1 MADQLKVIRYFTAE
15 GANLEGWYFTVTNDI
30 NTRDSTP
37 LAGGPNL
44 GDAHRI
50 ILDANT
56 PAGSVSGG
64 GGNDEFLIH
73 PTIAADIEIVDAAG
87 VNTVI
92 FGDPVRTTEGNV
104 TTTVTLNVQ
113 SVEIKGFAV
122 FEEAAII
129 TFERV
134 TSKTG
139 SADVTETVT
148 LRVTSIS
155 PVRNPDD
162 YSTEFAYQSGD
173 MSGRTFTAEE
183 LKAYLEGAPT
193 FTLDPLTGTIAE
205 NSAGGVI
212 TLDAALA
219 ADDVDTDNST
229 LTYALVNAPAE
240 FVIDPTTGVISTNAP
255 LNFEAAQT
263 HEFEVR
269 VTDSTNKSSTTT
281 VIITVTNQD
290 EGAASFELTSTN
302 GGDIAAPEVNDE
314 LSIAPVAGA
323 GDPDGDADGVVT
335 YTWFRVDSDGQE
347 IGIQDQD
354 KNPVTGTT
362 YTIQDADIDH
372 TIRVRATYRD
382 DSDNPENVATSTGA
396 PVIADTTIAALPALK
411 YLTTTT
417 TPPASTTD
425 GWYLVDGGADTGYTI
440 ANTNAVTPTS
450 ATAHRFIL
458 DSTTPTGALDGGAGD
473 DEYYIAPTVNGD
485 TTTTIRVTDTQGNNK
500 VIIGDTITTVN
511 GDITT
516 EVSFELTG
524 VAVITEDVSGGTTI
538 TSHQLQFAVTTTT
551 TDVSAT
557 PPANVTTTPSTVHVV
572 VREGAEFAF
581 ESGDFADRTFTF
593 ADLDGYLGTSDND
606 NDGAPTFTQ
615 DAYTAEVVEGVVPSA
630 AIATVKAIDKD
641 GDAITYS
648 LDQASLG
655 LGFAIDGSSGAITLT
670 SALDHS
676 AVQSATLTV
685 TATAKGK
692 TDTAT
697 VTVTVAQNLI
707 PRITTTGNDL
717 THTLTEGTDYTNE
730 AITTIA
736 ATDNDVGDTIA
747 GYDLDADAK
756 ALGFAIDA
764 NGALTFTGNLN
775 YEAIPA
781 SDGGVIT
788 IAVTAIDSK
797 GGTSTPVNVAVTV
810 TNIEEGPTTFTLG
823 ISTGG
828 DIANPRVGDTLTV
841 TPDVDDPDGVTNLPG
856 GDYEYTWWRSDDA
869 AGTNRVQITEP
880 GTSNP
885 ITTAS
890 YTLGADDQGKFVDA
904 VVGEYRDDG
913 NFLNT
918 PDSSGL
924 TTAKAVQEEANAAPT
939 ITTTDLTATIPEG
952 SYDSGNDLA
961 FFTLEVDD
969 TDGDTLT
976 YDLDQASKNA
986 GFSIAKNAEGN
997 GVISYGRFVDFE
1009 SLTDDQKT
1017 VKLTASVT
1025 DGKIATPLT
1034 AEITVTFE
1042 DVNEQ
1047 TIFNLSGDTI
1057 TPAVGDTLEI
1067 TTSQADPEGISDLTA
1082 AGGYG
1087 YTWWRVDE
1095 GGAETQIKDGSD
1107 NPITTAS
1114 YTITGDDLGFVIRAK
1129 VADYTDDAGNPNM
1142 ITDPLE
1148 TSRAVITPLADGLT
1162 VPSAPVEVAHDSSG
1176 LIVLANYVEVN
1187 DLAVKIILTYT
1198 LSDGTSASYTIG
1210 ETNATPPAHW
1220 AKFEPNYNAA
1230 TDEILLDFRS
1240 NAAFVTDAGDALT
1253 PAGIEQTFT
1262 ITVSQGDSRS
1272 FTDTVTLK
1280 LTGPDDV
1287 PDTTTPFVDSTGA
1300 EIASVVSITEADL
1313 EAGTKGIETGTM
1325 FINDV
1330 DVGDTY
1336 ELKVGYTFTNG
1347 ADTTTV
1353 DGTDRIT
1360 IAEGETQT
1368 LDTTMGALEVTLNGK
1383 EITWTYTYDQNAG
1396 ALASTGTPNEVFAF
1410 EVIDATDPDDAS
1422 VVATASGMPLRFELV
1437 AAPETPAFFDSAGMA
1452 LTTLTGDANIARA
1465 SGDVV
1470 ATVLVEFSAD
1480 DTATMLSETITLGG
1494 DDAALFNAA
1503 IAQEAGTTT
1512 NKVVT
1517 IGEKTYYEIEITW
1530 AGDDRTETAPSGGNT
1545 DEHFDFTI
1553 TVTNSETTP
1562 ASTTLTARL
1571 ARVDV
1576 ALTNEAPV
1584 ITSTGPFSFDEGDH
1598 SSGVVV
1604 TTLTYTDA
1612 ESDVPVFRFVDT
1624 DNANALETSI
1634 TIGGATFTITD
1645 GGEIT
1650 VTGNFDADDETQPE
1664 SYTLTVRATD
1674 STNNNASADVEI
1686 TVNVNNIDEGN
1697 AHYSITQN
1705 GAILTATLDV
1715 ADPDGVK
1722 DGTIGYQWYTTTDG
1736 TSKDAIATSGT
1747 NSISDTRSETL
1758 DTSGH
1763 TLPAGARYGVTVTY
1777 TDNAN
1782 ENESVEAVQSSV
1794 SFEAVPDITPF
1805 VDNADAVQSTVPV
1818 VTVTANG
1825 TGTITYRFDSAN
1837 SVGSGVFE
1845 IHPSDGT
1852 IFISE
1857 NHPAKWDY
1865 ETTPEYKLVI
1875 IATDGATGDIAT
1887 TTVTIPVTDMPTFTL
1902 SSVNDV
1908 DAPEVGDVL
1917 SVAQTDDDPDGNG
1930 DVTYTWY
1937 RVNSSDVES
1946 AILDGADAVTGTTY
1960 TIQSADVD
1968 HTIRVRATYTDGANN
1983 PEDVPLTTG
1992 AAVSEALITF
2002 SFTDGANNPATS
2014 SVDVPEDQSE
2024 AATFLTISGAVTNA
2038 ASGHTLTYAFAP
2050 DGNPDDTFA
2059 IDGTTGAISLA
2070 TGKGL
2075 DYEVAPNTYT
2085 LTIRATYDADG
2096 DTITTDDQETRDVQ
2110 VTVNVDDVA
2119 DTATFEFTST
2129 NGGDINA
2136 PAVGDKFVISQVGD
2150 DPDGHPAA
2158 PAGDITYKWFYVD
2171 ADGVETP
2178 IVDGLGDQI
2187 DGNPYTIQT
2196 ADVGKTIRARAEYMD
2211 GAGNMDSVPMDLGAP
2226 VAAAPILRLADD
2238 VIEIPHDK
2246 TSGEVVLATINGD
2259 ARFTAD
2265 IIISYTLSDGTKVEY
2280 EADSNDSPDSE
2291 PAYWFT
2297 FEPRYSSSTGEVSF
2311 DFDGGFAEL
2320 LTNDLA
2326 GPAAPTPGGVE
2337 QEFTI
2342 DVRVGGVSEAK
2353 KTFII
2358 RLTGPEDSPDATNPF
2373 VDSDGA
2379 AIAVSVTI
2387 SETDL
2392 EGGTE
2397 TGVRTGTMF
2406 INDVDEG
2413 ETYGLTVSYAYRL
2426 DSDGTKDATG
2436 SVTLTEIM
2444 VDPTNANHEIKEDPD
2459 NAGSYIVVDRTTGET
2474 VMDQAGQPVVPDLT
2488 TARNV
2493 QGATL
2498 ETTMGK
2504 LVLTLDG
2511 KQIDWIY
2518 TYNQDAGVLA
2528 DTGTSTEALTF
2539 TLTDA
2544 GATDPNP
2551 VTPLTFALVAAPEA
2565 AEFLELTGT
2574 PATITEN
2581 VDYSTT
2587 ANNLAII
2594 AAADYTVTGATGAVS
2609 YTFVQSD
2616 GTEIGASDQGF
2627 TIAADGAITYT
2638 GTANYEALTGGVF
2651 TLYVQATDSAS
2662 PAKTGQV
2669 TVSVSVVNVDE
2680 GAATVTLAVEND
2692 ADANVLEVGERL
2704 TASVDYSTDPDV
2716 VDATQASPTYEWYR
2730 VDSGGA
2736 ETQIFDTQSVA
2747 VTTAFYDV
2755 TADDV
2760 NHKIFAR
2767 VTYNESLT
2775 QTDTADSAQTIAVAT
2790 ANAAP
2795 TITVS
2800 GTVAIDQGNYI
2811 GSQELEIMGLTI
2823 DAQDSDSDELTYT
2836 LIGTGS
2842 DLFRIDNSGKV
2853 YAIGDIAHADA
2864 ASYAFQVQVD
2874 DGVNAAVTSTDSITI
2889 NINDNDREPELVGD
2903 LTGAVT
2909 DEDIVKADGI
2919 DTTGTITGIED
2930 PDPDDT
2936 FPPAS
2941 KLAYLIENGQ
2951 GDFALLLALGLV
2963 DPAVDKDPEITE
2975 QHLTDE
2981 GIDPMDLGYADA
2993 ATLVATG
3000 ATEAQLE
3007 QIVKLSTQDIDSAI
3021 VIKDAD
3027 GSIAIGSVKTGTYG
3041 HLLFTP
3047 GGGTGGGGGGFPFF
3061 PGAPAPTPS
3070 TDLGTWTYELN
3081 QDLPATRALKAGETV
3096 QDIFTLVYT
3105 IPAVVDTNGVEVIA
3119 AKSYETDVVISVT
3132 GADISFTFVQ
3142 RADGYSFAVNENFKG
3157 DIPVRDSDGNIIL
3170 ARDEDG
3176 NIIQDQ
3182 NGNDVP
3188 VIAQVE
3194 ANDPDADTPVRVRYE
3209 FSQATLNNMPEFE
3222 DDSGNMVDLFSI
3234 NATTGVIT
3242 LNNELDYETNT
3253 WPENEYELTVLAR
3266 DLDAPSSDPRSTS
3279 TTVTVRL
3286 LDVNDA
3292 PVFAEDSYTAAA
3304 VAENVDTGTV
3314 LYDFKARSTADNG
3327 DVTTLLTDED
3337 SHQREFTYSI
3347 TSGNPVVGT
3356 RNVNGVDEDIYLF
3369 GLRDYSDP
3377 IPDVNDP
3384 NFDINDYPG
3393 FDINNPGAYIPPNYG
3408 FEVVLLNDG
3417 LDYETAQSHTL
3428 TVQVRDSRDPDTSIG
3443 ATDTVE
3449 IVIPVTDITQD
3460 LEFTGDLTGEVTDD
3474 VDATVAPISGTIMG
3488 ISDLEGSAVA
3498 PTGGTIKVSGAI
3510 NTDPNQ
3516 PNDHTYKGQ
3525 YGTLTFTPSTAQDAL
3540 AGAGSWSYT
3549 LDSTDTQTQALG
3561 SGDTETDTFI
3571 LTYTQGTGQSAVTHT
3586 GRIVISVTGD
3596 NNPVY
3601 FVDTDNRQALQDG
3614 EGYTANVLENTLAS
3628 TVIETVEAI
3637 DPEGGDAAYSITGGN
3652 VQVDDGNGG
3661 LIDLFTINTVDIDP
3675 DPITSKYV
3683 GQIVLNKQV
3692 DFDTLTQ
3699 TSYTLEI
3706 TGSVA
3711 NNANPDEEKTVEVE
3725 INFRDVNDVVPVIAA
3740 VGDKDDVNLGE
3751 DQAGVKTG
3759 ISVEIADA
3767 DTVNRFVFDIAAG
3780 DGSATTAAT
3789 AAKFTLVED
3798 TAVTGGRTYILK
3810 LDENEQLDFDV
3821 DGSTIELDIQLN
3833 DGEADS
3839 NVLPV
3844 TINVIEAP
3852 QIDTPPTI
3860 TVSGSGSVVEGDY
3873 TTSESSAVITGF
3885 NIVGYDEEGHD
3896 LSYSLTG
3903 TGAELFA
3910 INSNNKQITAIGALD
3925 YDNGAKS
3932 YALNVIVTAN
3942 GLSTTSTDTITI
3954 TVTDKDD
3961 EAPSF
3966 GAFDTARIAE
3976 NADVDGTEIIKLTAA
3991 DDDTVSGDLRFAILD
4006 GNTVTKDSIEREVFA
4021 IDEVSGVIT
4030 LKEAGLLDHETKGE
4044 FKLTVGVTDGRVD
4057 DADNPIYTT
4066 GELTITV
4073 TNFDEEPEFTG
4084 DLTGAVADN
4093 VALPAGDAIT
4103 ITGDIDGLVDPEGDA
4118 IPAGGKVT
4126 VKTEQGTYGTLTFA
4140 DSEVAGAADGAG
4152 TWTYTLDRT
4161 SDATKALADGVVE
4174 TDRFTLVYTE
4184 GSNVYETDIVIS
4196 VTGGNNAVEFDA
4208 DSYGPFQ
4215 VPENL
4220 GLAVDAARTVT
4231 ATDPEGETVSYSISA
4246 TYNDGTDDIDAS
4258 SLFQIDAD
4266 GAITLTRLLDRETDP
4281 ARYELTVTAGILDNN
4296 GVLQETDTAT
4306 IIYDVFDHDETPGLN
4321 AVGDDL
4327 TGDVRTGTDGAEVTD
4342 IRFTISDKDE
4352 IDPHAFVIS
4361 ARGATTAETA
4371 AKFDV
4376 VEDSANPG
4384 QYILKV
4390 EDGERLALN
4399 TGDEILLD
4407 VQVHDDADVPS
4418 AGKYSNTI
4426 ELTLTVLADEDTNDT
4441 APTFAEV
4448 SYDRSID
4455 EVADVTADGAMHGT
4469 IIISA
4474 DGREWSY
4481 VLDNALTE
4489 GDSITETIT
4498 FTVDGTPSADTL
4510 DLVIEHLAGGDY
4522 SYSINGG
4529 DAVNLGTD
4537 YTAAITGDTGTSDV
4551 GAPVTADDPDIGAL
4565 TYSLSGAGNELF
4577 NVDDSGQISV
4587 VGALDFETTPTY
4599 TLTLTASDGDNTP
4612 DATTTVTINVLDV
4625 DETPDTDASFAI
4637 VSVGGHTD
4645 PRANEELRVDIDAED
4660 PNGGVDTSTISY
4672 AWYADGD
4679 EVNVL
4684 SSVATFTP
4692 TAAGSYY
4699 ARVKYQDGNANPEAT
4714 VDTPTLTVAAAN
4726 QAPTITDPL
4735 AASIDAGD
4743 YTSATGTVSVDY
4755 GVSDAEGDTLS
4766 YTFLVNN
4773 NPEPTNQGFTIN
4785 SDSGAI
4791 TFTGSELIH
4800 GTTNDVILVVQVSDD
4815 RGGTAQSTVT
4825 VSVASVSAPPVFG
4838 ANAVAWETGYENGAV
4853 DEDVAIGT
4861 ALATITATDPE
4872 SDALT
4877 YRVKVG
4883 SGDALFEMVGDKL
4896 QIKAALDF
4904 ETAQTH
4910 AVIVE
4915 VSDDGGAS
4923 YDAET
4928 TVTIDVGNV
4937 DEAPTFAQD
4946 TFTFDVVKGD
4956 DLRGFMQTIMA
4967 TDPEGATDLTYAL
4980 AGSGA
4985 TGFSIDD
4992 ETGEITVNRDIL
5004 ARDEDRV
5011 YRFSVEAT
5019 DATDNTGSTDITVNV
5034 KSGPSVITLTGVDDN
5049 DSTKND
5055 LVDILADW
5063 TLTAHV
5069 GRDADGVDDSQPKTF
5084 FWYHVGDDPSVIPT
5098 TAITGSGNQ
5107 ATYITTADDVGET
5120 IAVRYTY
5127 TDGDGNVQNVY
5138 ADLGMPVRKAYDF
5151 GGENPDDDND
5161 IDLTN
5166 EPDPIRVDAGDGS
5179 DTITDSQHDDLIIG
5193 GLGDDDIDLGTN
5205 DDKDTVVYGIGGQ
5218 TAQDGGDDIT
5228 NFNRG
5233 KDKFIFSF
5241 KSDITGVSAINDL
5254 DSLLH
5259 FITKGDDDLAND
5271 EFLVHFDFDFSGGGV
5286 SLDGVNFH
5294 FTDSVYFSGG
5304 RISMPIVEID
5314 FAESI
5319 DGADTIANE
5328 IFGGMENLKASV
5340 DPRAGILTDFEY
5352 LNILL
5357 GGDDEFEAIGYQ
5369 IIDIT

>member
-1 MADQLKVIRYFTAE
+1 MT
-15 GANLEGWYFTVTNDI
+15 
-30 NTRDSTP
+30 
-37 LAGGPNL
+37 
-44 GDAHRI
+44 
-50 ILDANT
+50 
-56 PAGSVSGG
+56 
-64 GGNDEFLIH
+64 
-73 PTIAADIEIVDAAG
+73 
-87 VNTVI
+87 
-92 FGDPVRTTEGNV
+92 
-104 TTTVTLNVQ
+104 
-113 SVEIKGFAV
+113 
-122 FEEAAII
+122 
-129 TFERV
+129 
-134 TSKTG
+134 
-139 SADVTETVT
+139 
-148 LRVTSIS
+148 
-155 PVRNPDD
+155 
-162 YSTEFAYQSGD
+162 
-173 MSGRTFTAEE
+173 
-183 LKAYLEGAPT
+183 
-193 FTLDPLTGTIAE
+193 
-205 NSAGGVI
+205 
-212 TLDAALA
+212 
-219 ADDVDTDNST
+219 
-229 LTYALVNAPAE
+229 
-240 FVIDPTTGVISTNAP
+240 
-255 LNFEAAQT
+255 
-263 HEFEVR
+263 
-269 VTDSTNKSSTTT
+269 
-281 VIITVTNQD
+281 
-290 EGAASFELTSTN
+290 
-302 GGDIAAPEVNDE
+302 
-314 LSIAPVAGA
+314 
-323 GDPDGDADGVVT
+323 
-335 YTWFRVDSDGQE
+335 
-347 IGIQDQD
+347 
-354 KNPVTGTT
+354 
-362 YTIQDADIDH
+362 
-372 TIRVRATYRD
+372 
-382 DSDNPENVATSTGA
+382 
-396 PVIADTTIAALPALK
+396 
-411 YLTTTT
+411 
-417 TPPASTTD
+417 
-425 GWYLVDGGADTGYTI
+425 
-440 ANTNAVTPTS
+440 
-450 ATAHRFIL
+450 
-458 DSTTPTGALDGGAGD
+458 
-473 DEYYIAPTVNGD
+473 
-485 TTTTIRVTDTQGNNK
+485 
-500 VIIGDTITTVN
+500 
-511 GDITT
+511 
-516 EVSFELTG
+516 
-524 VAVITEDVSGGTTI
+524 
-538 TSHQLQFAVTTTT
+538 
-551 TDVSAT
+551 
-557 PPANVTTTPSTVHVV
+557 
-572 VREGAEFAF
+572 
-581 ESGDFADRTFTF
+581 
-593 ADLDGYLGTSDND
+593 
-606 NDGAPTFTQ
+606 
-615 DAYTAEVVEGVVPSA
+615 
-630 AIATVKAIDKD
+630 
-641 GDAITYS
+641 
-648 LDQASLG
+648 
-655 LGFAIDGSSGAITLT
+655 
-670 SALDHS
+670 
-676 AVQSATLTV
+676 
-685 TATAKGK
+685 
-692 TDTAT
+692 
-697 VTVTVAQNLI
+697 
-707 PRITTTGNDL
+707 
-717 THTLTEGTDYTNE
+717 
-730 AITTIA
+730 
-736 ATDNDVGDTIA
+736 
-747 GYDLDADAK
+747 
-756 ALGFAIDA
+756 
-764 NGALTFTGNLN
+764 
-775 YEAIPA
+775 
-781 SDGGVIT
+781 
-788 IAVTAIDSK
+788 
-797 GGTSTPVNVAVTV
+797 
-810 TNIEEGPTTFTLG
+810 
-823 ISTGG
+823 
-828 DIANPRVGDTLTV
+828 
-841 TPDVDDPDGVTNLPG
+841 
-856 GDYEYTWWRSDDA
+856 
-869 AGTNRVQITEP
+869 
-880 GTSNP
+880 
-885 ITTAS
+885 
-890 YTLGADDQGKFVDA
+890 
-904 VVGEYRDDG
+904 
-913 NFLNT
+913 
-918 PDSSGL
+918 
-924 TTAKAVQEEANAAPT
+924 
-939 ITTTDLTATIPEG
+939 
-952 SYDSGNDLA
+952 
-961 FFTLEVDD
+961 
-969 TDGDTLT
+969 
-976 YDLDQASKNA
+976 
-986 GFSIAKNAEGN
+986 
-997 GVISYGRFVDFE
+997 
-1009 SLTDDQKT
+1009 
-1017 VKLTASVT
+1017 
-1025 DGKIATPLT
+1025 
-1034 AEITVTFE
+1034 
-1042 DVNEQ
+1042 
-1047 TIFNLSGDTI
+1047 
-1057 TPAVGDTLEI
+1057 
-1067 TTSQADPEGISDLTA
+1067 
-1082 AGGYG
+1082 
-1087 YTWWRVDE
+1087 
-1095 GGAETQIKDGSD
+1095 
-1107 NPITTAS
+1107 
-1114 YTITGDDLGFVIRAK
+1114 
-1129 VADYTDDAGNPNM
+1129 
-1142 ITDPLE
+1142 
-1148 TSRAVITPLADGLT
+1148 
-1162 VPSAPVEVAHDSSG
+1162 
-1176 LIVLANYVEVN
+1176 
-1187 DLAVKIILTYT
+1187 
-1198 LSDGTSASYTIG
+1198 
-1210 ETNATPPAHW
+1210 
-1220 AKFEPNYNAA
+1220 
-1230 TDEILLDFRS
+1230 
-1240 NAAFVTDAGDALT
+1240 
-1253 PAGIEQTFT
+1253 
-1262 ITVSQGDSRS
+1262 
-1272 FTDTVTLK
+1272 
-1280 LTGPDDV
+1280 
-1287 PDTTTPFVDSTGA
+1287 
-1300 EIASVVSITEADL
+1300 
-1313 EAGTKGIETGTM
+1313 
-1325 FINDV
+1325 
-1330 DVGDTY
+1330 
-1336 ELKVGYTFTNG
+1336 
-1347 ADTTTV
+1347 
-1353 DGTDRIT
+1353 
-1360 IAEGETQT
+1360 
-1368 LDTTMGALEVTLNGK
+1368 
-1383 EITWTYTYDQNAG
+1383 
-1396 ALASTGTPNEVFAF
+1396 
-1410 EVIDATDPDDAS
+1410 
-1422 VVATASGMPLRFELV
+1422 FELV
-1437 AAPETPAFFDSAGMA
+1437 AATETPAFFDEAGAA

-1503 IAQEAGTTT
+1503 IAQEAGTTD

-1517 IGEKTYYEIEITW
+1517 IGEKTYREIEITW
-1530 AGDDRTETAPSGGNT
+1530 AGTDRTETAPSGGGQT
-1545 DEHFDFTI
+1545 DDHFDFTI
-1553 TVTNSETTP
+1553 TVTNSETSP

-1571 ARVDV
+1571 ARV
-1576 ALTNEAPV
+1576 NIP
-1584 ITSTGPFSFDEGDH
+1584 
-1598 SSGVVV
+1598 
-1604 TTLTYTDA
+1604 
-1612 ESDVPVFRFVDT
+1612 
-1624 DNANALETSI
+1624 
-1634 TIGGATFTITD
+1634 
-1645 GGEIT
+1645 
-1650 VTGNFDADDETQPE
+1650 
-1664 SYTLTVRATD
+1664 
-1674 STNNNASADVEI
+1674 SADS
-1686 TVNVNNIDEGN
+1686 G
-1697 AHYSITQN
+1697 
-1705 GAILTATLDV
+1705 
-1715 ADPDGVK
+1715 
-1722 DGTIGYQWYTTTDG
+1722 
-1736 TSKDAIATSGT
+1736 DA
-1747 NSISDTRSETL
+1747 
-1758 DTSGH
+1758 
-1763 TLPAGARYGVTVTY
+1763 
-1777 TDNAN
+1777 
-1782 ENESVEAVQSSV
+1782 
-1794 SFEAVPDITPF
+1794 
-1805 VDNADAVQSTVPV
+1805 
-1818 VTVTANG
+1818 
-1825 TGTITYRFDSAN
+1825 
-1837 SVGSGVFE
+1837 
-1845 IHPSDGT
+1845 
-1852 IFISE
+1852 
-1857 NHPAKWDY
+1857 
-1865 ETTPEYKLVI
+1865 
-1875 IATDGATGDIAT
+1875 
-1887 TTVTIPVTDMPTFTL
+1887 TFTL
-1902 SSVNDV
+1902 SSTDDIVT
-1908 DAPEVGDVL
+1908 PEVGDTL
-1917 SVAQTDDDPDGNG
+1917 TIARTGDDPDGNG
-1930 DVTYTWY
+1930 DGTVTYTWY
-1937 RVNSSDVES
+1937 RVDSTDMEIL
-1946 AILDGADAVTGTTY
+1946 ILDGTDAVTGTTY
-1960 TIQSADVD
+1960 TIQTADID
-1968 HTIRVRATYTDGANN
+1968 HTIRVRATYTDGVNEPEDVPTDTVATVVAAGTAVTSAQISLVGLGGKATEDLVVGDQIIAVVDVQDPHGAPADFSSRYTFYRIVNGAQETRAIQGGSNALYTLTADDISSDAKRVDILVRVSYTDNASNPENVEATIEYVGITPPAPEATFEITGYIGGVPTVGEELTVSRLTSDPQGDGAADPTYTWYRVSNDAQRTETQIVDADNNAVTGTTYTVADADVGFLIRVRAIYTDGASN
-1983 PEDVPLTTG
+1983 PEDVPTTLDVAAEASPVSFG
-1992 AAVSEALITF
+1992 ATPPTITSPIDADNAQTGDVVVSGISASGGTGKIEYSLENNHGRFQINPFNGEVSVSEDFGGGVGGIW
-2002 SFTDGANNPATS
+2002 
-2014 SVDVPEDQSE
+2014 
-2024 AATFLTISGAVTNA
+2024 
-2038 ASGHTLTYAFAP
+2038 
-2050 DGNPDDTFA
+2050 
-2059 IDGTTGAISLA
+2059 
-2070 TGKGL
+2070 
-2075 DYEVAPNTYT
+2075 DYETTPSYELV
-2085 LTIRATYDADG
+2085 IIATDVDDNSDPQNFMGGTGGTA
-2096 DTITTDDQETRDVQ
+2096 TIT
-2110 VTVNVDDVA
+2110 VTVPVTDVH
-2119 DTATFEFTST
+2119 DTATFAFTST
-2129 NGGDINA
+2129 NGGDVNA
-2136 PAVGDKFVISQVGD
+2136 PAVGDKFVISQVEGGD
-2150 DPDGHPAA
+2150 DPQGNPAA
-2158 PAGDITYKWFYVD
+2158 GTIIYKWFYVD
-2171 ADGVETP
+2171 DAGVETA
-2178 IVDGLGDQI
+2178 ILDGLNQQI
-2187 DGNPYTIQT
+2187 TRTLYQLRDV
-2196 ADVGKTIRARAEYMD
+2196 DVGKTIRVRAEYTD
-2211 GAGNMDSVPMDLGAP
+2211 GAGNVDSVPIDFAAP
-2226 VAAAPILRLADD
+2226 VASAPPLRLVSD
-2238 VIEIPHDK
+2238 VIEIAYDNADN
-2246 TSGEVVLATINGD
+2246 VLLATYTD
-2259 ARFTAD
+2259 TTFLPVTVQFL
-2265 IIISYTLSDGTKVEY
+2265 YTLDDGTDVVY
-2280 EADSNDSPDSE
+2280 TTGTAGDDYPS
-2291 PAYWFT
+2291 YWDT
-2297 FEPRYSSSTGEVSF
+2297 FEPSYSNGRIFLNFEDEYAAFLFDTTKITGP
-2311 DFDGGFAEL
+2311 FA
-2320 LTNDLA
+2320 
-2326 GPAAPTPGGVE
+2326 PSPGGVE

-2342 DVRVGGVSEAK
+2342 RVTQGTTTLEK
-2353 KTFII
+2353 DII
-2358 RLTGPEDSPDATNPF
+2358 LRLTGPENDPDSAEPF
-2373 VDSDGA
+2373 VDNAGT
-2379 AIAVSVTI
+2379 AIVASTVSI

-2392 EGGTE
+2392 EAGTE

-2413 ETYGLTVSYAYRL
+2413 ETYGLTVSYAYSL
-2426 DSDGTKDATG
+2426 DSDTTKTGTD

-2459 NAGSYIVVDRTTGET
+2459 NAGSYIVVDRTTGAT
-2474 VMDQAGQPVVPDLT
+2474 VMDQAGQPVVPDIT
-2488 TARNV
+2488 TARHV

-2498 ETTMGK
+2498 GTRMGK

-2511 KQIDWIY
+2511 KQIDWTY
-2518 TYNQDAGVLA
+2518 TYNQDAGDLA
-2528 DTGTSTEALTF
+2528 DSGTSTEALTF

-2544 GATDPNP
+2544 GATDPAP
-2551 VTPLTFALVAAPEA
+2551 ATPLTFALVAAPETE
-2565 AEFLELTGT
+2565 EFLELTGT

-2581 VDYSTT
+2581 EDHS
-2587 ANNLAII
+2587 AAADNLAII
-2594 AAADYTVTGATGAVS
+2594 AAGDYTVTGATGAVS
-2609 YTFVQSD
+2609 YTFVDSG

-2651 TLYVQATDSAS
+2651 TLYVKATDSAS

-2704 TASVDYSTDPDV
+2704 TASVDYSTDLDV
-2716 VDATQASPTYEWYR
+2716 VDATQASPSYEWYR
-2730 VDSGGA
+2730 VDNAGTP
-2736 ETQIFDTQSVA
+2736 TQITGA
-2747 VTTAFYDV
+2747 VGSSYTV
-2755 TADDV
+2755 TADDISY
-2760 NHKIFAR
+2760 KIFAR
-2767 VTYNESLT
+2767 VEYTESDGT
-2775 QTDTADSAQTIAVAT
+2775 TMDSADSAQTIAVAT

-2811 GSQELEIMGLTI
+2811 GSQEQEITGFTI
-2823 DAQDSDSDELTYT
+2823 DVVDDNPADLTYT

-2842 DLFRIDNSGKV
+2842 DLFRIDNSGKI

-2864 ASYAFQVQVD
+2864 ASYSFQVQVD
-2874 DGVNAAVTSTDSITI
+2874 DGVNPAVPSTGSITI

-2951 GDFALLLALGLV
+2951 GDFASLLALGLV

-3369 GLRDYSDP
+3369 GLRAYSDP

-3596 NNPVY
+3596 SNPVY

-3725 INFRDVNDVVPVIAA
+3725 INFRDVNDVVPMIAA

-3751 DQAGVKTG
+3751 NQAGVKTG

-3767 DTVNRFVFDIAAG
+3767 DTNNNFDFDIAAG
-3780 DGSATTAAT
+3780 DGSTTSAAT

-3810 LDENEQLDFDV
+3810 LDEGKQLDFDV

-3925 YDNGAKS
+3925 FEGTKS

-3961 EAPSF
+3961 EAPIIN
-3966 GAFDTARIAE
+3966 AFTQPSIAE
-3976 NADVDGTEIIKLTAA
+3976 DAIMGAEIIDLNASDVDTTTPLQ
-3991 DDDTVSGDLRFAILD
+3991 FAILS
-4006 GNTVTKDSIEREVFA
+4006 GNVVNSNGDDLFA
-4021 IDEVSGVIT
+4021 IDAATGAIT
-4030 LKEAGLLDHETKGE
+4030 LSEAGVLDFETTQSYT
-4044 FKLTVGVTDGRVD
+4044 LTVGVTDGRVD

-4073 TNFDEEPEFTG
+4073 RNFDEEPEFTG
-4084 DLTGAVADN
+4084 DLTKQVADN
-4093 VALPAGDAIT
+4093 VALPAEEAIT
-4103 ITGDIDGLVDPEGDA
+4103 ITGAITGLVDPEGDA

-4126 VKTEQGTYGTLTFA
+4126 VKTEQGTYGSLTFA
-4140 DSEVAGAADGAG
+4140 ADDSSGAADGAG

-4174 TDRFTLVYTE
+4174 TDSFTLVYTE
-4184 GSNVYETDIVIS
+4184 GSNSYETDIVIS

-4246 TYNDGTDDIDAS
+4246 TYDDGGSPVDAS
-4258 SLFQIDAD
+4258 AFFQIDAD

-4327 TGDVRTGTDGAEVTD
+4327 TGDVRNGTDGAEVTD

-4352 IDPHAFVIS
+4352 IDPHAFVIT

-4469 IIISA
+4469 ITISA

-4498 FTVDGTPSADTL
+4498 FTVDGTPSAEMLT
-4510 DLVIEHLAGGDY
+4510 LVITNVSGAVGY
-4522 SYSINGG
+4522 TYSINGG
-4529 DAVNLGTD
+4529 DATNYGTAP
-4537 YTAAITGDTGTSDV
+4537 TAAITGDTGTSDV

-4565 TYSLSGAGNELF
+4565 TYSLSGTGHELF
-4577 NVDDSGQISV
+4577 EVDANGQITLKS
-4587 VGALDFETTPTY
+4587 GSALDFETTQTY
-4599 TLTLTASDGDNTP
+4599 TLTLTASDGENTP
-4612 DATTTVTINVLDV
+4612 DATTTVVINVG
-4625 DETPDTDASFAI
+4625 DTND
-4637 VSVGGHTD
+4637 
-4645 PRANEELRVDIDAED
+4645 
-4660 PNGGVDTSTISY
+4660 
-4672 AWYADGD
+4672 
-4679 EVNVL
+4679 
-4684 SSVATFTP
+4684 
-4692 TAAGSYY
+4692 
-4699 ARVKYQDGNANPEAT
+4699 NA
-4714 VDTPTLTVAAAN
+4714 PTLT
-4726 QAPTITDPL
+4726 I
-4735 AASIDAGD
+4735 
-4743 YTSATGTVSVDY
+4743 TGTGALVAQTSTEAVDTGY
-4755 GVSDAEGDTLS
+4755 TFTVSDADATANINPDVTEG
-4766 YTFLVNN
+4766 TFSVDDARFDVVAGDNAGEWKLVLL
-4773 NPEPTNQGFTIN
+4773 
-4785 SDSGAI
+4785 
-4791 TFTGSELIH
+4791 TG
-4800 GTTNDVILVVQVSDD
+4800 Q
-4815 RGGTAQSTVT
+4815 TVT
-4825 VSVASVSAPPVFG
+4825 HDPQADTIVVTLTVDDGEGNTRKYDFNITTSVAVNQVPTFE
-4838 ANAVAWETGYENGAV
+4838 ANAVVWETGYENGAV
-4853 DEDVAIGT
+4853 AENT
-4861 ALATITATDPE
+4861 ATGSHLATITATDL
-4872 SDALT
+4872 DGDTLT
-4877 YRVKVG
+4877 YRVKAG
-4883 SGDALFEMVGDKL
+4883 SGDALFEIANDDQL
-4896 QIKAALDF
+4896 TLKAALDF

-4915 VSDDGGAS
+4915 VSDDGGTTYSAETTITINVGDLNDTAPTFAKTTYTLDVNEDAASGDKVGIPEVAPSGATQGTVTISDDGLTWSYVLTTAPTAGNNVTDSFVLTTTLDDGTTTTETVNVEFIETANTPNPTYAYKINGGDAIQLGTDLTVAITGDTGLAGASAIVADDPDTVGTLTYSLSGTGNELFEVDANGQITVVGALDFETTPTYTLTLTASDGENTPDATTTVTINVLDVNETIDTGQATFIIQSVDGHADPRVGEALEAVVDTADPEGGANNIDYIWKRVGRDGELSTDAMFTPDSSLDGQQVYAIITYTDDAGYRKTVDSAHSTILGRANTAPTISSTLAGTINEGDYSAANPGTVTINYGASDTDGDTLTYRFFVNSAPETENQGFTIADNGIITYTGGQLTHGATSDFILNVQVSDGRGGTAQSTVTVSVASTSQPATFGANPVAWETGYEGGAVDEDVAIGTALATITATDPENDALTYAIKGGSEIFEMVGDKLQVKGALDFETTSPQGEYELTIQVSDDGGAS
-4923 YDAET
+4923 YDDET
-4928 TVTIDVGNV
+4928 TVTIDVGDV

-4946 TFTFDVVKGD
+4946 SFTFDVVKGD

-4967 TDPEGATDLTYAL
+4967 TDPEGVTDLTYAL
-4980 AGSGA
+4980 VGNGA

-5034 KSGPSVITLTGVDDN
+5034 KSGPSVITITGEDN
-5049 DSTKND
+5049 NSDKND

-5069 GRDADGVDDSQPKTF
+5069 GTDADGVDDAQPKTF

-5107 ATYITTADDVGET
+5107 ATYVTTADDVGET

-5138 ADLGMPVRKAYDF
+5138 ADVGMPVRV
-5151 GGENPDDDND
+5151 EHVVTNPDDDND
-5161 IDLTN
+5161 IDLSG
-5166 EPDPIRVDAGDGS
+5166 ESDPIRVDAGDGS
-5179 DTITDSQHDDLIIG
+5179 DTIDDSPHDDLIIG
-5193 GLGDDDIDLGTN
+5193 GLGDDDIDLGTD
-5205 DDKDTVVYGIGGQ
+5205 DDKDTIVYGIGGQ

-5228 NFNRG
+5228 NFRRG
-5233 KDKFIFSF
+5233 QDKFIFSL
-5241 KSDITGVSAINDL
+5241 KSDIDGVGDINDL
-5254 DSLLH
+5254 NSLLT
-5259 FITKGDDDLAND
+5259 FITNNTPDDTSDD
-5271 EFLVHFDFDFSGGGV
+5271 EFLVQLDFDFSSGV
-5286 SLDGVNFH
+5286 KLTGVNLH
-5294 FTDSVYFSGG
+5294 FTNSVFFSGG

-5314 FAESI
+5314 FATSTAI
-5319 DGADTIANE
+5319 DGVDAIANE
-5328 IFGGMENLKASV
+5328 IFGGIENLKAGLNPSNST
-5340 DPRAGILTDFEY
+5340 LTDLDY
-5352 LNILL
+5352 LNRLF
-5357 GGDDEFEAIGYQ
+5357 GGDDEFDAIGYQ

>member
-92 FGDPVRTTEGNV
+92 FGDPVNTVDG
-104 TTTVTLNVQ
+104 TVTLNVQ

-162 YSTEFAYQSGD
+162 YSTEFTYQSGV

-229 LTYALVNAPAE
+229 LTYALVNAPAA
-240 FVIDPTTGVISTNAP
+240 FTIDPTTGVISTNAS

-281 VIITVTNQD
+281 VIITVTNED
-290 EGAASFELTSTN
+290 EGAASFELRST
-302 GGDIAAPEVNDE
+302 GDVDAPAVGDT
-314 LSIAPVAGA
+314 LSVARTA
-323 GDPDGDADGVVT
+323 DDPDGNGPLDPV
-335 YTWFRVDSDGQE
+335 YTWFRFDGTNE
-347 IGIQDQD
+347 TSITDD
-354 KNPVTGTT
+354 NDDPVMGSS
-362 YTIQDADIDH
+362 YTLTDADE
-372 TIRVRATYRD
+372 TFKIRVRATYQD
-382 DSDNPENVATSTGA
+382 GGGKNESVPVDTAATVAEAPELV
-396 PVIADTTIAALPALK
+396 LPTLK
-411 YLTTTT
+411 YLTDATA
-417 TPPASTTD
+417 PVASAAD
-425 GWYLVDGGADTGYTI
+425 GWYLVTGDASTGYTI
-440 ANTNAVTPTS
+440 DPNNTTAIAPNS
-450 ATAHRFIL
+450 ADAHRFIL
-458 DSTTPTGALDGGAGD
+458 DGTTPTGALDGGAGD

-511 GDITT
+511 GTVTT
-516 EVSFELTG
+516 EVSFALTG
-524 VAVITEDVSGGTTI
+524 VVETTAEVSGATVTN
-538 TSHQLQFAVTTTT
+538 HQLEFEVTTTT
-551 TDVSAT
+551 TDASVT
-557 PPANVTTTPSTVHVV
+557 PPTTTTSTPSTVHVV
-572 VREGAEFAF
+572 FREGVEFVF

-593 ADLDGYLGTSDND
+593 ADLDGYLGSSDSGD
-606 NDGAPTFTQ
+606 DGAPTFTQ

-685 TATAKGK
+685 TATANGK

-707 PRITTTGNDL
+707 PRITTTGI
-717 THTLTEGTDYTNE
+717 THTLTEGTEYSDE
-730 AITTIA
+730 AIATIA
-736 ATDNDVGDTIA
+736 ATDNDIGDTIA

-756 ALGFAIDA
+756 TLGFAIDE

-841 TPDVDDPDGVTNLPG
+841 TPDVIDPDGVTNLPG
-856 GDYEYTWWRSDDA
+856 GDYAYTWWRSDDA
-869 AGTNRVQITEP
+869 SGTNRVQINEP
-880 GTSNP
+880 GTNNP

-890 YTLGADDQGKFVDA
+890 YTLGADDQGKFVEA
-904 VVGEYRDDG
+904 VVADYRDDG

-939 ITTTDLTATIPEG
+939 ITTTDLIATIPEG
-952 SYDSGNDLA
+952 EYNLGVPLA

-1009 SLTDDQKT
+1009 ELADGDKVVTI
-1017 VKLTASVT
+1017 TASVT

-1067 TTSQADPEGISDLTA
+1067 TTSQDDPEGDDNVT
-1082 AGGYG
+1082 YG

-1095 GGAETQIKDGSD
+1095 NGAETQITDTSD

-1114 YTITGDDLGFVIRAK
+1114 YTITGDDLGFIIRAK
-1129 VADYTDDAGNPNM
+1129 VADYTDDAGNPNT

-1162 VPSAPVEVAHDSSG
+1162 VPSAPVEVAHDSTG

-1220 AKFEPNYNAA
+1220 MKFEPNYNKV
-1230 TDEILLDFRS
+1230 TEEILLDFSS
-1240 NAAFVTDAGDALT
+1240 NAEFVADVGAFT
-1253 PAGIEQTFT
+1253 PTGIEQTFT
-1262 ITVSQGDSRS
+1262 ITVSQGGTETGSGS
-1272 FTDTVTLK
+1272 VTLK

-1300 EIASVVSITEADL
+1300 EIASVVSVTEADL
-1313 EAGTKGIETGTM
+1313 ESGTETGIETGTM

-1353 DGTDRIT
+1353 AGTDRIT

-1368 LDTTMGALEVTLNGK
+1368 LDTTMGALAVTLNGK

-1410 EVIDATDPDDAS
+1410 EVIDSIGTTPT
-1422 VVATASGMPLRFELV
+1422 TASGTPLRFELV
-1437 AAPETPAFFDSAGMA
+1437 AATETPAFFDEAGAA
-1452 LTTLTGDANIARA
+1452 LATLTGDANIARA

-1470 ATVLVEFSAD
+1470 ATVLVEFSAND
-1480 DTATMLSETITLGG
+1480 PATVLSETITLGG

-1503 IAQEAGTTT
+1503 IAQEAGTTD

-1517 IGEKTYYEIEITW
+1517 IGEKTYREIEITW
-1530 AGDDRTETAPSGGNT
+1530 AGTDRTETAPSGGNT
-1545 DEHFDFTI
+1545 DDYFDFTI

-1562 ASTTLTARL
+1562 ASATLTARL

-1686 TVNVNNIDEGN
+1686 TVNVNNIDDGN
-1697 AHYSITQN
+1697 ARYSITQN

-1736 TSKDAIATSGT
+1736 TSKDAITGISVT
-1747 NSISDTRSETL
+1747 NAEQL

-1763 TLPAGARYGVTVTY
+1763 TLPDGARYGVTVTY

-1818 VTVTANG
+1818 VTVKANG

-1887 TTVTIPVTDMPTFTL
+1887 TTVIIPVTDMPTFTL

-1937 RVNSSDVES
+1937 RVNSSDVET

-1992 AAVSEALITF
+1992 GAVKEALITF
-2002 SFTDGANNPATS
+2002 SFTDANSNAVTD
-2014 SVDVPEDQSE
+2014 SVDVLEDQNTD
-2024 AATFLTISGAVTNA
+2024 TFLTISGAVTNA
-2038 ASGHTLTYAFAP
+2038 AAGHTLTYSFAP

-2059 IDGTTGAISLA
+2059 IDGTTGAISIA
-2070 TGKGL
+2070 SGKGL
-2075 DYEVAPNTYT
+2075 DYEVAPNSYT

-2096 DTITTDDQETRDVQ
+2096 DTTTTDDQETRDVE

-2226 VAAAPILRLADD
+2226 VASAPTIHLASD
-2238 VIEIPHDK
+2238 VIEIAHD
-2246 TSGEVVLATINGD
+2246 TDSGEVVLATINGD

-2280 EADSNDSPDSE
+2280 EAGSNDSPDSE

-2413 ETYGLTVSYAYRL
+2413 ETYGLTVSYAYSL
-2426 DSDGTKDATG
+2426 DSDTTKTGTG
-2436 SVTLTEIM
+2436 SVTLTAIM

-2459 NAGSYIVVDRTTGET
+2459 NAGSYIVVDRTTGAT
-2474 VMDQAGQPVVPDLT
+2474 VMDQAGQPVVPDIT
-2488 TARNV
+2488 TARHV

-2498 ETTMGK
+2498 GTRMGK

-2551 VTPLTFALVAAPEA
+2551 VTPLTFSLVAAPEA

-2581 VDYSTT
+2581 MDHSAT

-2616 GTEIGASDQGF
+2616 GTAIGASDQGF

-2651 TLYVQATDSAS
+2651 TLYVKATDSAS

-2680 GAATVTLAVEND
+2680 GAATVTLSVEND

-2704 TASVDYSTDPDV
+2704 LASIDYSTDPDV

-2736 ETQIFDTQSVA
+2736 ETQILDTQSVA

-2842 DLFRIDNSGKV
+2842 DLFRIDNSGKI
-2853 YAIGDIAHADA
+2853 YAIGDIAHADR
-2864 ASYAFQVQVD
+2864 ASYTFQVQVD
-2874 DGVNAAVTSTDSITI
+2874 DGVNPAVPSTGSITI

-2903 LTGAVT
+2903 LTGAVA

-2951 GDFALLLALGLV
+2951 GDFASLLALGLV

-3369 GLRDYSDP
+3369 GLRAYSDP

-3751 DQAGVKTG
+3751 NQAGVKTG

-3767 DTVNRFVFDIAAG
+3767 DTNNNFDFDIAAG

-3810 LDENEQLDFDV
+3810 LDEGKQLDFDV

-3896 LSYSLTG
+3896 LSYSLSG

-3925 YDNGAKS
+3925 FEGTKS

-3961 EAPSF
+3961 EAPIIN
-3966 GAFDTARIAE
+3966 AFTQPSIAE
-3976 NADVDGTEIIKLTAA
+3976 DAIMGAEIIDLNASDVDTTTPLQ
-3991 DDDTVSGDLRFAILD
+3991 FAILS
-4006 GNTVTKDSIEREVFA
+4006 GNVVNSNGDDLFA
-4021 IDEVSGVIT
+4021 IDAATGAIT
-4030 LKEAGLLDHETKGE
+4030 LSEAGVLDFETTQSYT
-4044 FKLTVGVTDGRVD
+4044 LNVGVTDGRMD
-4057 DADNPIYTT
+4057 GDNNLIYTT
-4066 GELTITV
+4066 DELTITV
-4073 TNFDEEPEFTG
+4073 TNADEEPEFAG

-4103 ITGDIDGLVDPEGDA
+4103 ITGAITGLVDPEGDA

-4140 DSEVAGAADGAG
+4140 PDDSVGAADGAG

-4174 TDRFTLVYTE
+4174 TDTFTLVYTE

-4498 FTVDGTPSADTL
+4498 FTVDGTPSAEMLT
-4510 DLVIEHLAGGDY
+4510 LVITNVSGAVGY
-4522 SYSINGG
+4522 TYSINGG
-4529 DAVNLGTD
+4529 DATNYGTAP
-4537 YTAAITGDTGTSDV
+4537 TAAITGDTGTSDV

-4565 TYSLSGAGNELF
+4565 TYSLSGTGHELF
-4577 NVDDSGQISV
+4577 EVDANGQISV

-4599 TLTLTASDGDNTP
+4599 TLTLTASDGENTP

-4625 DETPDTDASFAI
+4625 NETIDTGQATFIIQSVDGHADPRVGEALEAVVDTADPEGGANNIDYIWKRVGRDGELSTDAMFTPDSSLDGQQVYAIITYTDDAGYRKTVDSAHSTI
-4637 VSVGGHTD
+4637 LG
-4645 PRANEELRVDIDAED
+4645 RAN
-4660 PNGGVDTSTISY
+4660 T
-4672 AWYADGD
+4672 
-4679 EVNVL
+4679 
-4684 SSVATFTP
+4684 
-4692 TAAGSYY
+4692 
-4699 ARVKYQDGNANPEAT
+4699 
-4714 VDTPTLTVAAAN
+4714 
-4726 QAPTITDPL
+4726 APTISSTL
-4735 AASIDAGD
+4735 AGTINEGD
-4743 YTSATGTVSVDY
+4743 YSAANPGTVTINY
-4755 GVSDAEGDTLS
+4755 GASDTDGDTLT
-4766 YTFLVNN
+4766 YTFLVNSA
-4773 NPEPTNQGFTIN
+4773 PETENQGFTIADN
-4785 SDSGAI
+4785 GIITYTGGQLTHGATSD
-4791 TFTGSELIH
+4791 F
-4800 GTTNDVILVVQVSDD
+4800 ILNVQVSDG

-4825 VSVASVSAPPVFG
+4825 VSVASTSKPATFGMNPVT
-4838 ANAVAWETGYENGAV
+4838 WETGYENGAV

-4872 SDALT
+4872 NDALT
-4877 YRVKVG
+4877 YAIKGG
-4883 SGDALFEMVGDKL
+4883 SEIFEMVGDKL
-4896 QIKAALDF
+4896 QVKGALDF
-4904 ETAQTH
+4904 ETTSPQGEYELT
-4910 AVIVE
+4910 IQ

-4923 YDAET
+4923 YDDET
-4928 TVTIDVGNV
+4928 TVTIDVGDV

-4967 TDPEGATDLTYAL
+4967 TDPEGVTDLTYAL
-4980 AGSGA
+4980 VGNGA

-5034 KSGPSVITLTGVDDN
+5034 KSGPSVITITGEDN
-5049 DSTKND
+5049 NSDKND

-5069 GRDADGVDDSQPKTF
+5069 GTDADGVDDAQPKTF

-5107 ATYITTADDVGET
+5107 ATYVTTDADVGET

-5138 ADLGMPVRKAYDF
+5138 ADVGMPVRV
-5151 GGENPDDDND
+5151 EHVVTNPDDDND
-5161 IDLTN
+5161 IDLSG
-5166 EPDPIRVDAGDGS
+5166 ESDPIRVDAGDGS
-5179 DTITDSQHDDLIIG
+5179 DTIDDSPHDDLIIG
-5193 GLGDDDIDLGTN
+5193 GLGDDDIDLGTD
-5205 DDKDTVVYGIGGQ
+5205 DDKDTIVYGIGGQ

-5228 NFNRG
+5228 NFRRG
-5233 KDKFIFSF
+5233 QDKFIFSL

>member
-37 LAGGPNL
+37 LDGGPNL

-92 FGDPVRTTEGNV
+92 FGDPVRTEDG
-104 TTTVTLNVQ
+104 TVTLNVQ

-162 YSTEFAYQSGD
+162 YSTEFAYQSGV

-212 TLDAALA
+212 SLDEALA
-219 ADDVDTDNST
+219 ANDIDSDNST
-229 LTYALVNAPAE
+229 LTYALVNAPAA
-240 FVIDPTTGVISTNAP
+240 FTIDPTTGVISTNAP
-255 LNFEAAQT
+255 LNFETAQT
-263 HEFEVR
+263 HEFEVK

-314 LSIAPVAGA
+314 LEIAPVAGA
-323 GDPDGDADGVVT
+323 GDPDGYDESTVT

-354 KNPVTGTT
+354 NNPVTGTT

-440 ANTNAVTPTS
+440 ANTNAVTPNS

-458 DSTTPTGALDGGAGD
+458 DGTTPTGALDGGAGD

-516 EVSFELTG
+516 EVSFVLTG
-524 VAVITEDVSGGTTI
+524 VTTTTEDVGGTTV
-538 TSHQLQFAVTTTT
+538 TNNQLEFAVTTTT
-551 TDVSAT
+551 TDASAT
-557 PPANVTTTPSTVHVV
+557 PPTPVTTPPSTVHVV
-572 VREGAEFAF
+572 VREGAEFVF

-593 ADLDGYLGTSDND
+593 ADLDGYLGSSDSGD
-606 NDGAPTFTQ
+606 DGAPTFTQ

-685 TATAKGK
+685 TATANGK

-707 PRITTTGNDL
+707 PRITTTGI
-717 THTLTEGTDYTNE
+717 THTLTEGTEYSDE
-730 AITTIA
+730 AIATIA
-736 ATDNDVGDTIA
+736 ATDNDIGDTIA

-756 ALGFAIDA
+756 TLGFAIDE

-797 GGTSTPVNVAVTV
+797 GGTSLPVDVAVTV

-856 GDYEYTWWRSDDA
+856 GDYEYTWWRSDDN
-869 AGTNRVQITEP
+869 AGTNRVQINEP

-885 ITTAS
+885 VTTAS
-890 YTLGADDQGKFVDA
+890 YTLGADDEGKFVEA
-904 VVGEYRDDG
+904 VVGNYRDDG
-913 NFLNT
+913 NFNTT

-961 FFTLEVDD
+961 FFTLEVAD

-976 YDLDQASKNA
+976 YDLDQASKDA

-997 GVISYGRFVDFE
+997 GVISYGRHVNFE
-1009 SLTDDQKT
+1009 ELADGDKVVTI
-1017 VKLTASVT
+1017 TASVT

-1067 TTSQADPEGISDLTA
+1067 TTSQADPEGDDNVT
-1082 AGGYG
+1082 YG

-1095 GGAETQIKDGSD
+1095 NGAETQIEDGSN

-1129 VADYTDDAGNPNM
+1129 VADYIDDANNNNM

-1162 VPSAPVEVAHDSSG
+1162 VPTAPVEVAHDSSG

-1187 DLAVKIILTYT
+1187 NLPVKIILTYT
-1198 LSDGTSASYTIG
+1198 ASDGTSASHTIG
-1210 ETNATPPAHW
+1210 ETNATPPEYW

-1230 TDEILLDFRS
+1230 TDEILLDFSS
-1240 NAAFVTDAGDALT
+1240 NAEFVADAGDALT
-1253 PAGIEQTFT
+1253 PTGIEQTFT

-1313 EAGTKGIETGTM
+1313 EAGTKGTETGAM

-1353 DGTDRIT
+1353 AGTDRIT
-1360 IAEGETQT
+1360 IAEGATQT
-1368 LDTTMGALEVTLNGK
+1368 LDTTMGALAVTLNGK

-1410 EVIDATDPDDAS
+1410 EVIDTIGATP
-1422 VVATASGMPLRFELV
+1422 ATASGTPLRFELV
-1437 AAPETPAFFDSAGMA
+1437 AATETPAFFDEAGMA

-1470 ATVLVEFSAD
+1470 ATVLVEFSAND
-1480 DTATMLSETITLGG
+1480 PATMLSETITLGG

-1517 IGEKTYYEIEITW
+1517 IGEKTYREIEITW
-1530 AGDDRTETAPSGGNT
+1530 AGDDRTETAPSGGGQT
-1545 DEHFDFTI
+1545 DDHFDFTI
-1553 TVTNSETTP
+1553 TVTNSETSP
-1562 ASTTLTARL
+1562 ASATLTARL

-1584 ITSTGPFSFDEGDH
+1584 ITTTGPLEFSEGDY
-1598 SSGVVV
+1598 S
-1604 TTLTYTDA
+1604 TNAFTFDALTYTDA

-1722 DGTIGYQWYTTTDG
+1722 DGTTIGYQWYTTTDG

-1747 NSISDTRSETL
+1747 NSIAVTNAEQL

-1763 TLPAGARYGVTVTY
+1763 TLPDGARYGVTVTY
-1777 TDNAN
+1777 TDNAD

-1818 VTVTANG
+1818 VTVKANG
-1825 TGTITYRFDSAN
+1825 TGTITYRIDHAN

-1845 IHPSDGT
+1845 IRPSDGA

-1857 NHPAKWDY
+1857 NRPAKWDY

-1875 IATDGATGDIAT
+1875 IATDAGVGGTGDTAT

-1908 DAPEVGDVL
+1908 NAPEVGDVL
-1917 SVAQTDDDPDGNG
+1917 SIAQTDADPDGDG

-1992 AAVSEALITF
+1992 GAVSEALITF

-2014 SVDVPEDQSE
+2014 SVDVPENQNAD
-2024 AATFLTISGAVTNA
+2024 AFLTISGSA
-2038 ASGHTLTYAFAP
+2038 ADSAPAGHLITYAFAP

-2059 IDGTTGAISLA
+2059 IDGTTGALSLA
-2070 TGKGL
+2070 TGKDL
-2075 DYEVAPNTYT
+2075 DYEVAPNSYT
-2085 LTIRATYDADG
+2085 LTIRATYDEDG
-2096 DTITTDDQETRDVQ
+2096 DTTTTHDQETRDVEITIN
-2110 VTVNVDDVA
+2110 VTDVA
-2119 DTATFEFTST
+2119 DTATFAFTST
-2129 NGGDINA
+2129 NGGDVDA
-2136 PAVGDKFVISQVGD
+2136 PAAGDKFVIAQTGD

-2158 PAGDITYKWFYVD
+2158 PAGDIIYKWFYVD
-2171 ADGVETP
+2171 DAGVETA
-2178 IVDGLGDQI
+2178 ILDGLNQQI
-2187 DGNPYTIQT
+2187 TRTLYQLRDV
-2196 ADVGKTIRARAEYMD
+2196 DVGKTIRVRAEYTD
-2211 GAGNMDSVPMDLGAP
+2211 GAGNVDSVPIDFAAP
-2226 VAAAPILRLADD
+2226 VASAPPLRLVSD
-2238 VIEIPHDK
+2238 VIEIAYDNADN
-2246 TSGEVVLATINGD
+2246 VLLATYTD
-2259 ARFTAD
+2259 TTFLPVTVQFL
-2265 IIISYTLSDGTKVEY
+2265 YTLDDGTDVVY
-2280 EADSNDSPDSE
+2280 TTGTAGDDYPS
-2291 PAYWFT
+2291 YWDT
-2297 FEPRYSSSTGEVSF
+2297 FEPSYSNGRIFLNFEDEYAAFLFETTKITGP
-2311 DFDGGFAEL
+2311 FA
-2320 LTNDLA
+2320 
-2326 GPAAPTPGGVE
+2326 PSPGGVE

-2342 DVRVGGVSEAK
+2342 RVTQGTTTLE
-2353 KTFII
+2353 KTITL
-2358 RLTGPEDSPDATNPF
+2358 RLTGPEDNPDATNPF
-2373 VDSDGA
+2373 VDNAGT
-2379 AIAVSVTI
+2379 AIVASTVSIT
-2387 SETDL
+2387 ETDL

-2413 ETYGLTVSYAYRL
+2413 ETYGLTVSYAYSL
-2426 DSDGTKDATG
+2426 DSDTTKTGTG
-2436 SVTLTEIM
+2436 SVTLTDIV
-2444 VDPTNANHEIKEDPD
+2444 VDPTNANHEIKEDPA
-2459 NAGSYIVVDRTTGET
+2459 NLNSYIVVDRTTGAT

-2488 TARNV
+2488 TARHV

-2498 ETTMGK
+2498 GTRMGK

-2511 KQIDWIY
+2511 KQIDWTY
-2518 TYNQDAGVLA
+2518 TYNQDAGALA
-2528 DTGTSTEALTF
+2528 DSGTSTEALTF

-2574 PATITEN
+2574 PAKITEN
-2581 VDYSTT
+2581 VDHSAT
-2587 ANNLAII
+2587 ADNLAIV
-2594 AAADYTVTGATGAVS
+2594 AAGDYTVTGATGAVS
-2609 YTFVQSD
+2609 YTFVDSG

-2704 TASVDYSTDPDV
+2704 LASVDYSTDGDV
-2716 VDATQASPTYEWYR
+2716 TDPATASPTYTWWR
-2730 VDSGGA
+2730 VDNAGTP
-2736 ETQIFDTQSVA
+2736 TQITGA
-2747 VTTAFYDV
+2747 VGSSYTV
-2755 TADDV
+2755 TADDISY
-2760 NHKIFAR
+2760 KIFAR
-2767 VTYNESLT
+2767 VEYTESDGT
-2775 QTDTADSAQTIAVAT
+2775 TMDSADSAQTIAVAT

-2811 GSQELEIMGLTI
+2811 GSQEQEITGFTI

-2853 YAIGDIAHADA
+2853 YAIGDIAHADG
-2864 ASYAFQVQVD
+2864 ASYAFHVIVD
-2874 DGVNAAVTSTDSITI
+2874 DGVNAAVTSTGSITI

-2903 LTGAVT
+2903 LTGAVA
-2909 DEDIVKADGI
+2909 DQNIPIVDGI
-2919 DTTGTITGIED
+2919 NTTGTITGIED
-2930 PDPDDT
+2930 PDAGDT
-2936 FPPAS
+2936 
-2941 KLAYLIENGQ
+2941 
-2951 GDFALLLALGLV
+2951 
-2963 DPAVDKDPEITE
+2963 DPTGGTIT
-2975 QHLTDE
+2975 
-2981 GIDPMDLGYADA
+2981 
-2993 ATLVATG
+2993 
-3000 ATEAQLE
+3000 
-3007 QIVKLSTQDIDSAI
+3007 
-3021 VIKDAD
+3021 IKDAD
-3027 GSIAIGSVKTGTYG
+3027 GSNVIGSFKTGTYG
-3041 HLLFTP
+3041 HLFFMP
-3047 GGGTGGGGGGFPFF
+3047 DSSGGGGFNPF
-3061 PGAPAPTPS
+3061 PGAPTPS
-3070 TDLGTWTYELN
+3070 SDLGTWTYELY
-3081 QDLPATRALKAGETV
+3081 QDLPATRALKDGEV
-3096 QDIFTLVYT
+3096 AQDIFTLVYT
-3105 IPAVVDTNGVEVIA
+3105 TSDGTTT
-3119 AKSYETDVVISVT
+3119 YETDVVISVT
-3132 GADISFTFVQ
+3132 GADISFSFVQ
-3142 RADGYSFAVNENFKG
+3142 RADGYTFEAPENFEG
-3157 DIPVRDSDGNIIL
+3157 DIGT
-3170 ARDEDG
+3170 
-3176 NIIQDQ
+3176 
-3182 NGNDVP
+3182 
-3188 VIAQVE
+3188 VE
-3194 ANDPDADTPVRVRYE
+3194 ANDPDADTPLNVRYE
-3209 FSQATLNNMPEFE
+3209 FTLATQNNMPQY
-3222 DDSGNMVDLFSI
+3222 DDGNGNQLDLFSI
-3234 NATTGVIT
+3234 DPTSGVIT
-3242 LNNELDYETNT
+3242 LNDELDYEAAGQVKK
-3253 WPENEYELTVLAR
+3253 YELNVLAR
-3266 DLDAPSSDPRSTS
+3266 NIDDNTSASTL
-3279 TTVTVRL
+3279 VTVRL
-3286 LDVNDA
+3286 ADVKEGPTFTEASYAAVN
-3292 PVFAEDSYTAAA
+3292 VAEDAAANKEIITLYATDEDTNYANLRFAILSGNDKIRTEPFGSGEIDIYPFHIFPDVDSANNRASVTIRVSVAELDHETKASYTLTLG
-3304 VAENVDTGTV
+3304 VTDGSMDENGDPIYTTTDITINVMDADEDPEFVGTLTGTV
-3314 LYDFKARSTADNG
+3314 VDNATDITATG
-3327 DVTTLLTDED
+3327 DVT
-3337 SHQREFTYSI
+3337 
-3347 TSGNPVVGT
+3347 VV
-3356 RNVNGVDEDIYLF
+3356 D
-3369 GLRDYSDP
+3369 
-3377 IPDVNDP
+3377 PDV
-3384 NFDINDYPG
+3384 G
-3393 FDINNPGAYIPPNYG
+3393 
-3408 FEVVLLNDG
+3408 
-3417 LDYETAQSHTL
+3417 
-3428 TVQVRDSRDPDTSIG
+3428 
-3443 ATDTVE
+3443 
-3449 IVIPVTDITQD
+3449 QD
-3460 LEFTGDLTGEVTDD
+3460 
-3474 VDATVAPISGTIMG
+3474 
-3488 ISDLEGSAVA
+3488 A
-3498 PTGGTIKVSGAI
+3498 PTGGTVSIKDADSGSP
-3510 NTDPNQ
+3510 T
-3516 PNDHTYKGQ
+3516 
-3525 YGTLTFTPSTAQDAL
+3525 
-3540 AGAGSWSYT
+3540 
-3549 LDSTDTQTQALG
+3549 
-3561 SGDTETDTFI
+3561 
-3571 LTYTQGTGQSAVTHT
+3571 
-3586 GRIVISVTGD
+3586 
-3596 NNPVY
+3596 
-3601 FVDTDNRQALQDG
+3601 
-3614 EGYTANVLENTLAS
+3614 
-3628 TVIETVEAI
+3628 
-3637 DPEGGDAAYSITGGN
+3637 
-3652 VQVDDGNGG
+3652 
-3661 LIDLFTINTVDIDP
+3661 
-3675 DPITSKYV
+3675 
-3683 GQIVLNKQV
+3683 
-3692 DFDTLTQ
+3692 
-3699 TSYTLEI
+3699 TLE
-3706 TGSVA
+3706 GM
-3711 NNANPDEEKTVEVE
+3711 
-3725 INFRDVNDVVPVIAA
+3725 
-3740 VGDKDDVNLGE
+3740 
-3751 DQAGVKTG
+3751 
-3759 ISVEIADA
+3759 
-3767 DTVNRFVFDIAAG
+3767 
-3780 DGSATTAAT
+3780 
-3789 AAKFTLVED
+3789 
-3798 TAVTGGRTYILK
+3798 
-3810 LDENEQLDFDV
+3810 
-3821 DGSTIELDIQLN
+3821 
-3833 DGEADS
+3833 
-3839 NVLPV
+3839 
-3844 TINVIEAP
+3844 
-3852 QIDTPPTI
+3852 
-3860 TVSGSGSVVEGDY
+3860 
-3873 TTSESSAVITGF
+3873 
-3885 NIVGYDEEGHD
+3885 
-3896 LSYSLTG
+3896 
-3903 TGAELFA
+3903 
-3910 INSNNKQITAIGALD
+3910 
-3925 YDNGAKS
+3925 
-3932 YALNVIVTAN
+3932 
-3942 GLSTTSTDTITI
+3942 
-3954 TVTDKDD
+3954 
-3961 EAPSF
+3961 
-3966 GAFDTARIAE
+3966 
-3976 NADVDGTEIIKLTAA
+3976 
-3991 DDDTVSGDLRFAILD
+3991 
-4006 GNTVTKDSIEREVFA
+4006 
-4021 IDEVSGVIT
+4021 
-4030 LKEAGLLDHETKGE
+4030 
-4044 FKLTVGVTDGRVD
+4044 
-4057 DADNPIYTT
+4057 
-4066 GELTITV
+4066 
-4073 TNFDEEPEFTG
+4073 
-4084 DLTGAVADN
+4084 
-4093 VALPAGDAIT
+4093 
-4103 ITGDIDGLVDPEGDA
+4103 
-4118 IPAGGKVT
+4118 
-4126 VKTEQGTYGTLTFA
+4126 YGTLTFA
-4140 DSEVAGAADGAG
+4140 PDTTQGAAAGAG
-4152 TWTYTLDRT
+4152 TWTYTLNRD
-4161 SDATKALADGVVE
+4161 DPDTKAIAAGDVE
-4174 TDRFTLVYTE
+4174 TDKFTLVYTE

-4196 VTGGNNAVEFDA
+4196 VEGANNPVEFTESRYTRDVLE
-4208 DSYGPFQ
+4208 G
-4215 VPENL
+4215 VTL
-4220 GLAVDAARTVT
+4220 GVIDGGVMVS
-4231 ATDPEGETVSYSISA
+4231 ATDPEGGVVEYSITGGNVQVDDGSGGLIDLFSIDPSNGDVSINRHVDIDVANPVKEYNLEITGSVVGSTDGAGTAQVVVRIFDQNDEDPSISLVGGATADLGEDQAGVDTGISVVISDRDVGTTNIFRGIVAARGSTTADTAAKFELVEDTNVTGGRTWELKLKDRVSLDFAGDASDTIELNIFVNDGQSNTGPVGDSNILPVTINVIEAPQTDTPPTLTASGTGSVVEGDYTTQAPSEAITGFTIQGTDTDVGDVLTYSLGGTGADLFDINVVNDAVVVTAVGALDFEGATKSYTLDVTVRSNNLSDTITDAITITVTGKDDEDPRFSTFERAPEIAENADKDALIVTLSANDVDTNTGDLRFAIISGNPTASGTNHLFAIDEVSGAITLNEAGVLDFEGGPKSYTLTVGVTDGRMDGGNPIYTTTDIVITVTDADEAPEFVGTLTGTVVDNATDITATGDVTVVDPDVGQDAPTGGTVSIKDADSGSPTTLEGMYGTLTFAPDTTQGAAAGAGTWTYTLNRDDPDTKAIADGVVETDKFTLVYTEGTNVYETPITISVEGANNPVAFTETAYTFSVNEGETAIDSVSASDPDTSGDVTYSITSA
-4246 TYNDGTDDIDAS
+4246 TYNDGTSDVDAS
-4258 SLFQIDAD
+4258 ALFMIDPAN
-4266 GAITLTRLLDRETDP
+4266 GAITLTSALDYETAD
-4281 ARYELTVTAGILDNN
+4281 ATTYTLIVTAGISGSTDNDN
-4296 GVLQETDTAT
+4296 TV
-4306 IIYDVFDHDETPGLN
+4306 
-4321 AVGDDL
+4321 
-4327 TGDVRTGTDGAEVTD
+4327 EVTVNLVD
-4342 IRFTISDKDE
+4342 
-4352 IDPHAFVIS
+4352 
-4361 ARGATTAETA
+4361 
-4371 AKFDV
+4371 
-4376 VEDSANPG
+4376 
-4384 QYILKV
+4384 L
-4390 EDGERLALN
+4390 
-4399 TGDEILLD
+4399 
-4407 VQVHDDADVPS
+4407 
-4418 AGKYSNTI
+4418 
-4426 ELTLTVLADEDTNDT
+4426 NDT
-4441 APTFAEV
+4441 APTFAKTTYTLDVNEDAASGDKV
-4448 SYDRSID
+4448 GTP
-4455 EVADVTADGAMHGT
+4455 EVAPSGATQGTVTISDDGLT
-4469 IIISA
+4469 
-4474 DGREWSY
+4474 WSY
-4481 VLDNALTE
+4481 VLTTAPTAGNNVTDSFVLTTTL
-4489 GDSITETIT
+4489 D
-4498 FTVDGTPSADTL
+4498 DGTTTEET
-4510 DLVIEHLAGGDY
+4510 VNVEFIEVSNNPNPVY
-4522 SYSINGG
+4522 EYKINGG
-4529 DAVNLGTD
+4529 DATQLGTD
-4537 YTAAITGDTGTSDV
+4537 HTVAITGDTGLSSASAIV
-4551 GAPVTADDPDIGAL
+4551 ADDPDTVGAL
-4565 TYSLSGAGNELF
+4565 TYSLSGTGHELF
-4577 NVDDSGQISV
+4577 EVDANGQISV

-4599 TLTLTASDGDNTP
+4599 TLTLTASDGENTP

-4625 DETPDTDASFAI
+4625 DETPDTDATFAI

-4672 AWYADGD
+4672 AWYAEGD
-4679 EVNVL
+4679 TANVL

-4692 TAAGSYY
+4692 TAAGNYF
-4699 ARVKYQDGNANPEAT
+4699 ARVTYTDGNANPEAT
-4714 VDTPTLTVAAAN
+4714 VNTPAITVAAAN

-4743 YTSATGTVSVDY
+4743 YTSATGTVAVDY
-4755 GVSDAEGDTLS
+4755 GVSDAEGDTLT
-4766 YTFLVNN
+4766 YAFFVNSAL
-4773 NPEPTNQGFTIN
+4773 TQDNQGFTIDPN
-4785 SDSGAI
+4785 SGAI
-4791 TFTGSELIH
+4791 TFTGSALTH
-4800 GTTNDVILVVQVSDD
+4800 GDNDVILVVQVSDD

-4825 VSVASVSAPPVFG
+4825 VNVASVSAQPIFG

-4872 SDALT
+4872 DDALT

-4928 TVTIDVGNV
+4928 TVTITVGNV

-4946 TFTFDVVKGD
+4946 SFTFDVVKGD

-4967 TDPEGATDLTYAL
+4967 TDPEGVTDLTYAL
-4980 AGSGA
+4980 VGNGA

-5034 KSGPSVITLTGVDDN
+5034 KSGPSVITITGEDN
-5049 DSTKND
+5049 NSDKND

-5069 GRDADGVDDSQPKTF
+5069 GTDADGVDDSQPKTF

-5107 ATYITTADDVGET
+5107 ATYITTDADVGET

-5138 ADLGMPVRKAYDF
+5138 ADLGMPVRKAYDVT
-5151 GGENPDDDND
+5151 NPDDDND
-5161 IDLTN
+5161 IDLTS
-5166 EPDPIRVDAGDGS
+5166 ETDPIRVDAGDGS

-5228 NFNRG
+5228 NFKRG
-5233 KDKFIFSF
+5233 QDKFIFSF

-5357 GGDDEFEAIGYQ
+5357 GGDDEFEAIGFQ

>member
-50 ILDANT
+50 ILDVNT

-92 FGDPVRTTEGNV
+92 FGDPVTTTEGNV

-162 YSTEFAYQSGD
+162 YSTEFTYQSGV

-219 ADDVDTDNST
+219 ADDIDSDNT
-229 LTYALVNAPAE
+229 ALTYALVNAPAE

-255 LNFEAAQT
+255 LNFETAQT

-314 LSIAPVAGA
+314 LSIAPIVGE
-323 GDPDGDADGVVT
+323 GDPDGYDESTVT

-347 IGIQDQD
+347 IGIQDQGGV
-354 KNPVTGTT
+354 PVTGTT

-417 TPPASTTD
+417 TPASTAD

-440 ANTNAVTPTS
+440 TDANAVAPNS

-458 DSTTPTGALDGGAGD
+458 DGTTPTGALDGGAGD

-516 EVSFELTG
+516 EVSFVLTG
-524 VAVITEDVSGGTTI
+524 VVEIEEVVSGATVTN
-538 TSHQLQFAVTTTT
+538 HQLQFEVTTTT
-551 TDVSAT
+551 TDASVT
-557 PPANVTTTPSTVHVV
+557 PPTTTTSTPSTVHVV
-572 VREGAEFAF
+572 FREGVEFVF

-593 ADLDGYLGTSDND
+593 ADLDGYLGSSDSGD
-606 NDGAPTFTQ
+606 DGAPTFTQ
-615 DAYTAEVVEGVVPSA
+615 NDYTAEVEDGIAPSG

-641 GDAITYS
+641 GDTITYS
-648 LDQASLG
+648 LDQASTDA
-655 LGFAIDGSSGAITLT
+655 GFVIDAGSGAITLGT
-670 SALDHS
+670 ALDRND
-676 AVQSATLTV
+676 AETVTLTA

-697 VTVTVAQNLI
+697 VTVTVA
-707 PRITTTGNDL
+707 RSATSND
-717 THTLTEGTDYTNE
+717 
-730 AITTIA
+730 APSI
-736 ATDNDVGDTIA
+736 
-747 GYDLDADAK
+747 
-756 ALGFAIDA
+756 
-764 NGALTFTGNLN
+764 
-775 YEAIPA
+775 EAIPPVTITENEYTDGLVA
-781 SDGGVIT
+781 SVIVTDTENDDTTLYFINGDGDQVSTITHGGATFSFDGTDIKVDSALDHEADDQIILTVRAVDSVNNNQSTDATVVIN
-788 IAVTAIDSK
+788 IDDE
-797 GGTSTPVNVAVTV
+797 N
-810 TNIEEGPTTFTLG
+810 EGPTTFTLE

-828 DIANPRVGDTLTV
+828 DIDNPRVGDTLTV
-841 TPDVDDPDGVTNLPG
+841 TPDVDDPDGFTG
-856 GDYEYTWWRSDDA
+856 EYTYTWWRKDSD
-869 AGTNRVQITEP
+869 GTNRVQITEP
-880 GTSNP
+880 GTTNN

-890 YTLGADDQGKFVDA
+890 YTLGTDDEGKFVEA
-904 VVGEYRDDG
+904 VVGDYRDDG
-913 NFLNT
+913 NFNNT

-924 TTAKAVQEEANAAPT
+924 VTAKAVQEEANAAPT

-952 SYDSGNDLA
+952 EYNLGVPLE
-961 FFTLEVDD
+961 FFTLEVAD

-976 YDLDQASKNA
+976 YDLDQASKDA

-997 GVISYGRFVDFE
+997 GVISYNRHVNFE
-1009 SLTDDQKT
+1009 ELADGDKVVTI
-1017 VKLTASVT
+1017 TASVT

-1067 TTSQADPEGISDLTA
+1067 TTSQDDPEGDDNVT
-1082 AGGYG
+1082 YG

-1095 GGAETQIKDGSD
+1095 SGAETQIEDD
-1107 NPITTAS
+1107 ATPPNPITTAS
-1114 YTITGDDLGFVIRAK
+1114 YTITQADLGFVIRAK
-1129 VADYTDDAGNPNM
+1129 VADYTDDLNNNNT

-1162 VPSAPVEVAHDSSG
+1162 VPTAPVEVAHDSSG
-1176 LIVLANYVEVN
+1176 LIVLANYVAADN
-1187 DLAVKIILTYT
+1187 AIPVKIILTYT
-1198 LSDGTSASYTIG
+1198 ASDGTSASYTIG
-1210 ETNATPPAHW
+1210 ETNATPPEHW

-1230 TDEILLDFRS
+1230 TDEILLDFSS
-1240 NAAFVTDAGDALT
+1240 NAEFVADAGDALT
-1253 PAGIEQTFT
+1253 PTGIEQTFS

-1287 PDTTTPFVDSTGA
+1287 PDTTTPFVDSTGV
-1300 EIASVVSITEADL
+1300 EIASVVSVTEADL
-1313 EAGTKGIETGTM
+1313 ESGTETGIKTGTM

-1353 DGTDRIT
+1353 AGTDRIT

-1368 LDTTMGALEVTLNGK
+1368 LDTTMGALAVTLNGK

-1396 ALASTGTPNEVFAF
+1396 ALASSGTPNEVFAF

-1422 VVATASGMPLRFELV
+1422 AVATASGTPLRFELV
-1437 AAPETPAFFDSAGMA
+1437 AATETPAFFDSTGAA
-1452 LTTLTGDANIARA
+1452 LATLTGDANIARA

-1470 ATVLVEFSAD
+1470 ATVLVEFSAND
-1480 DTATMLSETITLGG
+1480 PATVLSETITLGG

-1503 IAQEAGTTT
+1503 IAQEAGTTD

-1517 IGEKTYYEIEITW
+1517 IGEKTYREIEITW
-1530 AGDDRTETAPSGGNT
+1530 AGTDRTETAPSGGNT
-1545 DEHFDFTI
+1545 DDYFDFTI

-1562 ASTTLTARL
+1562 ASATLTARL

-1686 TVNVNNIDEGN
+1686 TVNVNNIDDGN
-1697 AHYSITQN
+1697 ARYSITQN

-1736 TSKDAIATSGT
+1736 TSKDAITGISVT
-1747 NSISDTRSETL
+1747 NAEQL

-1763 TLPAGARYGVTVTY
+1763 TLPDGARYGVTVTY

-1818 VTVTANG
+1818 VTVKANG

-1887 TTVTIPVTDMPTFTL
+1887 TTVIIPVTDMPTFTL

-1937 RVNSSDVES
+1937 RVNSSDVET

-1992 AAVSEALITF
+1992 GAVKEALITF
-2002 SFTDGANNPATS
+2002 SFTDANSNAVTD
-2014 SVDVPEDQSE
+2014 SVDVLEDQNTD
-2024 AATFLTISGAVTNA
+2024 TFLTISGAVTNA
-2038 ASGHTLTYAFAP
+2038 AAGHTLTYSFAP

-2059 IDGTTGAISLA
+2059 IDGTTGAISIA
-2070 TGKGL
+2070 SGKGL
-2075 DYEVAPNTYT
+2075 DYEVAPNSYT

-2096 DTITTDDQETRDVQ
+2096 DTTTTDDQETRDVE

-2226 VAAAPILRLADD
+2226 VASAPTIHLASD
-2238 VIEIPHDK
+2238 VIEIAHD
-2246 TSGEVVLATINGD
+2246 TDSGEVVLATINGD

-2280 EADSNDSPDSE
+2280 EAGSNDSPDSE

-2413 ETYGLTVSYAYRL
+2413 ETYGLTVSYAYSL
-2426 DSDGTKDATG
+2426 DSDTTKTGTG
-2436 SVTLTEIM
+2436 SVTLTAIM

-2459 NAGSYIVVDRTTGET
+2459 NAGSYIVVDRTTGAT
-2474 VMDQAGQPVVPDLT
+2474 VMDQAGQPVVPDIT
-2488 TARNV
+2488 TARHV

-2498 ETTMGK
+2498 GTRMGK

-2551 VTPLTFALVAAPEA
+2551 VTPLTFSLVAAPEA

-2581 VDYSTT
+2581 MDHSAT

-2616 GTEIGASDQGF
+2616 GTAIGASDQGF

-2651 TLYVQATDSAS
+2651 TLYVKATDSAS

-2680 GAATVTLAVEND
+2680 GAATVTLSVEND

-2704 TASVDYSTDPDV
+2704 LASIDYSTDPDV

-2736 ETQIFDTQSVA
+2736 ETQILDTQSVA

-2842 DLFRIDNSGKV
+2842 DLFRIDNSGKI
-2853 YAIGDIAHADA
+2853 YAIGDIAHADR
-2864 ASYAFQVQVD
+2864 ASYTFQVQVD
-2874 DGVNAAVTSTDSITI
+2874 DGVNPAVPSTGSITI

-2903 LTGAVT
+2903 LTGAVA

-2951 GDFALLLALGLV
+2951 GDFASLLALGLV

-3369 GLRDYSDP
+3369 GLRAYSDP

-3692 DFDTLTQ
+3692 DFDTLALDKR
-3699 TSYTLEI
+3699 SYTLEI
-3706 TGSVA
+3706 TGGVA
-3711 NNANPDEEKTVEVE
+3711 NNASPDEENIVEVT
-3725 INFRDVNDVVPVIAA
+3725 INFLDVNDIVPVISANTNA
-3740 VGDKDDVNLGE
+3740 VSLRE

-3759 ISVEIADA
+3759 ISIEIADA
-3767 DTVNRFVFDIAAG
+3767 DTVNNFSFNISPDPDGTTSTDTAG
-3780 DGSATTAAT
+3780 
-3789 AAKFTLVED
+3789 KFRLVED
-3798 TAVTGGRTYILK
+3798 TTVAGGRTFKLRLK
-3810 LDENEQLDFDV
+3810 ENVQLDYAGDAS
-3821 DGSTIELDIQLN
+3821 DTIQLSIKVN

-3839 NVLPV
+3839 LPLPV
-3844 TINVIEAP
+3844 TITVTETQAV
-3852 QIDTPPTI
+3852 DTPPTI
-3860 TVSGSGSVVEGDY
+3860 NITGARTASIAEGDY
-3873 TTSESSAVITGF
+3873 TTTAGAVVADFGIDAQDDDNDALT
-3885 NIVGYDEEGHD
+3885 
-3896 LSYSLTG
+3896 LSLSG
-3903 TGAELFA
+3903 TGADLFA
-3910 INSNNKQITAIGALD
+3910 INSNGEITATGVLNHED
-3925 YDNGAKS
+3925 TEFYDIYVVVTTPANGA
-3932 YALNVIVTAN
+3932 
-3942 GLSTTSTDTITI
+3942 STTSANPIRI
-3954 TVTDKDD
+3954 TVTDIDD
-3961 EAPSF
+3961 TNPTF
-3966 GAFDTARIAE
+3966 GAFGTPEIAE
-3976 NADVDGTEIIKLTAA
+3976 NAAVGDAIVTLTASDVDT
-3991 DDDTVSGDLRFAILD
+3991 DTSTTPLQFAILG
-4006 GNTVTKDSIEREVFA
+4006 GNTVTKDSLEVEVFA
-4021 IDEVSGVIT
+4021 IDPASGVIT

-4044 FKLTVGVTDGRVD
+4044 FTLTVGVTDGRTD

-4073 TNFDEEPEFTG
+4073 TDFDEEPEFTG
-4084 DLTGAVADN
+4084 DLTKQVADN
-4093 VALPAGDAIT
+4093 VALPAEEAIT
-4103 ITGDIDGLVDPEGDA
+4103 ITGAITGLVDPEGDA
-4118 IPAGGKVT
+4118 IPAGGTVT
-4126 VKTEQGTYGTLTFA
+4126 VKTEQGTYGSLTFA
-4140 DSEVAGAADGAG
+4140 ADDSSGAADGAG

-4174 TDRFTLVYTE
+4174 TDKFTLVYTE
-4184 GSNVYETDIVIS
+4184 GSNSYETDIVIS

-4565 TYSLSGAGNELF
+4565 TYSLSGTGHELF
-4577 NVDDSGQISV
+4577 EVDANGQITV

-4599 TLTLTASDGDNTP
+4599 TLTLTASDGENTP

-4625 DETPDTDASFAI
+4625 NETIDTGQATFKIQSVDGHADPRVGEALEAVVDMADPEGGANNIDYIWKRVGRDGELSTDAMFTPDSSLDGQQVYAIITYTDDAGYRKTVNSAHSTI
-4637 VSVGGHTD
+4637 LG
-4645 PRANEELRVDIDAED
+4645 RAN
-4660 PNGGVDTSTISY
+4660 T
-4672 AWYADGD
+4672 
-4679 EVNVL
+4679 
-4684 SSVATFTP
+4684 
-4692 TAAGSYY
+4692 
-4699 ARVKYQDGNANPEAT
+4699 
-4714 VDTPTLTVAAAN
+4714 
-4726 QAPTITDPL
+4726 APTISSTL
-4735 AASIDAGD
+4735 AGTINEGD
-4743 YTSATGTVSVDY
+4743 YSAANPGTVTINY
-4755 GVSDAEGDTLS
+4755 GASDTDGDTLT
-4766 YTFLVNN
+4766 YRFFVNSA
-4773 NPEPTNQGFTIN
+4773 PETENQGFTIADN
-4785 SDSGAI
+4785 GIITYTGGQLTHGATSD
-4791 TFTGSELIH
+4791 F
-4800 GTTNDVILVVQVSDD
+4800 ILNVQVSDG

-4825 VSVASVSAPPVFG
+4825 VSVASTSQPATFD
-4838 ANAVAWETGYENGAV
+4838 ANSVTWETGYEGGAV

-4896 QIKAALDF
+4896 QVKAALDF

-4928 TVTIDVGNV
+4928 TVTITVGDV

-4946 TFTFDVVKGD
+4946 SFTFDVVKGD

-4967 TDPEGATDLTYAL
+4967 TDPEGVTDLTYAL
-4980 AGSGA
+4980 AGNGA

-5034 KSGPSVITLTGVDDN
+5034 KSGPSVITITGEDN
-5049 DSTKND
+5049 ADSKNND

-5069 GRDADGVDDSQPKTF
+5069 GTDADGVDDSQPKTF

-5107 ATYITTADDVGET
+5107 ATYVTTADDVGET

-5151 GGENPDDDND
+5151 GGKNPDDDND
-5161 IDLTN
+5161 IDLTS
-5166 EPDPIRVDAGDGS
+5166 ESDPIRVDAGDGS

-5228 NFNRG
+5228 NFKRG
-5233 KDKFIFSF
+5233 QDKFIFSF
-5241 KSDITGVSAINDL
+5241 KSDIDGVSAINDL

-5259 FITKGDDDLAND
+5259 FITKGDDDLGND

-5319 DGADTIANE
+5319 DGADTITNE

>member
-92 FGDPVRTTEGNV
+92 FGDPVNTVDG
-104 TTTVTLNVQ
+104 TVTLNVQ

-162 YSTEFAYQSGD
+162 YSTEFAYQSGV

-219 ADDVDTDNST
+219 ANDVDTDNST
-229 LTYALVNAPAE
+229 LTYALVNAPAA
-240 FVIDPTTGVISTNAP
+240 FTIDPTTGVISTNAS

-281 VIITVTNQD
+281 VIITVTNED
-290 EGAASFELTSTN
+290 EGAASFELRST
-302 GGDIAAPEVNDE
+302 GDVDAPAVGDT
-314 LSIAPVAGA
+314 LSVARTA
-323 GDPDGDADGVVT
+323 DDPDGNGPLDPV
-335 YTWFRVDSDGQE
+335 YTWFRFDGTNE
-347 IGIQDQD
+347 TSITDD
-354 KNPVTGTT
+354 NDDPVMGSS
-362 YTIQDADIDH
+362 YTLTDADE
-372 TIRVRATYRD
+372 TFKIRVRATYQD
-382 DSDNPENVATSTGA
+382 GGGKNESVPVDTAATVAEAPELV
-396 PVIADTTIAALPALK
+396 LPTLK
-411 YLTTTT
+411 YLTNAT
-417 TPPASTTD
+417 TPVASAAD
-425 GWYLVDGGADTGYTI
+425 GWYLVTGDASTGYTI
-440 ANTNAVTPTS
+440 DPNNTTAIAPNS
-450 ATAHRFIL
+450 ADAHRFIL
-458 DSTTPTGALDGGAGD
+458 DGDTPTGALDGGAGD

-485 TTTTIRVTDTQGNNK
+485 TTTTISVTDTQGNNK

-511 GDITT
+511 GTVTT
-516 EVSFELTG
+516 EVSFALTG
-524 VAVITEDVSGGTTI
+524 VVETTAEVSGATVTN
-538 TSHQLQFAVTTTT
+538 HQLEFEVTTTT
-551 TDVSAT
+551 TDASVT
-557 PPANVTTTPSTVHVV
+557 PPTTTTSTPSTVHVV
-572 VREGAEFAF
+572 FREGVEFVF

-593 ADLDGYLGTSDND
+593 ADLDGYLGTSDSGD
-606 NDGAPTFTQ
+606 DGAPTFTQ

-641 GDAITYS
+641 NDTITYS

-655 LGFAIDGSSGAITLT
+655 LGFVIDAGSGAITLT

-707 PRITTTGNDL
+707 PRITTTGI
-717 THTLTEGTDYTNE
+717 THTLTEGTEYSDE
-730 AITTIA
+730 AIATIA
-736 ATDNDVGDTIA
+736 ATDNDIGDTIA

-756 ALGFAIDA
+756 ALGFAIDE

-810 TNIEEGPTTFTLG
+810 TNIEEGPTTFTLE

-841 TPDVDDPDGVTNLPG
+841 TPDMEDPDGFTG
-856 GDYEYTWWRSDDA
+856 EYTYTWWRKDSD
-869 AGTNRVQITEP
+869 GTNRVQITEP

-890 YTLGADDQGKFVDA
+890 YTLGTDDEGKFVEA
-904 VVGEYRDDG
+904 VVGDYRDDG
-913 NFLNT
+913 NFNNT

-924 TTAKAVQEEANAAPT
+924 VTAKAVQEEANAAPT
-939 ITTTDLTATIPEG
+939 ITTTGLTATIPEG

-961 FFTLEVDD
+961 FFTLEVAD

-997 GVISYGRFVDFE
+997 GVISYGRHVNFE
-1009 SLTDDQKT
+1009 ELADGDKVVTI
-1017 VKLTASVT
+1017 TASVT

-1067 TTSQADPEGISDLTA
+1067 TTSQDDPEGDDNVT
-1082 AGGYG
+1082 YG
-1087 YTWWRVDE
+1087 YTWWRVNDA
-1095 GGAETQIKDGSD
+1095 GAETQIT
-1107 NPITTAS
+1107 NPVSGENITTAS

-1142 ITDPLE
+1142 ITDLLE
-1148 TSRAVITPLADGLT
+1148 TSRAVINPLADGLT
-1162 VPSAPVEVAHDSSG
+1162 VPTAPVEVAHDSSG

-1187 DLAVKIILTYT
+1187 DLPVKIILTYT
-1198 LSDGTSASYTIG
+1198 ASDGTSASHTIG
-1210 ETNATPPAHW
+1210 EDNATPPEHW

-1230 TDEILLDFRS
+1230 TDEILLDFSS
-1240 NAAFVTDAGDALT
+1240 NAEFVADVGALT
-1253 PAGIEQTFT
+1253 PTGIEQTFT

-1287 PDTTTPFVDSTGA
+1287 PDTTTPFVDSTGTA
-1300 EIASVVSITEADL
+1300 IDSMVSITEADL
-1313 EAGTKGIETGTM
+1313 EAGTETGIETGTM

-1336 ELKVGYTFTNG
+1336 EIKVGYTFTNG

-1353 DGTDRIT
+1353 AGTDRIT

-1396 ALASTGTPNEVFAF
+1396 ALASSGTPNEEFAF
-1410 EVIDATDPDDAS
+1410 EVIDTIGATPTTAS
-1422 VVATASGMPLRFELV
+1422 ATAPLRFELV
-1437 AAPETPAFFDSAGMA
+1437 AATETPAFFDSTGMA

-1480 DTATMLSETITLGG
+1480 DTATMLSETITLEG

-1503 IAQEAGTTT
+1503 IAQEAGTTD

-1517 IGEKTYYEIEITW
+1517 IGEKTYRKIEITW

-1545 DEHFDFTI
+1545 DDYFDFTI
-1553 TVTNSETTP
+1553 TVTNSETSP
-1562 ASTTLTARL
+1562 ASATLTARL

-1612 ESDVPVFRFVDT
+1612 ESDVPEFRFVDT

-1674 STNNNASADVEI
+1674 SANNNASADVEI
-1686 TVNVNNIDEGN
+1686 TVNVQNIDDGDATYRVDED
-1697 AHYSITQN
+1697 
-1705 GAILTATLDV
+1705 GAMLTATLV
-1715 ADPDGVK
+1715 TADPDGVK
-1722 DGTIGYQWYTTTDG
+1722 DGTTTTYQWFTTDG
-1736 TSKDAIATSGT
+1736 TTKTDIADADEQTFDSST
-1747 NSISDTRSETL
+1747 
-1758 DTSGH
+1758 H
-1763 TLPAGARYGVTVTY
+1763 TLPAGALFGVTVTY
-1777 TDNAN
+1777 TDNVDDTA
-1782 ENESVEAVQSSV
+1782 ENV
-1794 SFEAVPDITPF
+1794 
-1805 VDNADAVQSTVPV
+1805 DAVQSPIRFTQDGNSITSYAVDVAEDRDTTPFVTFSNIVSTVGLKTGGIFTYSYVTGTPSDISNLFQLSSTGVFVGGLLDYETLPNSYTATIIVKYDEEGDGSGAIYTRELEMV
-1818 VTVTANG
+1818 VTVTDVVDTALF
-1825 TGTITYRFDSAN
+1825 TLS
-1837 SVGSGVFE
+1837 S
-1845 IHPSDGT
+1845 
-1852 IFISE
+1852 
-1857 NHPAKWDY
+1857 
-1865 ETTPEYKLVI
+1865 
-1875 IATDGATGDIAT
+1875 TGDIA
-1887 TTVTIPVTDMPTFTL
+1887 
-1902 SSVNDV
+1902 
-1908 DAPEVGDVL
+1908 APESGDTL
-1917 SVAQTDDDPDGNG
+1917 TIANSALDPDGTG
-1930 DVTYTWY
+1930 GGATYAWY
-1937 RVNSSDVES
+1937 HVNDDGSET
-1946 AILDGADAVTGTTY
+1946 AITDDSGAVTGANYKLRDSDIGET
-1960 TIQSADVD
+1960 V
-1968 HTIRVRATYTDGANN
+1968 RVIATYTNSATETINVRTD
-1983 PEDVPLTTG
+1983 TG
-1992 AAVSEALITF
+1992 AAVSAALITF

-2024 AATFLTISGAVTNA
+2024 AATFLTISGAVTNPP
-2038 ASGHTLTYAFAP
+2038 SSHTLTYAFAP

-2059 IDGTTGAISLA
+2059 IDGTTGALSLA
-2070 TGKGL
+2070 TGKDL
-2075 DYEVAPNTYT
+2075 DYEVAPNSYT
-2085 LTIRATYDADG
+2085 LTIRATYDVDG
-2096 DTITTDDQETRDVQ
+2096 DTTTTDDQETRDVEITIN
-2110 VTVNVDDVA
+2110 VTDVD
-2119 DTATFEFTST
+2119 DTATFAFTST
-2129 NGGDINA
+2129 NGGDVDA
-2136 PAVGDKFVISQVGD
+2136 PAVGDKFVISQTGD

-2158 PAGDITYKWFYVD
+2158 PAGTIIYKWFYVD
-2171 ADGVETP
+2171 DAGVETP

-2187 DGNPYTIQT
+2187 EGNPYTIQT

-2226 VAAAPILRLADD
+2226 VASAPTIHLASD
-2238 VIEIPHDK
+2238 VIEIAHD
-2246 TSGEVVLATINGD
+2246 TDSGEVVLATINGD

-2280 EADSNDSPDSE
+2280 EAGSNDSPDSE

-2297 FEPRYSSSTGEVSF
+2297 FEPRYNSTNGEVSF
-2311 DFDGGFAEL
+2311 DFGGGFAEL

-2342 DVRVGGVSEAK
+2342 DVMVGGSSVAE
-2353 KTFII
+2353 KTVTVRI
-2358 RLTGPEDSPDATNPF
+2358 TGPEDSPDATNPF
-2373 VDSDGA
+2373 VDNTGT
-2379 AIAVSVTI
+2379 AIAVSDTI

-2392 EGGTE
+2392 EAGTE

-2413 ETYGLTVSYAYRL
+2413 ETYGLTVSYAYSL
-2426 DSDGTKDATG
+2426 DSDSTKDATG

-2459 NAGSYIVVDRTTGET
+2459 NAGIYIVVDRTTGAT

-2488 TARNV
+2488 TARHV

-2498 ETTMGK
+2498 DTTMGK

-2511 KQIDWIY
+2511 KQIDWTY
-2518 TYNQDAGVLA
+2518 TYNQDAGDLA
-2528 DTGTSTEALTF
+2528 DSGTSTEALTF

-2551 VTPLTFALVAAPEA
+2551 VTPLTFSLVAAAET
-2565 AEFLELTGT
+2565 AEFLQLTGT
-2574 PATITEN
+2574 PAAITEN
-2581 VDYSTT
+2581 VDYTT
-2587 ANNLAII
+2587 EAII
-2594 AAADYTVTGATGAVS
+2594 AAGDYTVTGATGAVS

-2651 TLYVQATDSAS
+2651 TLYVKATDSAS

-2704 TASVDYSTDPDV
+2704 LASVDYSTDGDV
-2716 VDATQASPTYEWYR
+2716 TDPATASPTYTWWR
-2730 VDSGGA
+2730 VDNAGTP
-2736 ETQIFDTQSVA
+2736 TQITDA
-2747 VTTAFYDV
+2747 VGSSYTV
-2755 TADDV
+2755 TADDISY
-2760 NHKIFAR
+2760 KIFAR
-2767 VTYNESLT
+2767 AEYTESDGT
-2775 QTDTADSAQTIAVAT
+2775 TMDSADSAQTIAVAT
-2790 ANAAP
+2790 TNAAP

-2811 GSQELEIMGLTI
+2811 GSQEQEITGFTI
-2823 DAQDSDSDELTYT
+2823 DVVDDNPADLTYT

-2842 DLFRIDNSGKV
+2842 DLFRIDNSGKI
-2853 YAIGDIAHADA
+2853 YAIGDIAHADR
-2864 ASYAFQVQVD
+2864 ASYTFQVQVD
-2874 DGVNAAVTSTDSITI
+2874 DGVNPAVPSTGSITI

-2951 GDFALLLALGLV
+2951 GDFASLLALGLV

-3369 GLRDYSDP
+3369 GLRAYSDP

-3706 TGSVA
+3706 TGSLA

-3725 INFRDVNDVVPVIAA
+3725 INFRDVNDIVPVLSA

-3751 DQAGVKTG
+3751 GQAGVKTG

-3767 DTVNRFVFDIAAG
+3767 DTNNNFDFDIAAG
-3780 DGSATTAAT
+3780 DGSTTSAAT

-3810 LDENEQLDFDV
+3810 LDEGKQLDFDV

-3839 NVLPV
+3839 NILPV
-3844 TINVIEAP
+3844 TITVIEAP
-3852 QIDTPPTI
+3852 QTDTPPTI

-3976 NADVDGTEIIKLTAA
+3976 NADADGTEIIKLTAA

-4006 GNTVTKDSIEREVFA
+4006 GNTVTKDSLEVEVFA

-4084 DLTGAVADN
+4084 DLTKQVADN
-4093 VALPAGDAIT
+4093 VALPAEEAIT
-4103 ITGDIDGLVDPEGDA
+4103 ITGAITGLVDPEGDA
-4118 IPAGGKVT
+4118 IPTGGTVT

-4140 DSEVAGAADGAG
+4140 ADDSSGAADGAG

-4161 SDATKALADGVVE
+4161 SDATKALAAGDVE
-4174 TDRFTLVYTE
+4174 TDSFTLVYTE
-4184 GSNVYETDIVIS
+4184 GSNSYETDIVIS

-4246 TYNDGTDDIDAS
+4246 TYDDGGSPVDAS

-4577 NVDDSGQISV
+4577 EVDANGQISV

-4599 TLTLTASDGDNTP
+4599 TLTLTASDGENTP

-4625 DETPDTDASFAI
+4625 DETPDTDATFAI
-4637 VSVGGHTD
+4637 VSVGGHAD
-4645 PRANEELRVDIDAED
+4645 PRADEELRVEIDAED

-4672 AWYADGD
+4672 AWYAEGD
-4679 EVNVL
+4679 TANVL

-4714 VDTPTLTVAAAN
+4714 VNTPAITVAAAN

-4755 GVSDAEGDTLS
+4755 GVSDAEGDTLT
-4766 YTFLVNN
+4766 YAFFVNSAL
-4773 NPEPTNQGFTIN
+4773 TQDNQGFTIN

-4791 TFTGSELIH
+4791 TFTGSALAH
-4800 GTTNDVILVVQVSDD
+4800 GDNDVILVVQVSDD

-4825 VSVASVSAPPVFG
+4825 VNVASVSAPPVFG

-4853 DEDVAIGT
+4853 DEDVALST
-4861 ALATITATDPE
+4861 VLATITATDPE
-4872 SDALT
+4872 SDTLT

-4928 TVTIDVGNV
+4928 TVTITVGDV

-4967 TDPEGATDLTYAL
+4967 TDPEGVTDLTYAL
-4980 AGSGA
+4980 VGNGA

-5004 ARDEDRV
+5004 ARDQDRT

-5034 KSGPSVITLTGVDDN
+5034 KSGPSVITITGEDN
-5049 DSTKND
+5049 NSDKND

-5063 TLTAHV
+5063 TLTAKV
-5069 GRDADGVDDSQPKTF
+5069 GTDADGVDDAQPKTF

-5107 ATYITTADDVGET
+5107 ATYVTTAADVGET

-5138 ADLGMPVRKAYDF
+5138 ADVGMPVRKAYDF

-5228 NFNRG
+5228 NFKRG
-5233 KDKFIFSF
+5233 QDKFIFSF

>member
-1 MADQLKVIRYFTAE
+1 MAELKVIRYFAAE
-15 GANLEGWYFTVTNDI
+15 GNSPAGWYFTQDGNI
-30 NTRDSTP
+30 SMRDSTV
-37 LAGGPNL
+37 LTDGPQL
-44 GDAHRI
+44 DGAHRI
-50 ILDANT
+50 IIDAST
-56 PAGSVSGG
+56 PTDFLRASLGG
-64 GGNDEFLIH
+64 GGGDDEFLIS
-73 PTIAADIEIVDAAG
+73 PDINPASTGDNKINIIDPDG
-87 VNTVI
+87 NNTVI
-92 FGDPVRTTEGNV
+92 IGKPIKTTDGSV
-104 TTTVTLNVQ
+104 TTTVSLAIK
-113 SVEIKGFAV
+113 SVEIYAGFGFDEKYGLITLTRTTTKSDSTADATEDV
-122 FEEAAII
+122 EIQVSGITPFEGIGH
-129 TFERV
+129 TR
-134 TSKTG
+134 
-139 SADVTETVT
+139 
-148 LRVTSIS
+148 
-155 PVRNPDD
+155 
-162 YSTEFAYQSGD
+162 FAYED
-173 MSGRTFTAEE
+173 ENEVLHGRKLLLEE
-183 LKAYLEGAPT
+183 LKAYLEGTPT
-193 FTLDPLTGTIAE
+193 FLEDSYTGTIAE

-212 TLDAALA
+212 TLNEALS
-219 ADDVDTDNST
+219 ADDVDTDNTT
-229 LTYALVNAPAE
+229 LTYALVNAPPA
-240 FVIDPTTGVISTNAP
+240 FSIDSGTGVISTTAA
-255 LNFEAAQT
+255 LNFEASAT

-269 VTDSTNKSSTTT
+269 VTDNTNKSSTTT

-290 EGAASFELTSTN
+290 EGTASFELRST
-302 GGDIAAPEVNDE
+302 GDVAAPAVGDT
-314 LSIAPVAGA
+314 LSVARTA
-323 GDPDGDADGVVT
+323 ADPDGNGPLDPL
-335 YTWFRVDSDGQE
+335 YTWYRFDGTTETSITDSVSG
-347 IGIQDQD
+347 
-354 KNPVTGTT
+354 NPVTGSS
-362 YTIQDADIDH
+362 YTLTDADETF

-382 DSDNPENVATSTGA
+382 GGGNDENVPVDTAATVAEA
-396 PVIADTTIAALPALK
+396 PELVLPTLK
-411 YLTTTT
+411 YLTNATA
-417 TPPASTTD
+417 PVASAAD
-425 GWYLVDGGADTGYTI
+425 GWYLVTGDASTGYTI
-440 ANTNAVTPTS
+440 DPNNTTAIAPNS
-450 ATAHRFIL
+450 ADAHRFIL
-458 DSTTPTGALDGGAGD
+458 DGTTPTGALDGGAGD
-473 DEYYIAPTVNGD
+473 DEYYIAPTVSGD

-516 EVSFELTG
+516 AVSFVLTG
-524 VAVITEDVSGGTTI
+524 VTTTTEDVGGTTV
-538 TSHQLQFAVTTTT
+538 TNNQLEFAVTTTV
-551 TDVSAT
+551 TDANSD
-557 PPANVTTTPSTVHVV
+557 PANVTTTPSTVHVV
-572 VREGAEFAF
+572 VREGAEFVF
-581 ESGDFADRTFTF
+581 ESGDFSGRTFTF
-593 ADLDGYLGTSDND
+593 ADLDAYLGTSDQGK
-606 NDGAPTFTQ
+606 DGAPTFTQ

-641 GDAITYS
+641 NDTITYS

-730 AITTIA
+730 AIATIA

-764 NGALTFTGNLN
+764 NGVLTFTGNLN

-797 GGTSTPVNVAVTV
+797 GGTSSPVNVAVTV
-810 TNIEEGPTTFTLG
+810 TNVEEGPTTFTLG
-823 ISTGG
+823 ISAGG

-856 GDYEYTWWRSDDA
+856 GDYEYTWWRSDDD

-880 GTSNP
+880 GTNNP
-885 ITTAS
+885 VTTAS
-890 YTLGADDQGKFVDA
+890 YTLGTDDEGKFVEA
-904 VVGEYRDDG
+904 VVADYRDDG
-913 NFLNT
+913 GFLNT

-952 SYDSGNDLA
+952 DYSVGQGLE

-969 TDGDTLT
+969 TDSGDTLT
-976 YDLDQASKNA
+976 YDLDQASKDA

-997 GVISYGRFVDFE
+997 GIISYGRFVDFE

-1017 VKLTASVT
+1017 VKLTATVT

-1067 TTSQADPEGISDLTA
+1067 TTSQDDPEGITTLTT

-1095 GGAETQIKDGSD
+1095 NGAETQIEDD
-1107 NPITTAS
+1107 ATPPNPIKTAS
-1114 YTITGDDLGFVIRAK
+1114 YTITQDDLGFVIRAK
-1129 VADYTDDAGNPNM
+1129 VDDYTDDLNNNNV

-1162 VPSAPVEVAHDSSG
+1162 VPSAAVEVAHDSSG
-1176 LIVLANYVEVN
+1176 LIVLANYVAADN
-1187 DLAVKIILTYT
+1187 AIPVKIILTYT
-1198 LSDGTSASYTIG
+1198 ASDGTSASYTIG
-1210 ETNATPPAHW
+1210 ETNATPPEHW

-1230 TDEILLDFRS
+1230 TDEILLDFSS
-1240 NAAFVTDAGDALT
+1240 NAEFVADVGALT
-1253 PAGIEQTFT
+1253 PTGIEQTFT

-1272 FTDTVTLK
+1272 FTDNVTLK

-1300 EIASVVSITEADL
+1300 EIASVVSVTEVDL
-1313 EAGTKGIETGTM
+1313 ESGTETGTETGTM

-1336 ELKVGYTFTNG
+1336 ELKVGYIFTNG

-1353 DGTDRIT
+1353 AGTDRIT

-1368 LDTTMGALEVTLNGK
+1368 LDTTMGALAVTLNGK

-1396 ALASTGTPNEVFAF
+1396 ALASTGTPYEEFAF
-1410 EVIDATDPDDAS
+1410 EVIDATNPDDAS
-1422 VVATASGMPLRFELV
+1422 VVATASGTPLRFELV
-1437 AAPETPAFFDSAGMA
+1437 AATETPAFFDSTGMA

-1480 DTATMLSETITLGG
+1480 DPATMLSETITLGG

-1503 IAQEAGTTT
+1503 IAQEAGTTDS
-1512 NKVVT
+1512 KVVT

-1530 AGDDRTETAPSGGNT
+1530 AGDNRTETAPSGGNT
-1545 DEHFDFTI
+1545 DDHFDFTI

-1562 ASTTLTARL
+1562 ASATLTARL

-1664 SYTLTVRATD
+1664 IYTLTVRATD
-1674 STNNNASADVEI
+1674 SANNNASDDVEI
-1686 TVNVNNIDEGN
+1686 TVNVQNIDEGN

-1736 TSKDAIATSGT
+1736 TSKDAITGISVT
-1747 NSISDTRSETL
+1747 NAEQL

-1763 TLPAGARYGVTVTY
+1763 TLPDGARYGVTVTY

-1818 VTVTANG
+1818 VTVKANG

-1887 TTVTIPVTDMPTFTL
+1887 TTVTIPVTDMPAFTL

-1908 DAPEVGDVL
+1908 NAPEVGDVL
-1917 SVAQTDDDPDGNG
+1917 SVAQTDADPDGNG

-1937 RVNSSDVES
+1937 RVSNDGNDTQT
-1946 AILDGADAVTGTTY
+1946 AILDENDVAVTGTTY
-1960 TIQSADVD
+1960 TLTADDVGSLV
-1968 HTIRVRATYTDGANN
+1968 RVRATYTDGANN

-1992 AAVSEALITF
+1992 GAVSAALITF
-2002 SFTDGANNPATS
+2002 SFVDGANNAVTD
-2014 SVDVPEDQSE
+2014 SVDVPEDQNTD
-2024 AATFLTISGAVTNA
+2024 TFLTISGAVTNA
-2038 ASGHTLTYAFAP
+2038 AAGHTLTYSFAP

-2059 IDGTTGAISLA
+2059 IDGTTGAISIA
-2070 TGKGL
+2070 SGKGL
-2075 DYEVAPNTYT
+2075 DYEVAPNSYT
-2085 LTIRATYDADG
+2085 LTIRATYDVDG
-2096 DTITTDDQETRDVQ
+2096 DAATTDDQETRDVE
-2110 VTVNVDDVA
+2110 VTINVTDVD

-2211 GAGNMDSVPMDLGAP
+2211 GAGNMDSVPMDIAAP

-2238 VIEIPHDK
+2238 VIEIAHD
-2246 TSGEVVLATINGD
+2246 TDDGEVLLATVNGNE
-2259 ARFTAD
+2259 RFGAQIQFTYTA
-2265 IIISYTLSDGTKVEY
+2265 SDGTEATFTFANGSTTSNSNLPEY
-2280 EADSNDSPDSE
+2280 WEDFTPSYTSND
-2291 PAYWFT
+2291 
-2297 FEPRYSSSTGEVSF
+2297 GQIVL
-2311 DFDGGFAEL
+2311 DFDNFGASLPFEGF
-2320 LTNDLA
+2320 D
-2326 GPAAPTPGGVE
+2326 GPPAPTPGGVE

-2342 DVRVGGVSEAK
+2342 DVIVSGSSVAQ
-2353 KTFII
+2353 KTVTI
-2358 RLTGPEDSPDATNPF
+2358 RLTGPEDNPDVTEPF
-2373 VDSDGA
+2373 VDNAGT
-2379 AIAVSVTI
+2379 AIVASTVSIT
-2387 SETDL
+2387 ETDL

-2397 TGVRTGTMF
+2397 SGVRTGTMF

-2413 ETYGLTVSYAYRL
+2413 ETYGLTVSYAYSL
-2426 DSDGTKDATG
+2426 DSDTTKTGTG

-2459 NAGSYIVVDRTTGET
+2459 NTGSYIVVDRTTGAT

-2488 TARNV
+2488 TARHV

-2498 ETTMGK
+2498 DTRMGK

-2511 KQIDWIY
+2511 KQIDWTY
-2518 TYNQDAGVLA
+2518 TYNQDAGALA
-2528 DTGTSTEALTF
+2528 DSGTSTEALTF

-2581 VDYSTT
+2581 MDHSAT
-2587 ANNLAII
+2587 ADNLAII
-2594 AAADYTVTGATGAVS
+2594 AAADYTVTGATGAVTYS
-2609 YTFVQSD
+2609 FVQSD

-2651 TLYVQATDSAS
+2651 TLYVQATDSAR
-2662 PAKTGQV
+2662 PPNTGQV

-2704 TASVDYSTDPDV
+2704 LASIDYSTDPDV
-2716 VDATQASPTYEWYR
+2716 VDATQASPNYTWWR

-2842 DLFRIDNSGKV
+2842 DLFRIDNSGKI
-2853 YAIGDIAHADA
+2853 YAIGDIAHTDA

-2874 DGVNAAVTSTDSITI
+2874 DGVNAAVTSTGSITI

-2903 LTGAVT
+2903 LTGAVA
-2909 DEDIVKADGI
+2909 DQNIPIVDGI
-2919 DTTGTITGIED
+2919 NTTGTITGIED
-2930 PDPDDT
+2930 PDAGDT
-2936 FPPAS
+2936 
-2941 KLAYLIENGQ
+2941 
-2951 GDFALLLALGLV
+2951 
-2963 DPAVDKDPEITE
+2963 DPTGGTIT
-2975 QHLTDE
+2975 
-2981 GIDPMDLGYADA
+2981 
-2993 ATLVATG
+2993 
-3000 ATEAQLE
+3000 
-3007 QIVKLSTQDIDSAI
+3007 
-3021 VIKDAD
+3021 IKDAD
-3027 GSIAIGSVKTGTYG
+3027 GSNVIGSFKTGTYG
-3041 HLLFTP
+3041 HLFFMP
-3047 GGGTGGGGGGFPFF
+3047 DSSGGGGGGFNPF
-3061 PGAPAPTPS
+3061 PGANPTPS
-3070 TDLGTWTYELN
+3070 SDLGTWTYELY
-3081 QDLPATRALKAGETV
+3081 QDLPATRALKDGEV
-3096 QDIFTLVYT
+3096 AQDIFTLVYT
-3105 IPAVVDTNGVEVIA
+3105 TSDGTTT
-3119 AKSYETDVVISVT
+3119 YETDVVISVT
-3132 GADISFTFVQ
+3132 GADISFSFVQ
-3142 RADGYSFAVNENFKG
+3142 RADGYTFNVDENSKG
-3157 DIPVRDSDGNIIL
+3157 DIGT
-3170 ARDEDG
+3170 
-3176 NIIQDQ
+3176 
-3182 NGNDVP
+3182 
-3188 VIAQVE
+3188 VE
-3194 ANDPDADTPVRVRYE
+3194 ANDPDADTPPSVTYE
-3209 FSQATLNNMPEFE
+3209 FTLATLASMPKYN
-3222 DDSGNMVDLFSI
+3222 DGNGNMLDLFTIDS
-3234 NATTGVIT
+3234 TSGVIT
-3242 LNNELDYETNT
+3242 LNDELDYEAAGQVK
-3253 WPENEYELTVLAR
+3253 EYELNVLAR
-3266 DLDAPSSDPRSTS
+3266 NLDDNTSASTL
-3279 TTVTVRL
+3279 VTVRL
-3286 LDVNDA
+3286 EDVKEGPTFTEASYAAVNVAEDAAANKEIITLYATDEDTNYANLRFAILSGNDKIRTEPLGSGEIDIYPFHIFPDVDSANDRASVTIRVSVAELDH
-3292 PVFAEDSYTAAA
+3292 ETKDSYTLTLG
-3304 VAENVDTGTV
+3304 VTDGSMDENGDLIYTTTDITINVTDADEDPEFVGTLTGTV
-3314 LYDFKARSTADNG
+3314 VDNATDITATG
-3327 DVTTLLTDED
+3327 DVT
-3337 SHQREFTYSI
+3337 
-3347 TSGNPVVGT
+3347 VV
-3356 RNVNGVDEDIYLF
+3356 D
-3369 GLRDYSDP
+3369 
-3377 IPDVNDP
+3377 PDV
-3384 NFDINDYPG
+3384 G
-3393 FDINNPGAYIPPNYG
+3393 
-3408 FEVVLLNDG
+3408 
-3417 LDYETAQSHTL
+3417 
-3428 TVQVRDSRDPDTSIG
+3428 
-3443 ATDTVE
+3443 
-3449 IVIPVTDITQD
+3449 QD
-3460 LEFTGDLTGEVTDD
+3460 
-3474 VDATVAPISGTIMG
+3474 
-3488 ISDLEGSAVA
+3488 A
-3498 PTGGTIKVSGAI
+3498 PTGGTVSIKDADSASPTTLEGM
-3510 NTDPNQ
+3510 
-3516 PNDHTYKGQ
+3516 
-3525 YGTLTFTPSTAQDAL
+3525 YGTLTFAPDTTQGAA
-3540 AGAGSWSYT
+3540 AGAGTWTYT
-3549 LDSTDTQTQALG
+3549 LDRTDPDTKAIAA
-3561 SGDTETDTFI
+3561 GDVETDTFT
-3571 LTYTQGTGQSAVTHT
+3571 LVYTEGSNSYETDIT
-3586 GRIVISVTGD
+3586 ISVEGD
-3596 NNPVY
+3596 NNPVE
-3601 FVDTDNRQALQDG
+3601 FTESR
-3614 EGYTANVLENTLAS
+3614 YTRDVLEGVTLG
-3628 TVIETVEAI
+3628 VIDGGVAVSAT
-3637 DPEGGDAAYSITGGN
+3637 DPEGGVVEYSITGGN
-3652 VQVDDGNGG
+3652 VQVDDGSGG
-3661 LIDLFTINTVDIDP
+3661 LIDLFSIDP
-3675 DPITSKYV
+3675 SNGDVSI
-3683 GQIVLNKQV
+3683 NRHV
-3692 DFDTLTQ
+3692 DVDVANPVKE
-3699 TSYTLEI
+3699 YNLEI
-3706 TGSVA
+3706 TGSVVGSTDGA
-3711 NNANPDEEKTVEVE
+3711 GTAQVVVRIFDQNDE
-3725 INFRDVNDVVPVIAA
+3725 DPSIAL
-3740 VGDKDDVNLGE
+3740 VGGASVNLRE
-3751 DQAGVKTG
+3751 DQAGVDTG
-3759 ISVEIADA
+3759 ISVEITDADA
-3767 DTVNRFVFDIAAG
+3767 DPTNIFKGFVNARG
-3780 DGSATTAAT
+3780 DTTADT
-3789 AAKFTLVED
+3789 AAKFELVED
-3798 TAVTGGRTYILK
+3798 TTVAGGRTFVLK
-3810 LDENEQLDFDV
+3810 LANNVQLDYAGDAT
-3821 DGSTIELDIQLN
+3821 DTIELNIHVN
-3833 DGEADS
+3833 DGQGAGAGDS
-3839 NVLPV
+3839 NILPV
-3844 TINVIEAP
+3844 TVTVTETP
-3852 QIDTPPTI
+3852 QTDMPPTI
-3860 TVSGSGSVVEGDY
+3860 TVSGTGSVVEGDY
-3873 TTSESSAVITGF
+3873 TTGEPSAVITGF
-3885 NIVGYDEEGHD
+3885 TINAQDAD
-3896 LSYSLTG
+3896 NDALTFSLTG
-3903 TGAELFA
+3903 TGHELFT
-3910 INSNNKQITAIGALD
+3910 INGNKEITAIGALD
-3925 YDNGAKS
+3925 FEGTQS
-3932 YALNVIVTAN
+3932 YALNVVVTAN
-3942 GLSTTSTDTITI
+3942 GKSVTSADAITI
-3954 TVTDKDD
+3954 TVTGKDD
-3961 EAPSF
+3961 EDPRFSTFERAPEIVEDAAKDALIVTLS
-3966 GAFDTARIAE
+3966 A
-3976 NADVDGTEIIKLTAA
+3976 NDVDTNT
-3991 DDDTVSGDLRFAILD
+3991 GDLRFAIIS
-4006 GNTVTKDSIEREVFA
+4006 GNPTASGTNHLFA
-4021 IDEVSGVIT
+4021 IDDVSGAIT
-4030 LKEAGLLDHETKGE
+4030 LNEAGVLDFEGGPKSYT
-4044 FKLTVGVTDGRVD
+4044 LNVGVTDGRMD
-4057 DADNPIYTT
+4057 GGNLIYTT
-4066 GELTITV
+4066 TDIVITV
-4073 TNFDEEPEFTG
+4073 TDADEDPEFVGT
-4084 DLTGAVADN
+4084 LTGAVADD
-4093 VALPAGDAIT
+4093 VTDIT
-4103 ITGDIDGLVDPEGDA
+4103 ATGDVTVVDPDDGQTAPTGGTVSIKDADSASPTTLEGM
-4118 IPAGGKVT
+4118 
-4126 VKTEQGTYGTLTFA
+4126 YGTLTFA
-4140 DSEVAGAADGAG
+4140 PDTTQGAAAGAG
-4152 TWTYTLDRT
+4152 TWTYTLNRD
-4161 SDATKALADGVVE
+4161 DPDTKAIAAGAVE
-4174 TDRFTLVYTE
+4174 TDTFTLVYTE
-4184 GSNVYETDIVIS
+4184 GSNVYETDITIS
-4196 VTGGNNAVEFDA
+4196 VEGANNPVAFTETAYTFSVNEGA
-4208 DSYGPFQ
+4208 TAIDSVSASDPDTSG
-4215 VPENL
+4215 
-4220 GLAVDAARTVT
+4220 DVT
-4231 ATDPEGETVSYSISA
+4231 YSITSA
-4246 TYNDGTDDIDAS
+4246 TYNDGTSDVDAS
-4258 SLFQIDAD
+4258 ALFMIDPTN
-4266 GAITLTRLLDRETDP
+4266 GAITLTSALDYETAD
-4281 ARYELTVTAGILDNN
+4281 ATTYTLIVTAGISGSTDNDN
-4296 GVLQETDTAT
+4296 TV
-4306 IIYDVFDHDETPGLN
+4306 
-4321 AVGDDL
+4321 
-4327 TGDVRTGTDGAEVTD
+4327 EVTVNLVD
-4342 IRFTISDKDE
+4342 
-4352 IDPHAFVIS
+4352 
-4361 ARGATTAETA
+4361 
-4371 AKFDV
+4371 
-4376 VEDSANPG
+4376 
-4384 QYILKV
+4384 L
-4390 EDGERLALN
+4390 
-4399 TGDEILLD
+4399 
-4407 VQVHDDADVPS
+4407 
-4418 AGKYSNTI
+4418 
-4426 ELTLTVLADEDTNDT
+4426 NDT
-4441 APTFAEV
+4441 APTFAKTTYTLDVNEDAASGDKV
-4448 SYDRSID
+4448 GTP
-4455 EVADVTADGAMHGT
+4455 EVAPSGATQGTVTISDDGLT
-4469 IIISA
+4469 
-4474 DGREWSY
+4474 WSY
-4481 VLDNALTE
+4481 VLTTAPTAGNNVTDSFVLTTTL
-4489 GDSITETIT
+4489 D
-4498 FTVDGTPSADTL
+4498 DGTTTEET
-4510 DLVIEHLAGGDY
+4510 VNVEFIEVSNNPNPVY
-4522 SYSINGG
+4522 EYKINGG
-4529 DAVNLGTD
+4529 DATQLGTD
-4537 YTAAITGDTGTSDV
+4537 HTVAIIGDTGLSSASAIV
-4551 GAPVTADDPDIGAL
+4551 ADDPDTVGAL
-4565 TYSLSGAGNELF
+4565 TYSLSGTGHELF
-4577 NVDDSGQISV
+4577 EVDANGQISV

-4599 TLTLTASDGDNTP
+4599 TLTLTASDGENTP

-4645 PRANEELRVDIDAED
+4645 PRADEELRVEIGVED
-4660 PNGGVDTSTISY
+4660 PNGGVDTNTISY

-4692 TAAGSYY
+4692 TAAGNYF
-4699 ARVKYQDGNANPEAT
+4699 ARVTYTDGNANPEAT
-4714 VDTPTLTVAAAN
+4714 VNTPAITVAAAN

-4766 YTFLVNN
+4766 YAFFVNSAL
-4773 NPEPTNQGFTIN
+4773 TQDNQGFTIN

-4791 TFTGSELIH
+4791 TFTGSALAH
-4800 GTTNDVILVVQVSDD
+4800 GDNDVILVVQVSDD

-4872 SDALT
+4872 DDALT

-4928 TVTIDVGNV
+4928 TVTITVGDV

-4967 TDPEGATDLTYAL
+4967 TDPEGVTDLTYAL
-4980 AGSGA
+4980 VGNGA
-4985 TGFSIDD
+4985 DGFSIDD

-5034 KSGPSVITLTGVDDN
+5034 KSGPSVITITGVDNNSD
-5049 DSTKND
+5049 KND

-5069 GRDADGVDDSQPKTF
+5069 GTDADGVDDSQPKTF

-5107 ATYITTADDVGET
+5107 ATYVTTDADVGET

-5138 ADLGMPVRKAYDF
+5138 ADVGMPVRTEF
-5151 GGENPDDDND
+5151 TVTNPDEDND
-5161 IDLTN
+5161 IDLTS
-5166 EPDPIRVDAGDGS
+5166 ETAPQRVDAGDGD
-5179 DTITDSQHDDLIIG
+5179 DTIKDGQGDDVIIG
-5193 GLGDDDIDLGTN
+5193 GAGDDTIELNPN
-5205 DDKDTVVYGIGGQ
+5205 DDQDTVVYGIGGQ
-5218 TAQDGGDDIT
+5218 TAQDGGDGVA
-5228 NFNRG
+5228 NFKRG
-5233 KDKFIFSF
+5233 QDKFIFSL
-5241 KSDITGVSAINDL
+5241 KSDLDGVSAIQDMDGFLN
-5254 DSLLH
+5254 
-5259 FITKGDDDLAND
+5259 FITKGTDDLSDD
-5271 EFLVHFDFDFSGGGV
+5271 EFWVLFSIETPANPATQKAEVDGIYLHF
-5286 SLDGVNFH
+5286 N
-5294 FTDSVYFSGG
+5294 DSVFYSGG
-5304 RISMPIVEID
+5304 RVSMPIVKIQFSENL
-5314 FAESI
+5314 
-5319 DGADTIANE
+5319 DTREKIEE
-5328 IFGGMENLKASV
+5328 IFDGDIAANVK
-5340 DPRAGILTDFEY
+5340 RGILTNLDY
-5352 LNILL
+5352 LNDVL
-5357 GGDDEFEAIGYQ
+5357 GGDDEFDAIGYQ
-5369 IIDIT
+5369 IIDIA

>member
-92 FGDPVRTTEGNV
+92 FGDPVNTVDG
-104 TTTVTLNVQ
+104 TVTLNVQ

-162 YSTEFAYQSGD
+162 YSTEFAYQSGV

-212 TLDAALA
+212 SLNEALR
-219 ADDVDTDNST
+219 ADDVDTDNTT
-229 LTYALVNAPAE
+229 LTYALVNAPSE
-240 FVIDPTTGVISTNAP
+240 FAIDPTSGVISTTAA
-255 LNFEAAQT
+255 LNFEASAT
-263 HEFEVR
+263 HEFEVK

-281 VIITVTNQD
+281 VIITVTNID

-302 GGDIAAPEVNDE
+302 GGDVAAPEVNDE
-314 LSIAPVAGA
+314 LEIAPVAGA
-323 GDPDGDADGVVT
+323 GDPDGYDESTVT
-335 YTWFRVDSDGQE
+335 YTWFRVNSRGQE
-347 IGIQDQD
+347 IGIQDQGGV
-354 KNPVTGTT
+354 PVTGTT

-417 TPPASTTD
+417 TPSATAD

-440 ANTNAVTPTS
+440 ANTNAVTPNS

-500 VIIGDTITTVN
+500 VIIGDTVTTVN

-516 EVSFELTG
+516 AVSFELTG
-524 VAVITEDVSGGTTI
+524 VTTTTDDSSGTTV
-538 TSHQLQFAVTTTT
+538 TNNQLQFAVTTTV
-551 TDVSAT
+551 TDANSD
-557 PPANVTTTPSTVHVV
+557 PANVTTTPSTVHVV
-572 VREGAEFAF
+572 VREGAEFVF

-593 ADLDGYLGTSDND
+593 ADLDGYLGTSDSGD
-606 NDGAPTFTQ
+606 DGAPTFTQ
-615 DAYTAEVVEGVVPSA
+615 NDYTAEVEDGVAPA
-630 AIATVKAIDKD
+630 GAIATVKAIDKD
-641 GDAITYS
+641 NDPITYS
-648 LDQASLG
+648 LDQASTDA
-655 LGFAIDGSSGAITLT
+655 GFVIDAGSGAITLGT
-670 SALDHS
+670 ALDRNV
-676 AVQSATLTV
+676 AETVTLTA

-697 VTVTVAQNLI
+697 VTVTVA
-707 PRITTTGNDL
+707 RSATSND
-717 THTLTEGTDYTNE
+717 
-730 AITTIA
+730 APSI
-736 ATDNDVGDTIA
+736 
-747 GYDLDADAK
+747 
-756 ALGFAIDA
+756 
-764 NGALTFTGNLN
+764 
-775 YEAIPA
+775 EAIPA
-781 SDGGVIT
+781 VALAENDYTDHTVASVVVTDTENDATDLKFVDENDVLQDTITHGGATFRFDGTDIKVDGALDHEAADQIILQVR
-788 IAVTAIDSK
+788 AVDSANNNE
-797 GGTSTPVNVAVTV
+797 SANAPVLI
-810 TNIEEGPTTFTLG
+810 NIGNENEAPTTFTLE

-841 TPDVDDPDGVTNLPG
+841 TPDVDDPDGFTG
-856 GDYEYTWWRSDDA
+856 EYTYTWWRKDSD
-869 AGTNRVQITEP
+869 GTNRVQITEP

-890 YTLGADDQGKFVDA
+890 YTLGTDDEGKFVEA
-904 VVGEYRDDG
+904 VVGDYRDDG
-913 NFLNT
+913 NFNNT

-924 TTAKAVQEEANAAPT
+924 VTAKAVQEEANAAPT

-961 FFTLEVDD
+961 FFTLEVAD

-976 YDLDQASKNA
+976 YDLDQASKDA

-1009 SLTDDQKT
+1009 ELADGDKVVTI
-1017 VKLTASVT
+1017 TASVT

-1067 TTSQADPEGISDLTA
+1067 TTSQDDPEGDDNVT
-1082 AGGYG
+1082 YG

-1095 GGAETQIKDGSD
+1095 SGAETQIEDD
-1107 NPITTAS
+1107 ATPANPITTAS
-1114 YTITGDDLGFVIRAK
+1114 YTITQADLGFRIRAK
-1129 VADYTDDAGNPNM
+1129 VADYVDDLNNNNV
-1142 ITDPLE
+1142 ITDLLE
-1148 TSRAVITPLADGLT
+1148 TERAVITPLADGLT
-1162 VPSAPVEVAHDSSG
+1162 VPTAPVEVAHDSTG
-1176 LIVLANYVEVN
+1176 TIVLANYVAADN
-1187 DLAVKIILTYT
+1187 TIPVKVILTYT
-1198 LSDGTSASYTIG
+1198 ASDGTSASYTIG
-1210 ETNATPPAHW
+1210 ETNATPPEHW
-1220 AKFEPNYNAA
+1220 MKFEPSYNNI
-1230 TDEILLDFRS
+1230 TEEILLDFSS
-1240 NAAFVTDAGDALT
+1240 NAEFVADVGALT

-1262 ITVSQGDSRS
+1262 ITVSQGGTETGSGS
-1272 FTDTVTLK
+1272 VTLK

-1287 PDTTTPFVDSTGA
+1287 PDTTTPFVDSTGV

-1313 EAGTKGIETGTM
+1313 ESGTETGIETGTM

-1353 DGTDRIT
+1353 AGTDRIT

-1368 LDTTMGALEVTLNGK
+1368 LDTTMGALAVTLNGK

-1396 ALASTGTPNEVFAF
+1396 ALASSGTPNEVFAF
-1410 EVIDATDPDDAS
+1410 EIIDATNPDDAS
-1422 VVATASGMPLRFELV
+1422 VVATASGTPLRFELV
-1437 AAPETPAFFDSAGMA
+1437 AETETPAFFDETGAA
-1452 LTTLTGDANIARA
+1452 LTTLTGDANIQLA

-1480 DTATMLSETITLGG
+1480 DTATVLSETVTLEG

-1503 IAQEAGTTT
+1503 IATDDATPTPALE
-1512 NKVVT
+1512 VVT

-1530 AGDDRTETAPSGGNT
+1530 AGDNRTETAPSGGGQT
-1545 DEHFDFTI
+1545 DDHFDFTI
-1553 TVTNSETTP
+1553 TVTNSETSP
-1562 ASTTLTARL
+1562 ASATLTARL

-1576 ALTNEAPV
+1576 ALTNEAPTIRSV
-1584 ITSTGPFSFDEGDH
+1584 APVSLDEGSYDAH
-1598 SSGVVV
+1598 QFASLFVTDPEGDDVNLWFVVDDNGTESLVKSVDRDGIVFAIEAGNAISV
-1604 TTLTYTDA
+1604 TGDINADA
-1612 ESDVPVFRFVDT
+1612 E
-1624 DNANALETSI
+1624 A
-1634 TIGGATFTITD
+1634 
-1645 GGEIT
+1645 
-1650 VTGNFDADDETQPE
+1650 QPA
-1664 SYTLTVRATD
+1664 SYTLTVRAVD
-1674 STNNNASADVEI
+1674 SNGNVNANDADVVLNI
-1686 TVNVNNIDEGN
+1686 NNIDDGN
-1697 AHYSITQN
+1697 ARYSITQN

-1747 NSISDTRSETL
+1747 NSISVTNAEQL

-1763 TLPAGARYGVTVTY
+1763 TLPDGARYGVTVTY

-1818 VTVTANG
+1818 VTVKANG

-1887 TTVTIPVTDMPTFTL
+1887 TTVTIPVTDMPAFTL

-1908 DAPEVGDVL
+1908 NAPEVGDVL
-1917 SVAQTDDDPDGNG
+1917 SVAQTDADPDGNG

-1937 RVNSSDVES
+1937 RVSNDGNDTQT
-1946 AILDGADAVTGTTY
+1946 AILDENDVAVTGTTY
-1960 TIQSADVD
+1960 TLTADDVGSLV
-1968 HTIRVRATYTDGANN
+1968 RVRATYTDGANN
-1983 PEDVPLTTG
+1983 PENVPLTTG
-1992 AAVSEALITF
+1992 GAVSEALITF
-2002 SFTDGANNPATS
+2002 TFTDADSNPATS

-2024 AATFLTISGAVTNA
+2024 AATFLTISGSVTNPA
-2038 ASGHTLTYAFAP
+2038 AGHTLTYAFAP

-2059 IDGTTGAISLA
+2059 IDGTTGALSLA
-2070 TGKGL
+2070 TGKDL
-2075 DYEVAPNTYT
+2075 DYEVAPNSYT
-2085 LTIRATYDADG
+2085 LTIRATYDEDG
-2096 DTITTDDQETRDVQ
+2096 DASTTDDQETRDVE
-2110 VTVNVDDVA
+2110 VTINVTDVH

-2129 NGGDINA
+2129 NGGNVNA
-2136 PAVGDKFVISQVGD
+2136 PAVGDKFVISQTGD

-2158 PAGDITYKWFYVD
+2158 PAGDIIYKWFYVD
-2171 ADGVETP
+2171 DAGVETA
-2178 IVDGLGDQI
+2178 ILDGLNQQI
-2187 DGNPYTIQT
+2187 TRTLYQLRDV
-2196 ADVGKTIRARAEYMD
+2196 DVGKTIRVRAEYTD
-2211 GAGNMDSVPMDLGAP
+2211 GAGNMDSVPIDLAAP
-2226 VAAAPILRLADD
+2226 VASAPPLRLVSD
-2238 VIEIPHDK
+2238 VIEIAHDNADNVLLA
-2246 TSGEVVLATINGD
+2246 TYTDTTFLPVTVQFLYTLDDGTEVVYTTGTAGD
-2259 ARFTAD
+2259 D
-2265 IIISYTLSDGTKVEY
+2265 YPSYWD
-2280 EADSNDSPDSE
+2280 
-2291 PAYWFT
+2291 T
-2297 FEPRYSSSTGEVSF
+2297 FEPSYSNGRIFLNFEDEYAAFLFDTTKITGP
-2311 DFDGGFAEL
+2311 FA
-2320 LTNDLA
+2320 
-2326 GPAAPTPGGVE
+2326 PSPGGVE

-2342 DVRVGGVSEAK
+2342 RVTQGTTTLEK
-2353 KTFII
+2353 DII
-2358 RLTGPEDSPDATNPF
+2358 LRLTGPEDNPDATNPF
-2373 VDSDGA
+2373 VDNAGT
-2379 AIAVSVTI
+2379 AIVASTVSIT
-2387 SETDL
+2387 ETDL
-2392 EGGTE
+2392 EAGTE
-2397 TGVRTGTMF
+2397 SGVRTGTMF

-2413 ETYGLTVSYAYRL
+2413 ETYGLTVSYAYSL
-2426 DSDGTKDATG
+2426 DSDTTKTGTG

-2444 VDPTNANHEIKEDPD
+2444 VDPTNANHEIKEDP
-2459 NAGSYIVVDRTTGET
+2459 ATTGSYIVVDRTTGET
-2474 VMDQAGQPVVPDLT
+2474 VLDPQTSQPVVPDLT
-2488 TARNV
+2488 TARHV

-2498 ETTMGK
+2498 DTTMGK

-2528 DTGTSTEALTF
+2528 DSGTSTEALTF

-2551 VTPLTFALVAAPEA
+2551 VTPLTFSLVAAPEA

-2581 VDYSTT
+2581 MDHSAT
-2587 ANNLAII
+2587 ANNLAIV

-2616 GTEIGASDQGF
+2616 GTAIGASDQGF

-2651 TLYVQATDSAS
+2651 TLYVKATDSAS
-2662 PAKTGQV
+2662 PAKTGMV

-2680 GAATVTLAVEND
+2680 GAATVTLSVEND
-2692 ADANVLEVGERL
+2692 ADDTMLEVGERL
-2704 TASVDYSTDPDV
+2704 LASIDYSTDLDV
-2716 VDATQASPTYEWYR
+2716 VDAGTASPTYTWWR
-2730 VDSGGA
+2730 VDNAGTP
-2736 ETQIFDTQSVA
+2736 TQITGA
-2747 VTTAFYDV
+2747 VGSSYTV
-2755 TADDV
+2755 TADDISY
-2760 NHKIFAR
+2760 KIFAR
-2767 VTYNESLT
+2767 VEYTESDGT
-2775 QTDTADSAQTIAVAT
+2775 TMDSADSAQTIAVAT

-2842 DLFRIDNSGKV
+2842 DLFRIDNSGKI
-2853 YAIGDIAHADA
+2853 YAIGDIAHADG
-2864 ASYAFQVQVD
+2864 ASYTFQVQVD
-2874 DGVNAAVTSTDSITI
+2874 DGVNSAVTSTDSITI

-2951 GDFALLLALGLV
+2951 GDFASLLALGLV

-3369 GLRDYSDP
+3369 GLRAYSDP

-3751 DQAGVKTG
+3751 NQAGVKTG

-3767 DTVNRFVFDIAAG
+3767 DTNNNFDFDIAAG

-3798 TAVTGGRTYILK
+3798 TDVDGGRTYILK

-3852 QIDTPPTI
+3852 ETDTPPTL
-3860 TVSGSGSVVEGDY
+3860 TASGTGSVVEGDY

-3925 YDNGAKS
+3925 FEGTKS

-3942 GLSTTSTDTITI
+3942 GLSTTSADTITI
-3954 TVTDKDD
+3954 SVTDKDD

-3976 NADVDGTEIIKLTAA
+3976 NADADGTEIIKLTAA

-4057 DADNPIYTT
+4057 NADNPIYTT

-4084 DLTGAVADN
+4084 DLTKQVADN
-4093 VALPAGDAIT
+4093 VALPAEEAIT
-4103 ITGDIDGLVDPEGDA
+4103 ITGAITGLVDPEGDA
-4118 IPAGGKVT
+4118 IPTGGTVT
-4126 VKTEQGTYGTLTFA
+4126 VKTEQGTYGSLTFA
-4140 DSEVAGAADGAG
+4140 ADDSSGAADGAG
-4152 TWTYTLDRT
+4152 TWTYTLNRD
-4161 SDATKALADGVVE
+4161 DPDTKAIAAGAVE
-4174 TDRFTLVYTE
+4174 TDTFTLVYTE
-4184 GSNVYETDIVIS
+4184 GSNVYETDITIS
-4196 VTGGNNAVEFDA
+4196 VEGANNPVAFTETAYTFSVNEGA
-4208 DSYGPFQ
+4208 TAIDSVSASDPDTSG
-4215 VPENL
+4215 
-4220 GLAVDAARTVT
+4220 DVT
-4231 ATDPEGETVSYSISA
+4231 YSITSA
-4246 TYNDGTDDIDAS
+4246 TYHDGTSDVDAS
-4258 SLFQIDAD
+4258 ALFMIDPTN
-4266 GAITLTRLLDRETDP
+4266 GAITLTSALDYETAD
-4281 ARYELTVTAGILDNN
+4281 ATTYTLIVTAGISGSTDNDN
-4296 GVLQETDTAT
+4296 TV
-4306 IIYDVFDHDETPGLN
+4306 
-4321 AVGDDL
+4321 
-4327 TGDVRTGTDGAEVTD
+4327 EVTINLVD
-4342 IRFTISDKDE
+4342 
-4352 IDPHAFVIS
+4352 
-4361 ARGATTAETA
+4361 
-4371 AKFDV
+4371 
-4376 VEDSANPG
+4376 
-4384 QYILKV
+4384 L
-4390 EDGERLALN
+4390 
-4399 TGDEILLD
+4399 
-4407 VQVHDDADVPS
+4407 
-4418 AGKYSNTI
+4418 
-4426 ELTLTVLADEDTNDT
+4426 NDT
-4441 APTFAEV
+4441 APTFAKTTYTLDVNEDAASGDKV
-4448 SYDRSID
+4448 GIP
-4455 EVADVTADGAMHGT
+4455 EVAPSGATQGTVTISDDGLT
-4469 IIISA
+4469 
-4474 DGREWSY
+4474 WSY
-4481 VLDNALTE
+4481 VLTTAPTAGNNVTDSFVLTTTLDD
-4489 GDSITETIT
+4489 GTTTTETVNVEFIET
-4498 FTVDGTPSADTL
+4498 ANTPNPTYA
-4510 DLVIEHLAGGDY
+4510 Y
-4522 SYSINGG
+4522 KINGG
-4529 DAVNLGTD
+4529 DAIQLGTD
-4537 YTAAITGDTGTSDV
+4537 LTVAITGDTGLSSASAIV
-4551 GAPVTADDPDIGAL
+4551 ADDPDTVGTL
-4565 TYSLSGAGNELF
+4565 TYSLSGTGNELF
-4577 NVDDSGQISV
+4577 EVDANGQITV

-4599 TLTLTASDGDNTP
+4599 TLTLTASDGENTP

-4625 DETPDTDASFAI
+4625 NETIDTGQATFIIQSVDGHADPRVGEALEAVVDTADPEGGANNIDYIWKRVGRDGELSTDAMFTPDSSLDGQQVYAIITYTDDAGYRKTVDSAHSTI
-4637 VSVGGHTD
+4637 LG
-4645 PRANEELRVDIDAED
+4645 RAN
-4660 PNGGVDTSTISY
+4660 T
-4672 AWYADGD
+4672 
-4679 EVNVL
+4679 
-4684 SSVATFTP
+4684 
-4692 TAAGSYY
+4692 
-4699 ARVKYQDGNANPEAT
+4699 
-4714 VDTPTLTVAAAN
+4714 
-4726 QAPTITDPL
+4726 APTISSTL
-4735 AASIDAGD
+4735 AGTINEGD
-4743 YTSATGTVSVDY
+4743 YSAANPGTVTINY
-4755 GVSDAEGDTLS
+4755 GASDTDGDTLT
-4766 YTFLVNN
+4766 YRFFVNSA
-4773 NPEPTNQGFTIN
+4773 PETENQGFTIADN
-4785 SDSGAI
+4785 GIITYTGGQLTHGATSD
-4791 TFTGSELIH
+4791 F
-4800 GTTNDVILVVQVSDD
+4800 ILNVQVSDG

-4825 VSVASVSAPPVFG
+4825 VSVASTSQPATFG
-4838 ANAVAWETGYENGAV
+4838 ANPVAWETGYEGGAV

-4872 SDALT
+4872 NDALT

-4928 TVTIDVGNV
+4928 TVTITVGDV

-4946 TFTFDVVKGD
+4946 SFTFDVVKGD

-4967 TDPEGATDLTYAL
+4967 TDPEGVTDLTYAL
-4980 AGSGA
+4980 VGNGA

-5034 KSGPSVITLTGVDDN
+5034 KSGPSVITITGEDN
-5049 DSTKND
+5049 NSDKND

-5063 TLTAHV
+5063 TLTAEV
-5069 GRDADGVDDSQPKTF
+5069 GTDADGVDDSQPKTF

-5107 ATYITTADDVGET
+5107 ATYVTTDADVGET

-5138 ADLGMPVRKAYDF
+5138 ADVGMPVRKAYDF

-5161 IDLTN
+5161 IDLTS
-5166 EPDPIRVDAGDGS
+5166 ESDPIRVDAGDGS

-5228 NFNRG
+5228 NFKRG
-5233 KDKFIFSF
+5233 QDKFIFSF

>member
-92 FGDPVRTTEGNV
+92 FGDPVSTVDG
-104 TTTVTLNVQ
+104 TVTLNVQ

-162 YSTEFAYQSGD
+162 YSTEFAYQSGV

-219 ADDVDTDNST
+219 ADDIDTDNST

-240 FVIDPTTGVISTNAP
+240 FVIDPTTGVISTTAA

-290 EGAASFELTSTN
+290 EGAASFELRST
-302 GGDIAAPEVNDE
+302 GDVAAPAVGDT
-314 LSIAPVAGA
+314 LSVARTA
-323 GDPDGDADGVVT
+323 DDPDGNGPLDPV
-335 YTWFRVDSDGQE
+335 YTWFRFDGTNE
-347 IGIQDQD
+347 TSITDD
-354 KNPVTGTT
+354 NDDPVTGSS
-362 YTIQDADIDH
+362 YTLTDADETF
-372 TIRVRATYRD
+372 TIRVRATYQD
-382 DSDNPENVATSTGA
+382 GGGKNESVPVDTAATVAEAPELV
-396 PVIADTTIAALPALK
+396 LPTLK
-411 YLTTTT
+411 YLTNATA
-417 TPPASTTD
+417 PAGATD
-425 GWYLVDGGADTGYTI
+425 GWYLVTGDAKTGYTI
-440 ANTNAVTPTS
+440 DPNNTTAIAPNS
-450 ATAHRFIL
+450 ADAHRFIL
-458 DSTTPTGALDGGAGD
+458 DGTTPLGALDGGAGD

-524 VAVITEDVSGGTTI
+524 VAVITEDVSGGTVTN
-538 TSHQLQFAVTTTT
+538 HQLQFEVTTTT
-551 TDVSAT
+551 TDNSKSPAT
-557 PPANVTTTPSTVHVV
+557 ETSTPSTVHVV
-572 VREGAEFAF
+572 VREGAEFVF

-593 ADLDGYLGTSDND
+593 ADLDGYLGSSDSGD
-606 NDGAPTFTQ
+606 DGAPTFTQ

-641 GDAITYS
+641 NDTITYS

-707 PRITTTGNDL
+707 PRITTTGI
-717 THTLTEGTDYTNE
+717 THTLTEGTEYSDE
-730 AITTIA
+730 AIATIA
-736 ATDNDVGDTIA
+736 ATDNDIGDTIA

-756 ALGFAIDA
+756 ALGFAIDE

-810 TNIEEGPTTFTLG
+810 TNIEEGPTTFTLE

-841 TPDVDDPDGVTNLPG
+841 TPDVIDPDGFTG
-856 GDYEYTWWRSDDA
+856 EYTYTWWRKDSD
-869 AGTNRVQITEP
+869 GTNRVQITDGASP
-880 GTSNP
+880 ANP

-890 YTLGADDQGKFVDA
+890 YTLGTDDEGKLVEA
-904 VVGEYRDDG
+904 VVGDYRDDG
-913 NFLNT
+913 NFNNT

-939 ITTTDLTATIPEG
+939 ITTTDLTATIHEG

-961 FFTLEVDD
+961 FFTLEVAD

-976 YDLDQASKNA
+976 YDLDQASKDA

-1009 SLTDDQKT
+1009 ELADGDKVVTI
-1017 VKLTASVT
+1017 TASVT

-1067 TTSQADPEGISDLTA
+1067 TTSQDDPEGVTTLL
-1082 AGGYG
+1082 AGDGYG

-1095 GGAETQIKDGSD
+1095 NGAETQIEDD
-1107 NPITTAS
+1107 ATPANPITTAS
-1114 YTITGDDLGFVIRAK
+1114 YTITQADLGFVIRAK
-1129 VADYTDDAGNPNM
+1129 VADYTDDLNNNNT
-1142 ITDPLE
+1142 ITDLLE

-1176 LIVLANYVEVN
+1176 LIVLANYVAADN
-1187 DLAVKIILTYT
+1187 TIPVKIILTYT
-1198 LSDGTSASYTIG
+1198 ASDGTSASHTIG
-1210 ETNATPPAHW
+1210 ETNATPPEHW

-1230 TDEILLDFRS
+1230 TDEIVLDFSS
-1240 NAAFVTDAGDALT
+1240 NAEFVADVGALT
-1253 PAGIEQTFT
+1253 PTGIEQTFT

-1300 EIASVVSITEADL
+1300 EIASVVSVTEADL
-1313 EAGTKGIETGTM
+1313 ESGTETGIKTGTM

-1336 ELKVGYTFTNG
+1336 EIKVGYTFTNG

-1353 DGTDRIT
+1353 AGTDRIT

-1368 LDTTMGALEVTLNGK
+1368 LDTTMGALAVTLNGK

-1422 VVATASGMPLRFELV
+1422 VVATASGTPLRFELV
-1437 AAPETPAFFDSAGMA
+1437 AATETPAFFDSAGAA

-1517 IGEKTYYEIEITW
+1517 IGDKTYYEIEITW
-1530 AGDDRTETAPSGGNT
+1530 AGDNRTETAPSGGGQT
-1545 DEHFDFTI
+1545 DDHFDFTI

-1571 ARVDV
+1571 ARVNIPSAD
-1576 ALTNEAPV
+1576 
-1584 ITSTGPFSFDEGDH
+1584 SGD
-1598 SSGVVV
+1598 
-1604 TTLTYTDA
+1604 
-1612 ESDVPVFRFVDT
+1612 
-1624 DNANALETSI
+1624 
-1634 TIGGATFTITD
+1634 ATFTLSSTD
-1645 GGEIT
+1645 DI
-1650 VTGNFDADDETQPE
+1650 VTPE
-1664 SYTLTVRATD
+1664 VGDTLTIARTGD
-1674 STNNNASADVEI
+1674 
-1686 TVNVNNIDEGN
+1686 
-1697 AHYSITQN
+1697 
-1705 GAILTATLDV
+1705 
-1715 ADPDGVK
+1715 DPDGNG
-1722 DGTIGYQWYTTTDG
+1722 DG
-1736 TSKDAIATSGT
+1736 
-1747 NSISDTRSETL
+1747 
-1758 DTSGH
+1758 
-1763 TLPAGARYGVTVTY
+1763 TVTY
-1777 TDNAN
+1777 TWYRVDSTDTEIPILDGTDAVTGTTYTLQTADIDHTIRVRARYTDGVNEPEDVPTDTVATVVAAGTAVTSAQISIGPSTAGTAVEDLVAGEQIQIRVDVEDPHGMPHFTAFNFEFYRVVDGVRGTQALQGGISALYTLTADDISTDAKRVDIVGVLKYTDTAGNPESLEATIEYIGITPPAPEATFEITGYIGGVPTVGEELTVSRLTSDPQGDGAADPTYTWYRVSNDAQRTETQIVDADNNAVTGTTYTVADADVGFLIRVRATYTDGDSN
-1782 ENESVEAVQSSV
+1782 PEDVPTTIEVAAEASPV
-1794 SFEAVPDITPF
+1794 SFGATPPTITSP
-1805 VDNADAVQSTVPV
+1805 VDGTNAQTGDV
-1818 VTVTANG
+1818 VVSGISASGG
-1825 TGTITYRFDSAN
+1825 TGTIRYSLENNHGRFQINPFRGDV
-1837 SVGSGVFE
+1837 SV
-1845 IHPSDGT
+1845 
-1852 IFISE
+1852 SE
-1857 NHPAKWDY
+1857 DFGGGAGGIWDY

-1875 IATDGATGDIAT
+1875 IATDVDDNSDPQNIVGGTGGTATI
-1887 TTVTIPVTDMPTFTL
+1887 TVTVPVTD
-1902 SSVNDV
+1902 V
-1908 DAPEVGDVL
+1908 
-1917 SVAQTDDDPDGNG
+1917 
-1930 DVTYTWY
+1930 
-1937 RVNSSDVES
+1937 
-1946 AILDGADAVTGTTY
+1946 
-1960 TIQSADVD
+1960 
-1968 HTIRVRATYTDGANN
+1968 H
-1983 PEDVPLTTG
+1983 
-1992 AAVSEALITF
+1992 
-2002 SFTDGANNPATS
+2002 
-2014 SVDVPEDQSE
+2014 
-2024 AATFLTISGAVTNA
+2024 
-2038 ASGHTLTYAFAP
+2038 
-2050 DGNPDDTFA
+2050 
-2059 IDGTTGAISLA
+2059 
-2070 TGKGL
+2070 
-2075 DYEVAPNTYT
+2075 
-2085 LTIRATYDADG
+2085 
-2096 DTITTDDQETRDVQ
+2096 
-2110 VTVNVDDVA
+2110 
-2119 DTATFEFTST
+2119 DTATFAFSST
-2129 NGGDINA
+2129 NGGDVDA
-2136 PAVGDKFVISQVGD
+2136 PAAGDKFVIALDQK
-2150 DPDGHPAA
+2150 DPDGGPADNA
-2158 PAGDITYKWFYVD
+2158 IITYKWFYVD
-2171 ADGVETP
+2171 DAGVETA
-2178 IVDGLGDQI
+2178 IVDGLSREITGTLYQLRD
-2187 DGNPYTIQT
+2187 
-2196 ADVGKTIRARAEYMD
+2196 ADVGKMVRVRAEYTD
-2211 GAGNMDSVPMDLGAP
+2211 DAGNMDSVPMDLAAP
-2226 VAAAPILRLADD
+2226 VAPAPTIRLAGD
-2238 VIEIPHDK
+2238 VVEIPHTTDD
-2246 TSGEVVLATINGD
+2246 GETLLATINGD
-2259 ARFTAD
+2259 IRFSAT
-2265 IIISYTLSDGTKVEY
+2265 IQISYTASDGSAATFTLGGTSNSNLPEY
-2280 EADSNDSPDSE
+2280 WAAFVPS
-2291 PAYWFT
+2291 
-2297 FEPRYSSSTGEVSF
+2297 YSRSDGEVSL
-2311 DFDGGFAEL
+2311 DFGNFLAEL
-2320 LTNDLA
+2320 QTANLV

-2358 RLTGPEDSPDATNPF
+2358 RLTGPEASPDATNPF
-2373 VDSDGA
+2373 VDDAGT

-2392 EGGTE
+2392 EAGTE
-2397 TGVRTGTMF
+2397 SGVRTGTMF

-2413 ETYGLTVSYAYRL
+2413 ETYGLTVSYAYSL
-2426 DSDGTKDATG
+2426 DTDSTKDETR

-2444 VDPTNANHEIKEDPD
+2444 VDPTNANHEIKADPD
-2459 NAGSYIVVDRTTGET
+2459 NAGSYIVVDRTTGAT

-2518 TYNQDAGVLA
+2518 TYNQNAGDLA

-2551 VTPLTFALVAAPEA
+2551 VTPLTFALTAAPEA

-2581 VDYSTT
+2581 MDHSAT
-2587 ANNLAII
+2587 ANNLAIV

-2704 TASVDYSTDPDV
+2704 TASIDYSTDLDV
-2716 VDATQASPTYEWYR
+2716 VDAETASPTYTWWR
-2730 VDSGGA
+2730 VDNAGTP
-2736 ETQIFDTQSVA
+2736 TQITGA
-2747 VTTAFYDV
+2747 VGSSYTV
-2755 TADDV
+2755 TADDISY
-2760 NHKIFAR
+2760 KIFAR
-2767 VTYNESLT
+2767 VEYTESDGT
-2775 QTDTADSAQTIAVAT
+2775 TMDSADSAQTIAVAT

-2800 GTVAIDQGNYI
+2800 GTAAIDQGNYI
-2811 GSQELEIMGLTI
+2811 GSQEQEITGLTI

-2842 DLFRIDNSGKV
+2842 DLFRIDNSGKI

-2874 DGVNAAVTSTDSITI
+2874 DGVNAAVTSTGSITI

-2903 LTGAVT
+2903 LTGAVA
-2909 DEDIVKADGI
+2909 DQNIPIVDGI
-2919 DTTGTITGIED
+2919 NTTGTITGIED
-2930 PDPDDT
+2930 PDAGDT
-2936 FPPAS
+2936 
-2941 KLAYLIENGQ
+2941 
-2951 GDFALLLALGLV
+2951 
-2963 DPAVDKDPEITE
+2963 DPTGGTIT
-2975 QHLTDE
+2975 
-2981 GIDPMDLGYADA
+2981 
-2993 ATLVATG
+2993 
-3000 ATEAQLE
+3000 
-3007 QIVKLSTQDIDSAI
+3007 
-3021 VIKDAD
+3021 IKDAD
-3027 GSIAIGSVKTGTYG
+3027 GSNVIGSFKTGTYG
-3041 HLLFTP
+3041 HLFFMP
-3047 GGGTGGGGGGFPFF
+3047 DSSGGGGGGFNPF
-3061 PGAPAPTPS
+3061 PGANPTPS
-3070 TDLGTWTYELN
+3070 SDLGTWTYELY
-3081 QDLPATRALKAGETV
+3081 QDLPATRKLKAGKV
-3096 QDIFTLVYT
+3096 AQDIFTLVYT
-3105 IPAVVDTNGVEVIA
+3105 TSDGTTT
-3119 AKSYETDVVISVT
+3119 YETDVVISVI
-3132 GADISFTFVQ
+3132 GADTSFSFVQ
-3142 RADGYSFAVNENFKG
+3142 RADGYTFEAPENFEG
-3157 DIPVRDSDGNIIL
+3157 DIGT
-3170 ARDEDG
+3170 
-3176 NIIQDQ
+3176 
-3182 NGNDVP
+3182 
-3188 VIAQVE
+3188 VE
-3194 ANDPDADTPVRVRYE
+3194 ANDPDADTPLNVRYE
-3209 FSQATLNNMPEFE
+3209 FTLATQNNMPQY
-3222 DDSGNMVDLFSI
+3222 DDGNGNQLDLFSI
-3234 NATTGVIT
+3234 DPTSGVIT
-3242 LNNELDYETNT
+3242 LNDELDYEAAGQVKK
-3253 WPENEYELTVLAR
+3253 YELNVLAR
-3266 DLDAPSSDPRSTS
+3266 NIDDNTSASTL
-3279 TTVTVRL
+3279 VTVRL
-3286 LDVNDA
+3286 ADVKEGPTFTEASYAAVN
-3292 PVFAEDSYTAAA
+3292 VAEDAAANKEIITLYATDEDTNYANLRFAILSGNDKIRTEPFGSGEIDIYPFHIFPDVDSANNRASVTIRVSVAELDHETKASYTLTLG
-3304 VAENVDTGTV
+3304 VTDGSMDENGDPIYTTTDITINVTDEDEDPEFVGTLTGTV
-3314 LYDFKARSTADNG
+3314 VDNATDITATG
-3327 DVTTLLTDED
+3327 DVT
-3337 SHQREFTYSI
+3337 
-3347 TSGNPVVGT
+3347 VV
-3356 RNVNGVDEDIYLF
+3356 D
-3369 GLRDYSDP
+3369 
-3377 IPDVNDP
+3377 PDV
-3384 NFDINDYPG
+3384 G
-3393 FDINNPGAYIPPNYG
+3393 
-3408 FEVVLLNDG
+3408 
-3417 LDYETAQSHTL
+3417 
-3428 TVQVRDSRDPDTSIG
+3428 
-3443 ATDTVE
+3443 
-3449 IVIPVTDITQD
+3449 QD
-3460 LEFTGDLTGEVTDD
+3460 
-3474 VDATVAPISGTIMG
+3474 
-3488 ISDLEGSAVA
+3488 A
-3498 PTGGTIKVSGAI
+3498 PTGGTVSIKDADSASPTTLEGM
-3510 NTDPNQ
+3510 
-3516 PNDHTYKGQ
+3516 
-3525 YGTLTFTPSTAQDAL
+3525 YGTLTFAPDTTQGAA
-3540 AGAGSWSYT
+3540 AGAGTWTYT
-3549 LDSTDTQTQALG
+3549 LNRDDPDTKAIAA
-3561 SGDTETDTFI
+3561 GDVETDTFT
-3571 LTYTQGTGQSAVTHT
+3571 LVYTEGSNSYETDIT
-3586 GRIVISVTGD
+3586 ISVEGD
-3596 NNPVY
+3596 NNPVE
-3601 FVDTDNRQALQDG
+3601 FTESR
-3614 EGYTANVLENTLAS
+3614 YTRDVLEGVTLGVIDGGVMVSAS
-3628 TVIETVEAI
+3628 
-3637 DPEGGDAAYSITGGN
+3637 DPEGGVVEYSITGGN
-3652 VQVDDGNGG
+3652 VQVDDGSGG
-3661 LIDLFTINTVDIDP
+3661 LIDLFSIDPSNGDVSINRHVDIDVANP
-3675 DPITSKYV
+3675 VKEY
-3683 GQIVLNKQV
+3683 N
-3692 DFDTLTQ
+3692 
-3699 TSYTLEI
+3699 LEI
-3706 TGSVA
+3706 TGSVVGSTDGA
-3711 NNANPDEEKTVEVE
+3711 GTAQVVVRIFDQNDE
-3725 INFRDVNDVVPVIAA
+3725 DPSIAL
-3740 VGDKDDVNLGE
+3740 VGAATANLGE
-3751 DQAGVKTG
+3751 DQAGVDTG
-3759 ISVEIADA
+3759 ISVVISDR
-3767 DTVNRFVFDIAAG
+3767 DVGTTNIFRGIVAAR
-3780 DGSATTAAT
+3780 GSTTADT
-3789 AAKFTLVED
+3789 AAKFELVED
-3798 TAVTGGRTYILK
+3798 TNVTGGRTWELK
-3810 LDENEQLDFDV
+3810 LKDRVSLDFAGDAS
-3821 DGSTIELDIQLN
+3821 DTIELNIFVN
-3833 DGEADS
+3833 DGQSNTGPVGDS
-3839 NVLPV
+3839 NILPV
-3844 TINVIEAP
+3844 TITVIEAP
-3852 QIDTPPTI
+3852 QTDTPPTL
-3860 TVSGSGSVVEGDY
+3860 TASGTGSVVEGDY
-3873 TTSESSAVITGF
+3873 TTQAPSEAIAGF
-3885 NIVGYDEEGHD
+3885 TIQGTDPDIGDV
-3896 LSYSLTG
+3896 LTYSLGG
-3903 TGAELFA
+3903 TGADLFD
-3910 INSNNKQITAIGALD
+3910 INVVNDAVVVTAVGALD
-3925 YDNGAKS
+3925 FEGATKS
-3932 YALNVIVTAN
+3932 YTLDVTVRSN
-3942 GLSTTSTDTITI
+3942 NLSDTITDAITI

-3961 EAPSF
+3961 TNPTF
-3966 GAFDTARIAE
+3966 RAFDTATIAE
-3976 NADVDGTEIIKLTAA
+3976 NADVDNVAIVTLGAF
-3991 DDDTVSGDLRFAILD
+3991 DVDTTTDLQFAILG
-4006 GNTVTKDSIEREVFA
+4006 GNTVTQHSLEVEVFA
-4021 IDEVSGVIT
+4021 IDPASGAIT

-4044 FKLTVGVTDGRVD
+4044 FKLTVGVTDGRTD

-4073 TNFDEEPEFTG
+4073 TDADEDPEFVGTLTGTVVDNATDITATG
-4084 DLTGAVADN
+4084 DVTV
-4093 VALPAGDAIT
+4093 
-4103 ITGDIDGLVDPEGDA
+4103 VDPDVGQDA
-4118 IPAGGKVT
+4118 PTGGT
-4126 VKTEQGTYGTLTFA
+4126 VSIKDADSASPTTLEGTYGTLTFA
-4140 DSEVAGAADGAG
+4140 PDTTQGAAAGAG
-4152 TWTYTLDRT
+4152 TWTYTLNRD
-4161 SDATKALADGVVE
+4161 DPDTKAIAAGDVE
-4174 TDRFTLVYTE
+4174 TDTFTLVYTE
-4184 GSNVYETDIVIS
+4184 GSNSYETDITIS
-4196 VTGGNNAVEFDA
+4196 VEGANNPVAFTETAYTFSVNEGA
-4208 DSYGPFQ
+4208 TAIDSVSASDPDTSG
-4215 VPENL
+4215 
-4220 GLAVDAARTVT
+4220 DVT
-4231 ATDPEGETVSYSISA
+4231 YSITTA
-4246 TYNDGTDDIDAS
+4246 TYNDGTSDVDAS
-4258 SLFQIDAD
+4258 ALFMIDPAN
-4266 GAITLTRLLDRETDP
+4266 GAITLTSALDYETAD
-4281 ARYELTVTAGILDNN
+4281 ATTYTLIVTAGISGSTDNDN
-4296 GVLQETDTAT
+4296 TV
-4306 IIYDVFDHDETPGLN
+4306 
-4321 AVGDDL
+4321 
-4327 TGDVRTGTDGAEVTD
+4327 EVT
-4342 IRFTISDKDE
+4342 
-4352 IDPHAFVIS
+4352 VNL
-4361 ARGATTAETA
+4361 
-4371 AKFDV
+4371 V
-4376 VEDSANPG
+4376 
-4384 QYILKV
+4384 
-4390 EDGERLALN
+4390 
-4399 TGDEILLD
+4399 
-4407 VQVHDDADVPS
+4407 
-4418 AGKYSNTI
+4418 
-4426 ELTLTVLADEDTNDT
+4426 DTNDT
-4441 APTFAEV
+4441 APTFAKTTYTLDVNEDAASGDKV
-4448 SYDRSID
+4448 GTP
-4455 EVADVTADGAMHGT
+4455 EVAPSGATQGTVTISDDGLT
-4469 IIISA
+4469 
-4474 DGREWSY
+4474 WSY
-4481 VLDNALTE
+4481 VLTTAPTAGNNVTDSFVLTTTL
-4489 GDSITETIT
+4489 D
-4498 FTVDGTPSADTL
+4498 DGTTTEET
-4510 DLVIEHLAGGDY
+4510 VNVEFIEVSNNPNPVY
-4522 SYSINGG
+4522 EYKINGG
-4529 DAVNLGTD
+4529 DATQLGTD
-4537 YTAAITGDTGTSDV
+4537 HTVAITGDTGLSSASAIV
-4551 GAPVTADDPDIGAL
+4551 ADDPDTVGAL

-4577 NVDDSGQISV
+4577 EVDANGQISV

-4625 DETPDTDASFAI
+4625 DETPDTDATFAI
-4637 VSVGGHTD
+4637 VSVGGHAD
-4645 PRANEELRVDIDAED
+4645 PRADEELRVEIDAED

-4672 AWYADGD
+4672 AWYAEGD
-4679 EVNVL
+4679 TANVL

-4714 VDTPTLTVAAAN
+4714 VNTPAITVAAAN

-4755 GVSDAEGDTLS
+4755 GVSDAEGDTLT
-4766 YTFLVNN
+4766 YAFFVNSAL
-4773 NPEPTNQGFTIN
+4773 TQDNQGFTIN

-4791 TFTGSELIH
+4791 TFTGSALAH
-4800 GTTNDVILVVQVSDD
+4800 GDNDVILVVQVSDG

-4825 VSVASVSAPPVFG
+4825 VSVASVSQPPAFG

-4853 DEDVAIGT
+4853 SEDVAIGT

-4872 SDALT
+4872 DDALT

-4928 TVTIDVGNV
+4928 TVTITVGDV

-4967 TDPEGATDLTYAL
+4967 TDPEGVTDLTYAL
-4980 AGSGA
+4980 VGSGA

-5034 KSGPSVITLTGVDDN
+5034 KSGPSVITITGEDN
-5049 DSTKND
+5049 ADSKNND

-5069 GRDADGVDDSQPKTF
+5069 GTDADGVDDSQPKTF

-5138 ADLGMPVRKAYDF
+5138 ADVGMPVRTEF
-5151 GGENPDDDND
+5151 TVTNPDDDND
-5161 IDLTN
+5161 IDLTS
-5166 EPDPIRVDAGDGS
+5166 ESDPIRVDAGDGS

-5228 NFNRG
+5228 NFKRG
-5233 KDKFIFSF
+5233 QDKFIFSF

>member
-37 LAGGPNL
+37 LDGGPNL

-162 YSTEFAYQSGD
+162 YSTEFAYQSGV

-219 ADDVDTDNST
+219 ADDVDTDNTT
-229 LTYALVNAPAE
+229 LTYALVNAPAA
-240 FVIDPTTGVISTNAP
+240 FTIDPTTGVISTNAP
-255 LNFEAAQT
+255 LDFETAQT

-323 GDPDGDADGVVT
+323 GDPDGDADSVVT
-335 YTWFRVDSDGQE
+335 YTWYRVDSDGQE

-354 KNPVTGTT
+354 NNPVTGTT

-396 PVIADTTIAALPALK
+396 AVIADTTIAALPALK

-417 TPPASTTD
+417 TPASTTD

-458 DSTTPTGALDGGAGD
+458 DGTTPTGALDGGAGD

-500 VIIGDTITTVN
+500 VIIGDTITTVD

-516 EVSFELTG
+516 EVSFVLTG
-524 VAVITEDVSGGTTI
+524 VVEIEEVVSGATI
-538 TSHQLQFAVTTTT
+538 TNHQLQFAVTTTT
-551 TDVSAT
+551 TDNGNSPAT
-557 PPANVTTTPSTVHVV
+557 ETSTPSTVHVV
-572 VREGAEFAF
+572 VRAGAEFVF

-593 ADLDGYLGTSDND
+593 ADLDAYLGTSDGKS
-606 NDGAPTFTQ
+606 DGAPTFTQ

-641 GDAITYS
+641 NDTITYS

-707 PRITTTGNDL
+707 PKITTTGNDL

-736 ATDNDVGDTIA
+736 ATDNDEGDTIT

-756 ALGFAIDA
+756 TLGFAIDE

-781 SDGGVIT
+781 SDNGVIT

-841 TPDVDDPDGVTNLPG
+841 TPDVIDPDGVTNLPG

-869 AGTNRVQITEP
+869 SGTNRVQINEP

-904 VVGEYRDDG
+904 VVGDYRDDG

-924 TTAKAVQEEANAAPT
+924 VTAKAVQEEANAAPT

-952 SYDSGNDLA
+952 SYDSGNDLE
-961 FFTLEVDD
+961 FFTLEVAD

-976 YDLDQASKNA
+976 YDLDQASKDA

-997 GVISYGRFVDFE
+997 GVISYGRFVNFE
-1009 SLTDDQKT
+1009 DLADGDKVVTI
-1017 VKLTASVT
+1017 TASVT

-1034 AEITVTFE
+1034 AEITVTFT

-1067 TTSQADPEGISDLTA
+1067 TTSQDDPEGDDNVT
-1082 AGGYG
+1082 YG

-1162 VPSAPVEVAHDSSG
+1162 VPSAPVEVAHDSTG

-1187 DLAVKIILTYT
+1187 NLPVKVILTYT
-1198 LSDGTSASYTIG
+1198 ASDGTSASYTIG
-1210 ETNATPPAHW
+1210 EDNATPPEYW

-1230 TDEILLDFRS
+1230 TEEILLDFSS
-1240 NAAFVTDAGDALT
+1240 NAEFVADVGALT
-1253 PAGIEQTFT
+1253 PTGIEQTFS

-1313 EAGTKGIETGTM
+1313 ESGTETGIKTGTM

-1336 ELKVGYTFTNG
+1336 EIKVGYTFTNG

-1368 LDTTMGALEVTLNGK
+1368 LDTTMGALAVTLNGK

-1396 ALASTGTPNEVFAF
+1396 ALASSGTPNEVFAF
-1410 EVIDATDPDDAS
+1410 EVIDTIGTTPT
-1422 VVATASGMPLRFELV
+1422 TASGTPLRFELV
-1437 AAPETPAFFDSAGMA
+1437 AATETPAFFDSTGMA

-1470 ATVLVEFSAD
+1470 ATVLVEFSAND
-1480 DTATMLSETITLGG
+1480 PATMLSETITLGG

-1503 IAQEAGTTT
+1503 IAQEAGTTD

-1530 AGDDRTETAPSGGNT
+1530 AGTDRTETAPSGGNT
-1545 DEHFDFTI
+1545 DDHFDFTI
-1553 TVTNSETTP
+1553 TVTNSETSP

-1571 ARVDV
+1571 ARV
-1576 ALTNEAPV
+1576 NIP
-1584 ITSTGPFSFDEGDH
+1584 
-1598 SSGVVV
+1598 
-1604 TTLTYTDA
+1604 
-1612 ESDVPVFRFVDT
+1612 
-1624 DNANALETSI
+1624 
-1634 TIGGATFTITD
+1634 
-1645 GGEIT
+1645 
-1650 VTGNFDADDETQPE
+1650 
-1664 SYTLTVRATD
+1664 
-1674 STNNNASADVEI
+1674 SADS
-1686 TVNVNNIDEGN
+1686 G
-1697 AHYSITQN
+1697 
-1705 GAILTATLDV
+1705 
-1715 ADPDGVK
+1715 
-1722 DGTIGYQWYTTTDG
+1722 
-1736 TSKDAIATSGT
+1736 DA
-1747 NSISDTRSETL
+1747 
-1758 DTSGH
+1758 
-1763 TLPAGARYGVTVTY
+1763 
-1777 TDNAN
+1777 
-1782 ENESVEAVQSSV
+1782 
-1794 SFEAVPDITPF
+1794 
-1805 VDNADAVQSTVPV
+1805 
-1818 VTVTANG
+1818 
-1825 TGTITYRFDSAN
+1825 
-1837 SVGSGVFE
+1837 
-1845 IHPSDGT
+1845 
-1852 IFISE
+1852 
-1857 NHPAKWDY
+1857 
-1865 ETTPEYKLVI
+1865 
-1875 IATDGATGDIAT
+1875 
-1887 TTVTIPVTDMPTFTL
+1887 TFTL
-1902 SSVNDV
+1902 SSTDDIVT
-1908 DAPEVGDVL
+1908 PEVGDTL
-1917 SVAQTDDDPDGNG
+1917 TIARTGDDPDGNG
-1930 DVTYTWY
+1930 DGTVTYTWY
-1937 RVNSSDVES
+1937 RVDSTDMEIL
-1946 AILDGADAVTGTTY
+1946 ILDGTDAVTGTTY
-1960 TIQSADVD
+1960 TIQTADID
-1968 HTIRVRATYTDGANN
+1968 HTIRVRATYTDGVNEPEDVPTDTVATVVAAGTAVTSAQISIGPRTAGTAVEDLVAGEQIQIRVDVEDPHGMPHFTAFNFEFYRVVDGVRGTQALQGGSNALYTLTADDISTDAKRVDIVGVLKYTDNASNPESLEATIEYIGITPPAPEATFEITGYIGGVPTVGEELTVSRLTSDPQGDGAADPTYTWYRVSNDAQRTETQIVDADNNAVTGTTYTVADADVGFLIRVRATYTDGASN
-1983 PEDVPLTTG
+1983 PEDVPTTLEVAAEASPVSFG
-1992 AAVSEALITF
+1992 ATPPTITSPIDADNAQTGDVVVS
-2002 SFTDGANNPATS
+2002 G
-2014 SVDVPEDQSE
+2014 
-2024 AATFLTISGAVTNA
+2024 IS
-2038 ASGHTLTYAFAP
+2038 ASGGTGKIEYSLENNHGRFQINPFNGEVSVNENFGGGPGGIWDYETTPSYELVIIATDDGGTGGTATLT
-2050 DGNPDDTFA
+2050 
-2059 IDGTTGAISLA
+2059 
-2070 TGKGL
+2070 
-2075 DYEVAPNTYT
+2075 
-2085 LTIRATYDADG
+2085 
-2096 DTITTDDQETRDVQ
+2096 
-2110 VTVNVDDVA
+2110 VTVPVTDVH
-2119 DTATFEFTST
+2119 DTATFAFTST
-2129 NGGDINA
+2129 NGGDVDA
-2136 PAVGDKFVISQVGD
+2136 PAVGDKFVISQTGD

-2158 PAGDITYKWFYVD
+2158 PAGDIIYKWFYVD
-2171 ADGVETP
+2171 DAGVETA
-2178 IVDGLGDQI
+2178 ILDGLNQQI
-2187 DGNPYTIQT
+2187 TRTLYQLRDV
-2196 ADVGKTIRARAEYMD
+2196 DVGKTIRVRAEYTD
-2211 GAGNMDSVPMDLGAP
+2211 GAGNVDSVPIDFAAP
-2226 VAAAPILRLADD
+2226 VASAPPLRLVSD
-2238 VIEIPHDK
+2238 VIEIAYDNADN
-2246 TSGEVVLATINGD
+2246 VLLATYTD
-2259 ARFTAD
+2259 TTFLPVTVQFL
-2265 IIISYTLSDGTKVEY
+2265 YTLDDGTDVVY
-2280 EADSNDSPDSE
+2280 TTGTAGDDYPS
-2291 PAYWFT
+2291 YWDT
-2297 FEPRYSSSTGEVSF
+2297 FEPSYSNGRIFLNFEDEYAAFLFDTTKITGP
-2311 DFDGGFAEL
+2311 FA
-2320 LTNDLA
+2320 
-2326 GPAAPTPGGVE
+2326 PSPGGVE

-2342 DVRVGGVSEAK
+2342 RVTQGTTTIEK
-2353 KTFII
+2353 DII
-2358 RLTGPEDSPDATNPF
+2358 LRLTGPEDSPDATEPF
-2373 VDSDGA
+2373 VDNAGT
-2379 AIAVSVTI
+2379 AIAVSDSIT
-2387 SETDL
+2387 ETDL
-2392 EGGTE
+2392 EAGTE
-2397 TGVRTGTMF
+2397 SGVRTGTMF

-2413 ETYGLTVSYAYRL
+2413 ETYGLTVSYAYAL

-2436 SVTLTEIM
+2436 SVTLTAIM
-2444 VDPTNANHEIKEDPD
+2444 VDPTNANHEIKEDP
-2459 NAGSYIVVDRTTGET
+2459 AAPGSYIVVDRTTGAT

-2498 ETTMGK
+2498 DTTMGK

-2511 KQIDWIY
+2511 KQIDWTY
-2518 TYNQDAGVLA
+2518 TYNQDAGALA

-2565 AEFLELTGT
+2565 AEFLQLTGT

-2587 ANNLAII
+2587 ANNLAIV

-2704 TASVDYSTDPDV
+2704 LASIDYSTDPDV

-2736 ETQIFDTQSVA
+2736 ETQILDTQSVA

-2775 QTDTADSAQTIAVAT
+2775 QTDSADSAQTIAVAT

-2811 GSQELEIMGLTI
+2811 GSQEQEIMGLTI
-2823 DAQDSDSDELTYT
+2823 DVTDDNPADLTYT

-2842 DLFRIDNSGKV
+2842 DLFRIDNSGKI
-2853 YAIGDIAHADA
+2853 YAIGDIAHAAA

-2874 DGVNAAVTSTDSITI
+2874 DGVNAAVTSTGSITI
-2889 NINDNDREPELVGD
+2889 NINDNDREPEFVGD
-2903 LTGAVT
+2903 LTGAVA
-2909 DEDIVKADGI
+2909 DQNIPIVDGI
-2919 DTTGTITGIED
+2919 NTTGTITGIED
-2930 PDPDDT
+2930 PDAGDT
-2936 FPPAS
+2936 
-2941 KLAYLIENGQ
+2941 
-2951 GDFALLLALGLV
+2951 
-2963 DPAVDKDPEITE
+2963 DPTGGTIT
-2975 QHLTDE
+2975 
-2981 GIDPMDLGYADA
+2981 
-2993 ATLVATG
+2993 
-3000 ATEAQLE
+3000 
-3007 QIVKLSTQDIDSAI
+3007 
-3021 VIKDAD
+3021 IKDAD
-3027 GSIAIGSVKTGTYG
+3027 GSNVIGSFKTGTYG
-3041 HLLFTP
+3041 HLFFMP
-3047 GGGTGGGGGGFPFF
+3047 DSSGGGGFNPF
-3061 PGAPAPTPS
+3061 PGANPTPS
-3070 TDLGTWTYELN
+3070 SDLGTWTYELY
-3081 QDLPATRALKAGETV
+3081 QDLPATRALKDGEV
-3096 QDIFTLVYT
+3096 AQDIFTLVYT
-3105 IPAVVDTNGVEVIA
+3105 TSDGTTT
-3119 AKSYETDVVISVT
+3119 YETDVVISVT
-3132 GADISFTFVQ
+3132 GADISFSFVQ
-3142 RADGYSFAVNENFKG
+3142 RADGYTFNVDENSKG
-3157 DIPVRDSDGNIIL
+3157 DIGT
-3170 ARDEDG
+3170 
-3176 NIIQDQ
+3176 
-3182 NGNDVP
+3182 
-3188 VIAQVE
+3188 VE
-3194 ANDPDADTPVRVRYE
+3194 ANDPDADTPPSVTYE
-3209 FSQATLNNMPEFE
+3209 FTLATLASMPKYN
-3222 DDSGNMVDLFSI
+3222 DGNGNMLDLFTIDS
-3234 NATTGVIT
+3234 TSGVIT
-3242 LNNELDYETNT
+3242 LNDELDYEAAGQVQ
-3253 WPENEYELTVLAR
+3253 EYELNVLAR
-3266 DLDAPSSDPRSTS
+3266 NIDDNTSASTL
-3279 TTVTVRL
+3279 VTVRL
-3286 LDVNDA
+3286 EDVKEG
-3292 PVFAEDSYTAAA
+3292 PVFTEASYAAVGVAEDAAANTEVITLYATDEDTNYANLRFAILSGNDKIRTEPFGSGEIDIYPFHIFPDVDSANDRASVTIRVSVAELDHETKDSYTLTLGVTDGSMDENRDPIYTTTDITINVTDADEDPEFVGTLTGA
-3304 VAENVDTGTV
+3304 VVDNAT
-3314 LYDFKARSTADNG
+3314 DITATG
-3327 DVTTLLTDED
+3327 DVT
-3337 SHQREFTYSI
+3337 
-3347 TSGNPVVGT
+3347 VV
-3356 RNVNGVDEDIYLF
+3356 D
-3369 GLRDYSDP
+3369 
-3377 IPDVNDP
+3377 PDV
-3384 NFDINDYPG
+3384 G
-3393 FDINNPGAYIPPNYG
+3393 
-3408 FEVVLLNDG
+3408 
-3417 LDYETAQSHTL
+3417 
-3428 TVQVRDSRDPDTSIG
+3428 
-3443 ATDTVE
+3443 
-3449 IVIPVTDITQD
+3449 QD
-3460 LEFTGDLTGEVTDD
+3460 
-3474 VDATVAPISGTIMG
+3474 
-3488 ISDLEGSAVA
+3488 A
-3498 PTGGTIKVSGAI
+3498 PTGGTVSIKDADSASPTTLEGM
-3510 NTDPNQ
+3510 
-3516 PNDHTYKGQ
+3516 
-3525 YGTLTFTPSTAQDAL
+3525 YGTLTFAPDTTQGAA
-3540 AGAGSWSYT
+3540 AGAGTWTYT
-3549 LDSTDTQTQALG
+3549 LNRDDPDTKAIAA
-3561 SGDTETDTFI
+3561 GDVETDTFT
-3571 LTYTQGTGQSAVTHT
+3571 LVYTEGSNSYETDIT
-3586 GRIVISVTGD
+3586 ISVEGA
-3596 NNPVY
+3596 NNPVE
-3601 FVDTDNRQALQDG
+3601 FTESR
-3614 EGYTANVLENTLAS
+3614 YTRDVLEGVTLGVIDGGVMVSAS
-3628 TVIETVEAI
+3628 
-3637 DPEGGDAAYSITGGN
+3637 DPEGGTVEYSITGGN
-3652 VQVDDGNGG
+3652 VQVDDGSGG
-3661 LIDLFTINTVDIDP
+3661 LIDLFSIDPSNGDVSINRHVDIDVANP
-3675 DPITSKYV
+3675 VKEY
-3683 GQIVLNKQV
+3683 N
-3692 DFDTLTQ
+3692 
-3699 TSYTLEI
+3699 LEI
-3706 TGSVA
+3706 TGSVVGSTDGA
-3711 NNANPDEEKTVEVE
+3711 GTAQVVVRIFDQNDENPS
-3725 INFRDVNDVVPVIAA
+3725 IAL
-3740 VGDKDDVNLGE
+3740 VGAATANLGE
-3751 DQAGVKTG
+3751 DQAGVDTS
-3759 ISVEIADA
+3759 ISVVITDADA
-3767 DTVNRFVFDIAAG
+3767 DPTNIFKGFVNARG
-3780 DGSATTAAT
+3780 DTTADT
-3789 AAKFTLVED
+3789 AAKFELVED
-3798 TAVTGGRTYILK
+3798 TNVTGGRTWELK
-3810 LDENEQLDFDV
+3810 LKDRVSLDFAGDAS
-3821 DGSTIELDIQLN
+3821 DTIELNIHVN
-3833 DGEADS
+3833 DGQSANGPVGNS
-3839 NVLPV
+3839 NILPV

-3852 QIDTPPTI
+3852 QTDTPPTL
-3860 TVSGSGSVVEGDY
+3860 TASGTGSVVEGDY
-3873 TTSESSAVITGF
+3873 TTQAPSGAIAGF
-3885 NIVGYDEEGHD
+3885 TIQGTDTDVGDV
-3896 LSYSLTG
+3896 LTYSLGG
-3903 TGAELFA
+3903 TGAELFD
-3910 INSNNKQITAIGALD
+3910 INVVNDAVVVTAVGALD
-3925 YDNGAKS
+3925 FEGATKS
-3932 YALNVIVTAN
+3932 YTLDVTVRSN
-3942 GLSTTSTDTITI
+3942 SLSDTITDAITI
-3954 TVTDKDD
+3954 TVTGKDD
-3961 EAPSF
+3961 EDPSF
-3966 GAFDTARIAE
+3966 STFERAPEIAE
-3976 NADVDGTEIIKLTAA
+3976 NAAKDALIVTLSANDVDTNT
-3991 DDDTVSGDLRFAILD
+3991 GDLRFAIIS
-4006 GNTVTKDSIEREVFA
+4006 GNPTASGTNHLFA
-4021 IDEVSGVIT
+4021 IDEVSGAIT
-4030 LKEAGLLDHETKGE
+4030 LNEAGVLDFEGGPKSYT
-4044 FKLTVGVTDGRVD
+4044 LTVGVTDGRMD
-4057 DADNPIYTT
+4057 GGNPIYTT
-4066 GELTITV
+4066 TDIVITV
-4073 TNFDEEPEFTG
+4073 TGADEAPEFVGT
-4084 DLTGAVADN
+4084 LTGAVVDN
-4093 VALPAGDAIT
+4093 ATDIT
-4103 ITGDIDGLVDPEGDA
+4103 ATGDVTVVDPDVGQDAPTGGTVSIKDADSASPTTLEGM
-4118 IPAGGKVT
+4118 
-4126 VKTEQGTYGTLTFA
+4126 YGTLTFA
-4140 DSEVAGAADGAG
+4140 PDTTQGAAAGAG
-4152 TWTYTLDRT
+4152 TWTYTLNRD
-4161 SDATKALADGVVE
+4161 DPDTKAIAAGDVE
-4174 TDRFTLVYTE
+4174 TDTFTLVYTE
-4184 GSNVYETDIVIS
+4184 GSNSYETDITIS
-4196 VTGGNNAVEFDA
+4196 VEGANNPVAFTETAYTFSVNEGA
-4208 DSYGPFQ
+4208 TAIDSVSASDPDTSG
-4215 VPENL
+4215 
-4220 GLAVDAARTVT
+4220 DVT
-4231 ATDPEGETVSYSISA
+4231 YSITSA
-4246 TYNDGTDDIDAS
+4246 TYNDGTSDVDAS
-4258 SLFQIDAD
+4258 ALFMIDPTN
-4266 GAITLTRLLDRETDP
+4266 GAITLTSALDYETAD
-4281 ARYELTVTAGILDNN
+4281 ATTYTLIVTAGISGSTDNDN
-4296 GVLQETDTAT
+4296 TV
-4306 IIYDVFDHDETPGLN
+4306 
-4321 AVGDDL
+4321 
-4327 TGDVRTGTDGAEVTD
+4327 EVTINLVD
-4342 IRFTISDKDE
+4342 
-4352 IDPHAFVIS
+4352 
-4361 ARGATTAETA
+4361 
-4371 AKFDV
+4371 
-4376 VEDSANPG
+4376 
-4384 QYILKV
+4384 L
-4390 EDGERLALN
+4390 
-4399 TGDEILLD
+4399 
-4407 VQVHDDADVPS
+4407 
-4418 AGKYSNTI
+4418 
-4426 ELTLTVLADEDTNDT
+4426 NDT
-4441 APTFAEV
+4441 APTFAKTTYTLDVNEDAASGDKV
-4448 SYDRSID
+4448 GTP
-4455 EVADVTADGAMHGT
+4455 EVAPSGATQGTVTISDDGLT
-4469 IIISA
+4469 
-4474 DGREWSY
+4474 WSY
-4481 VLDNALTE
+4481 VLTTAPTAGNNVTDSFVLTTTL
-4489 GDSITETIT
+4489 D
-4498 FTVDGTPSADTL
+4498 DGTTTEET
-4510 DLVIEHLAGGDY
+4510 VNVEFIEVSNNPNPVY
-4522 SYSINGG
+4522 EYKINGG
-4529 DAVNLGTD
+4529 DATQLGTD
-4537 YTAAITGDTGTSDV
+4537 HTVAITGDTGLSSASAIV
-4551 GAPVTADDPDIGAL
+4551 ADDPDTVGTL
-4565 TYSLSGAGNELF
+4565 TYSLSGTGNELF
-4577 NVDDSGQISV
+4577 EVDANGQITV

-4599 TLTLTASDGDNTP
+4599 TLTLTASDGENTP

-4625 DETPDTDASFAI
+4625 NETIDTGQATFIIQSVDGHADPRVGEALEAVVDTADPEGGANNIDYIWKRVGRDGELSTDAMFTPDSSLDGQQVYAIITYTDDAGYRRTVDSAHSTI
-4637 VSVGGHTD
+4637 LG
-4645 PRANEELRVDIDAED
+4645 RAN
-4660 PNGGVDTSTISY
+4660 T
-4672 AWYADGD
+4672 
-4679 EVNVL
+4679 
-4684 SSVATFTP
+4684 
-4692 TAAGSYY
+4692 
-4699 ARVKYQDGNANPEAT
+4699 
-4714 VDTPTLTVAAAN
+4714 
-4726 QAPTITDPL
+4726 APTISSTL
-4735 AASIDAGD
+4735 AGTINEGD
-4743 YTSATGTVSVDY
+4743 YSAANPGTVTINY
-4755 GVSDAEGDTLS
+4755 GASDTDGDTLT
-4766 YTFLVNN
+4766 YRFFVNSA
-4773 NPEPTNQGFTIN
+4773 PETENQGFTIADN
-4785 SDSGAI
+4785 GIITYTGGQLTHGATSD
-4791 TFTGSELIH
+4791 F
-4800 GTTNDVILVVQVSDD
+4800 ILNVQVSDG

-4825 VSVASVSAPPVFG
+4825 VSVASTSQPATFD
-4838 ANAVAWETGYENGAV
+4838 ANSVTWETGYENGAV

-4872 SDALT
+4872 NDALT
-4877 YRVKVG
+4877 YAIKGG
-4883 SGDALFEMVGDKL
+4883 SEIFEMVGDKL
-4896 QIKAALDF
+4896 QVKGALDF
-4904 ETAQTH
+4904 ETTSPQGEYELT
-4910 AVIVE
+4910 IQ

-4923 YDAET
+4923 YDDET
-4928 TVTIDVGNV
+4928 TVTIDVGDV

-4946 TFTFDVVKGD
+4946 TFTFDVAKTD
-4956 DLRGFMQTIMA
+4956 ALRGSNGFMQTIMA
-4967 TDPEGATDLTYAL
+4967 TDPEGAEVTYAL
-4980 AGSGA
+4980 VGNGA
-4985 TGFSIDD
+4985 DGFSIDK
-4992 ETGEITVNRDIL
+4992 TGKITVNRDIS
-5004 ARDEDRV
+5004 ARDQDRT
-5011 YRFSVEAT
+5011 YRFTVEAT

-5034 KSGPSVITLTGVDDN
+5034 KSGPSVITLTGVDNN
-5049 DSTKND
+5049 DAKNND
-5055 LVDILADW
+5055 LVDILAGW

-5107 ATYITTADDVGET
+5107 ATYVTTADDVGET

-5138 ADLGMPVRKAYDF
+5138 ADVGMPVRKAYDF

-5233 KDKFIFSF
+5233 QDKFIFSF

>member
-162 YSTEFAYQSGD
+162 YSTEFTYQSGV

-219 ADDVDTDNST
+219 ADDVDTDNTT

-255 LNFEAAQT
+255 LNFETAQT
-263 HEFEVR
+263 HEFEVK
-269 VTDSTNKSSTTT
+269 VTDPIGKSSTTT

-302 GGDIAAPEVNDE
+302 GGDVAAPEVNDE
-314 LSIAPVAGA
+314 LEIAPVAGA
-323 GDPDGDADGVVT
+323 GDPDGYDESTVT

-347 IGIQDQD
+347 IGIQDQGGV
-354 KNPVTGTT
+354 PVTGTT

-411 YLTTTT
+411 YLTTAT

-440 ANTNAVTPTS
+440 ANTNAVAPNS
-450 ATAHRFIL
+450 ADAHRFIL
-458 DSTTPTGALDGGAGD
+458 DGTTPTGALDGGAGD

-516 EVSFELTG
+516 EVSFVLTG
-524 VAVITEDVSGGTTI
+524 VVEIEEVVSGATI
-538 TSHQLQFAVTTTT
+538 TNHQLQFAVTTTT
-551 TDVSAT
+551 TDASAT
-557 PPANVTTTPSTVHVV
+557 PPTTTTSTPSTVHVV
-572 VREGAEFAF
+572 FREGVEFVF

-593 ADLDGYLGTSDND
+593 ADLDAYLGTSDQGK
-606 NDGAPTFTQ
+606 DGAPTFTQ

-641 GDAITYS
+641 NDTITYS

-685 TATAKGK
+685 TATANGK

-707 PRITTTGNDL
+707 PRITTTGI
-717 THTLTEGTDYTNE
+717 THTLTEGTEYSDE
-730 AITTIA
+730 AIATIA
-736 ATDNDVGDTIA
+736 ATDNDIGDTIA

-756 ALGFAIDA
+756 ALGFAIDE

-841 TPDVDDPDGVTNLPG
+841 TPDVIDPDGFTG
-856 GDYEYTWWRSDDA
+856 EYTYTWWRKDSD
-869 AGTNRVQITEP
+869 GTNRVQITEP

-890 YTLGADDQGKFVDA
+890 YTLGTDDQGKLVEA
-904 VVGEYRDDG
+904 VVGDYRDDG
-913 NFLNT
+913 NFNNT

-924 TTAKAVQEEANAAPT
+924 VTAKAVQEEANAAPT

-961 FFTLEVDD
+961 FFTLEVAD

-976 YDLDQASKNA
+976 YDLDQASKDA
-986 GFSIAKNAEGN
+986 GFSIVRDDATGN
-997 GVISYGRFVDFE
+997 GIISYGRYVNFE
-1009 SLTDDQKT
+1009 ELADGDKVVTI
-1017 VKLTASVT
+1017 TASVT
-1025 DGKIATPLT
+1025 DGKIATPIE

-1067 TTSQADPEGISDLTA
+1067 TTSQDDPEGISDLTA

-1095 GGAETQIKDGSD
+1095 NGAETQITDGATPPD
-1107 NPITTAS
+1107 PITTAS

-1142 ITDPLE
+1142 ITDLLE

-1220 AKFEPNYNAA
+1220 MKFEPNYNKV
-1230 TDEILLDFRS
+1230 TEEILLDFSS
-1240 NAAFVTDAGDALT
+1240 NAEFVADVGAFT
-1253 PAGIEQTFT
+1253 PTGIEQTFT
-1262 ITVSQGDSRS
+1262 ITVSQGGTETGSGS
-1272 FTDTVTLK
+1272 VTLK

-1287 PDTTTPFVDSTGA
+1287 PDTTTPFVDSNGV
-1300 EIASVVSITEADL
+1300 EIASVVSVTEADL
-1313 EAGTKGIETGTM
+1313 ESGTETGIETGAM

-1336 ELKVGYTFTNG
+1336 EIKVGYTFTNG

-1353 DGTDRIT
+1353 AGTDRIT

-1396 ALASTGTPNEVFAF
+1396 ALASSGTPNEVFAF
-1410 EVIDATDPDDAS
+1410 EIIDATDPDDAS
-1422 VVATASGMPLRFELV
+1422 AVATASGTPLRFELV
-1437 AAPETPAFFDSAGMA
+1437 AAPETPAFFDEAGMA

-1470 ATVLVEFSAD
+1470 ATVLVEFSAND
-1480 DTATMLSETITLGG
+1480 AATVLSETITLGG

-1503 IAQEAGTTT
+1503 IATDDATPTPAFE
-1512 NKVVT
+1512 VVT

-1530 AGDDRTETAPSGGNT
+1530 AGDNRTETAPSGGST
-1545 DEHFDFTI
+1545 DDHFDFTI
-1553 TVTNSETTP
+1553 TVTNSETPT
-1562 ASTTLTARL
+1562 ASTTLTAKL
-1571 ARVDV
+1571 ASV
-1576 ALTNEAPV
+1576 NIP
-1584 ITSTGPFSFDEGDH
+1584 
-1598 SSGVVV
+1598 
-1604 TTLTYTDA
+1604 
-1612 ESDVPVFRFVDT
+1612 
-1624 DNANALETSI
+1624 
-1634 TIGGATFTITD
+1634 
-1645 GGEIT
+1645 
-1650 VTGNFDADDETQPE
+1650 
-1664 SYTLTVRATD
+1664 
-1674 STNNNASADVEI
+1674 SADS
-1686 TVNVNNIDEGN
+1686 G
-1697 AHYSITQN
+1697 
-1705 GAILTATLDV
+1705 
-1715 ADPDGVK
+1715 
-1722 DGTIGYQWYTTTDG
+1722 
-1736 TSKDAIATSGT
+1736 DA
-1747 NSISDTRSETL
+1747 
-1758 DTSGH
+1758 
-1763 TLPAGARYGVTVTY
+1763 
-1777 TDNAN
+1777 
-1782 ENESVEAVQSSV
+1782 
-1794 SFEAVPDITPF
+1794 
-1805 VDNADAVQSTVPV
+1805 
-1818 VTVTANG
+1818 
-1825 TGTITYRFDSAN
+1825 
-1837 SVGSGVFE
+1837 
-1845 IHPSDGT
+1845 
-1852 IFISE
+1852 
-1857 NHPAKWDY
+1857 
-1865 ETTPEYKLVI
+1865 
-1875 IATDGATGDIAT
+1875 
-1887 TTVTIPVTDMPTFTL
+1887 TFTL
-1902 SSVNDV
+1902 SSTDDIVT
-1908 DAPEVGDVL
+1908 PEVGDTL
-1917 SVAQTDDDPDGNG
+1917 TIARTGDDPDGNG
-1930 DVTYTWY
+1930 DGTVTYTWY
-1937 RVNSSDVES
+1937 RVDSGGQEIGIKDENDNP
-1946 AILDGADAVTGTTY
+1946 VTGTTY
-1960 TIQSADVD
+1960 TIQTADID
-1968 HTIRVRATYTDGANN
+1968 HTIRVRATYTDGVNEPEDVPTDTVATVVAAGTAVTSAQISVGPGTAGTAVEDLVAGDQIQIRVDVKDPHGMPNFTAFDFEFYRVVDGVRGTQALQGGISALYTLTADDISTDAKRVDIVGVLKYTDNASNPENVEATIEYIGITPPAPEATFEITGYIGGVPTVGEKLTVSRLTSDPQGDGAADPTYTWYRVSNDAQRTETQIVDADNNAVTGTTYTVADADVGFLIRVRAIYTDGASN
-1983 PEDVPLTTG
+1983 PEDVPTTLDVTAEASPVSFG
-1992 AAVSEALITF
+1992 ATPPTITSPIDADNAQTGDVVVSGISASGGTGKIEYSLENNHGRFQINPFNGEVSVSEDFGGGVGGIW
-2002 SFTDGANNPATS
+2002 
-2014 SVDVPEDQSE
+2014 
-2024 AATFLTISGAVTNA
+2024 
-2038 ASGHTLTYAFAP
+2038 
-2050 DGNPDDTFA
+2050 
-2059 IDGTTGAISLA
+2059 
-2070 TGKGL
+2070 
-2075 DYEVAPNTYT
+2075 DYETTPSYELVIIATDVDDNSDPQNIMEGTGGTAT
-2085 LTIRATYDADG
+2085 LTI
-2096 DTITTDDQETRDVQ
+2096 TIPVTDVH
-2110 VTVNVDDVA
+2110 
-2119 DTATFEFTST
+2119 DTATFAFTST
-2129 NGGDINA
+2129 NGGDVDA
-2136 PAVGDKFVISQVGD
+2136 PAAGDKFVIAQTGD

-2158 PAGDITYKWFYVD
+2158 PANAITYKWFYVD
-2171 ADGVETP
+2171 DAGVETA
-2178 IVDGLGDQI
+2178 ILDGLNQQI
-2187 DGNPYTIQT
+2187 TRTLYQLRDV
-2196 ADVGKTIRARAEYMD
+2196 DVGKTIRVRAEYTD
-2211 GAGNMDSVPMDLGAP
+2211 GAGNVDSVPIDFAAP
-2226 VAAAPILRLADD
+2226 VASAPPLRLVSD
-2238 VIEIPHDK
+2238 VIEIAYDNADN
-2246 TSGEVVLATINGD
+2246 VLLATYTD
-2259 ARFTAD
+2259 TTFLPVTVQFL
-2265 IIISYTLSDGTKVEY
+2265 YTLDDGTDVVY
-2280 EADSNDSPDSE
+2280 TTGTAGDDYPS
-2291 PAYWFT
+2291 YWDT
-2297 FEPRYSSSTGEVSF
+2297 FEPSYSNGRIFLNFEDEYAAFLFDTTKITGP
-2311 DFDGGFAEL
+2311 FA
-2320 LTNDLA
+2320 
-2326 GPAAPTPGGVE
+2326 PSPGGVE

-2342 DVRVGGVSEAK
+2342 RVTQGTTTLEK
-2353 KTFII
+2353 DII
-2358 RLTGPEDSPDATNPF
+2358 LRLTGPENDPDSAEPF
-2373 VDSDGA
+2373 VDSAGA
-2379 AIAVSVTI
+2379 AIVASTVSI

-2397 TGVRTGTMF
+2397 SGVRTGTMF

-2413 ETYGLTVSYAYRL
+2413 ETYGLTVSYAYSL
-2426 DSDGTKDATG
+2426 DTDSTKDETG
-2436 SVTLTEIM
+2436 SVTLTAIM
-2444 VDPTNANHEIKEDPD
+2444 VDPTNANHEIKADPD
-2459 NAGSYIVVDRTTGET
+2459 NAGSYIVVDRTTGAT

-2488 TARNV
+2488 TARHV

-2498 ETTMGK
+2498 DTTMGK

-2511 KQIDWIY
+2511 KQIDWTY
-2518 TYNQDAGVLA
+2518 TYNQDAGALA
-2528 DTGTSTEALTF
+2528 DSGTSTEALTF

-2587 ANNLAII
+2587 ANNLAIV

-2651 TLYVQATDSAS
+2651 TLYVKATDSAS

-2680 GAATVTLAVEND
+2680 GAATVTLSVEND

-2704 TASVDYSTDPDV
+2704 LASIDYSTDLDV
-2716 VDATQASPTYEWYR
+2716 VDATQASPNYEWYR
-2730 VDSGGA
+2730 VDNAGTP
-2736 ETQIFDTQSVA
+2736 TQITGA
-2747 VTTAFYDV
+2747 VGSSYTV
-2755 TADDV
+2755 TADDISY
-2760 NHKIFAR
+2760 KIFAR
-2767 VTYNESLT
+2767 VEYTESDGT
-2775 QTDTADSAQTIAVAT
+2775 TMDSADSAQTIAVAT

-2800 GTVAIDQGNYI
+2800 GTAAIDQGNYI
-2811 GSQELEIMGLTI
+2811 GSQEQEITGLTI

-2864 ASYAFQVQVD
+2864 ASYSFQVQVD
-2874 DGVNAAVTSTDSITI
+2874 DGVNPAVPSTGSITI

-2951 GDFALLLALGLV
+2951 GDFASLLALGLV

-3286 LDVNDA
+3286 ADVDEA

-3369 GLRDYSDP
+3369 GLRAYSDP

-3725 INFRDVNDVVPVIAA
+3725 INFRDVNDIVPVLSAA
-3740 VGDKDDVNLGE
+3740 GDVDTVNLGE
-3751 DQAGVKTG
+3751 EQAGVKTG

-3767 DTVNRFVFDIAAG
+3767 DTNNNFDFDIAAG

-3810 LDENEQLDFDV
+3810 LDEGKQLDFDV

-3896 LSYSLTG
+3896 LSYRLSG

-3954 TVTDKDD
+3954 TVTDIND

-3966 GAFDTARIAE
+3966 GAFDTATIAE
-3976 NADVDGTEIIKLTAA
+3976 NADADGTEIIKLTAA
-3991 DDDTVSGDLRFAILD
+3991 DDDTVTGDLRFAILD

-4084 DLTGAVADN
+4084 DLTKQVADN
-4093 VALPAGDAIT
+4093 VALPAEEAIT
-4103 ITGDIDGLVDPEGDA
+4103 ITGAITGLVDPEGDA
-4118 IPAGGKVT
+4118 IPTGGTVT
-4126 VKTEQGTYGTLTFA
+4126 VKTEQGTYGSLTFA
-4140 DSEVAGAADGAG
+4140 ADDSSGAADGAG
-4152 TWTYTLDRT
+4152 TWTYTLDRN
-4161 SDATKALADGVVE
+4161 SAATKAIADGDVE

-4184 GSNVYETDIVIS
+4184 GSNSYETDIVIS

-4565 TYSLSGAGNELF
+4565 TYSLSGTGHELF
-4577 NVDDSGQISV
+4577 GVDANGQISV

-4599 TLTLTASDGDNTP
+4599 TLTLTASDGENTP
-4612 DATTTVTINVLDV
+4612 ATTQVTINVLDV

-4645 PRANEELRVDIDAED
+4645 PRADEELRVEIDAED
-4660 PNGGVDTSTISY
+4660 PNGGVDTTTISY
-4672 AWYADGD
+4672 AWYAEGD
-4679 EVNVL
+4679 TANVL

-4714 VDTPTLTVAAAN
+4714 VNTPTLTVAAAN
-4726 QAPTITDPL
+4726 QAPTIPATL

-4743 YTSATGTVSVDY
+4743 YTLTTGTVSVDY
-4755 GVSDAEGDTLS
+4755 GVSDAEGDTLN

-4791 TFTGSELIH
+4791 TFTGSALIH

-4825 VSVASVSAPPVFG
+4825 VNVASVSAQPIFG

-4872 SDALT
+4872 DDALT

-4928 TVTIDVGNV
+4928 TVTITVGDV

-4967 TDPEGATDLTYAL
+4967 TDPEGVTDLTYAL
-4980 AGSGA
+4980 AGNGA
-4985 TGFSIDD
+4985 DGFSIDD

-5019 DATDNTGSTDITVNV
+5019 DATDNTGSTIVTVNV
-5034 KSGPSVITLTGVDDN
+5034 VSGPSVITITGEDN
-5049 DSTKND
+5049 NSDKND

-5063 TLTAHV
+5063 TLTATV
-5069 GRDADGVDDSQPKTF
+5069 GADADGVDDAQPKTF

-5138 ADLGMPVRKAYDF
+5138 ADLGMPVRTEF
-5151 GGENPDDDND
+5151 TVTNPDDDND
-5161 IDLTN
+5161 IDLTS
-5166 EPDPIRVDAGDGS
+5166 ETDPIRVDAGDGS

-5228 NFNRG
+5228 NFKRG
-5233 KDKFIFSF
+5233 QDKFIFSF

-5259 FITKGDDDLAND
+5259 FITKGDDDLGND

>member
-1 MADQLKVIRYFTAE
+1 MAELKVIRYFTAE
-15 GANLEGWYFTVTNDI
+15 GNSPAGWYFTQDDDI
-30 NTRDSTP
+30 SMRDSTVLP
-37 LAGGPNL
+37 DGPNID
-44 GDAHRI
+44 GAHRI
-50 ILDANT
+50 ILDSIT
-56 PAGSVSGG
+56 PTDFLRASLGG
-64 GGNDEFLIH
+64 GGGDDEFLIS
-73 PTIAADIEIVDAAG
+73 PDINPASTGDNKINIIDPDG
-87 VNTVI
+87 NNTVI
-92 FGDPVRTTEGNV
+92 IGKPIETTDGGV
-104 TTTVTLNVQ
+104 TTTVSLKIK
-113 SVEIKGFAV
+113 SVEIYAGFGFDEKYGLITLTRTTAKSDSTADATEDV
-122 FEEAAII
+122 EIQVSGITPFEGIGH
-129 TFERV
+129 TR
-134 TSKTG
+134 
-139 SADVTETVT
+139 
-148 LRVTSIS
+148 
-155 PVRNPDD
+155 
-162 YSTEFAYQSGD
+162 FAYED
-173 MSGRTFTAEE
+173 ENEVLHGRKLLLEE
-183 LKAYLEGAPT
+183 LKAYLEGTPT
-193 FTLDPLTGTIAE
+193 FLEDSYTGTIAE

-212 TLDAALA
+212 TLNEALS
-219 ADDVDTDNST
+219 ADDVDTDNTT
-229 LTYALVNAPAE
+229 LTYALVNAPPA
-240 FVIDPTTGVISTNAP
+240 FSIDSGTGVISTTAA
-255 LNFEAAQT
+255 LNFEASAT

-269 VTDSTNKSSTTT
+269 VTDSIGKSSTTT

-290 EGAASFELTSTN
+290 EGTASFELRST
-302 GGDIAAPEVNDE
+302 GDVAAPAVGDT
-314 LSIAPVAGA
+314 LSVARTA
-323 GDPDGDADGVVT
+323 DDPDGNGPLDPV
-335 YTWFRVDSDGQE
+335 YTWFRFDGTDE
-347 IGIQDQD
+347 TSITDD
-354 KNPVTGTT
+354 NDDPVTGSS
-362 YTIQDADIDH
+362 YTLTDADE
-372 TIRVRATYRD
+372 TFKIRVRATYQD
-382 DSDNPENVATSTGA
+382 GGGKNENVPVDTAATVAEA
-396 PVIADTTIAALPALK
+396 PELVLPTLK
-411 YLTTTT
+411 YLTDATA
-417 TPPASTTD
+417 PVASAAD
-425 GWYLVDGGADTGYTI
+425 GWYLVTGDASTGYTI
-440 ANTNAVTPTS
+440 ADANAIAPNS
-450 ATAHRFIL
+450 ADAHRFIL
-458 DSTTPTGALDGGAGD
+458 DGDTPTGPTGALDGGAGD

-500 VIIGDTITTVN
+500 VIIGDTITTVD

-516 EVSFELTG
+516 EVSFVLTG
-524 VAVITEDVSGGTTI
+524 VVEIEEVVSGATI
-538 TSHQLQFAVTTTT
+538 TNHQLEFAVTTTV
-551 TDVSAT
+551 TDASGT
-557 PPANVTTTPSTVHVV
+557 PPANVTTTPSNVYVV

-581 ESGDFADRTFTF
+581 ESGDFSGRTFTF
-593 ADLDGYLGTSDND
+593 ADLDGYLGSSDSGD
-606 NDGAPTFTQ
+606 DGAPTFTQ

-641 GDAITYS
+641 NDTITYS

-707 PRITTTGNDL
+707 PRITTTGI
-717 THTLTEGTDYTNE
+717 THTLTEGTEYSDE
-730 AITTIA
+730 AIATIA
-736 ATDNDVGDTIA
+736 ATDNDIGDTIA

-756 ALGFAIDA
+756 ALGFAIDE

-781 SDGGVIT
+781 GDNGVIT

-810 TNIEEGPTTFTLG
+810 TNIEEGPTTFTLE

-841 TPDVDDPDGVTNLPG
+841 TPDVIDPDGFTG
-856 GDYEYTWWRSDDA
+856 EYTYTWWRKDA
-869 AGTNRVQITEP
+869 DGTNRVQITDGASP
-880 GTSNP
+880 ANP

-890 YTLGADDQGKFVDA
+890 YTLGTDDQGKFVEA
-904 VVGEYRDDG
+904 VVGNYRDDG
-913 NFLNT
+913 NFNNT

-924 TTAKAVQEEANAAPT
+924 VTSKAVQEEANAAPT

-976 YDLDQASKNA
+976 YDLDQASKDA

-997 GVISYGRFVDFE
+997 GVISYGRFVNFE
-1009 SLTDDQKT
+1009 ELADGDKVVTI
-1017 VKLTASVT
+1017 TASVT

-1067 TTSQADPEGISDLTA
+1067 TTSQDDPEGDDNVT
-1082 AGGYG
+1082 YG

-1095 GGAETQIKDGSD
+1095 SGAETQIEDD
-1107 NPITTAS
+1107 ATPANPITTAS
-1114 YTITGDDLGFVIRAK
+1114 YTITQADLGFRIRAK
-1129 VADYTDDAGNPNM
+1129 VADYVDDLNNNNV
-1142 ITDPLE
+1142 ITDLLE
-1148 TSRAVITPLADGLT
+1148 TERAVITPLADGLT

-1187 DLAVKIILTYT
+1187 DLPVKIILTYT

-1210 ETNATPPAHW
+1210 ETNATPPEHW

-1230 TDEILLDFRS
+1230 TEEILLDFSS
-1240 NAAFVTDAGDALT
+1240 NAEFVTDVGALT
-1253 PAGIEQTFT
+1253 PAGIEQTFS

-1287 PDTTTPFVDSTGA
+1287 PDTTTPFVDNNGV
-1300 EIASVVSITEADL
+1300 EIASVVSVTEADL
-1313 EAGTKGIETGTM
+1313 ESTTNDGIKTGTM

-1336 ELKVGYTFTNG
+1336 EIKVGYTFTNG

-1353 DGTDRIT
+1353 AGTDRIT
-1360 IAEGETQT
+1360 LADGETQT

-1422 VVATASGMPLRFELV
+1422 VVATASGTPLRFELV
-1437 AAPETPAFFDSAGMA
+1437 AATETPAFFDDTGTA
-1452 LTTLTGDANIARA
+1452 LATLTGNANIARA

-1470 ATVLVEFSAD
+1470 ATVLVEFSAND
-1480 DTATMLSETITLGG
+1480 AATVLSETITLGG

-1503 IAQEAGTTT
+1503 IAKEAGTTT

-1545 DEHFDFTI
+1545 DDYFDFTI
-1553 TVTNSETTP
+1553 TVTNSETSP
-1562 ASTTLTARL
+1562 ASATLTARL

-1674 STNNNASADVEI
+1674 SANNNASADVEI

-1697 AHYSITQN
+1697 ARYSITQN

-1722 DGTIGYQWYTTTDG
+1722 DGTTIGYQWYTTTDG
-1736 TSKDAIATSGT
+1736 TSKDAIATSGANRIAVT
-1747 NSISDTRSETL
+1747 NAETL

-1763 TLPAGARYGVTVTY
+1763 TLPDGARYGVTVTY
-1777 TDNAN
+1777 TDNAD

-1937 RVNSSDVES
+1937 RVSNDGNDTQT
-1946 AILDGADAVTGTTY
+1946 AILDENDVAVTGTTY
-1960 TIQSADVD
+1960 TLTADDVGSFV
-1968 HTIRVRATYTDGANN
+1968 RVRATYTDGANN

-1992 AAVSEALITF
+1992 GAVSEALITF
-2002 SFTDGANNPATS
+2002 SFTDADSNAVTD
-2014 SVDVPEDQSE
+2014 SVDVPEDQSDT
-2024 AATFLTISGAVTNA
+2024 ATFLTISGAVTNA
-2038 ASGHTLTYAFAP
+2038 AAGHTLTYSFAP

-2059 IDGTTGAISLA
+2059 IDGTTGAISIA
-2070 TGKGL
+2070 SGKGL
-2075 DYEVAPNTYT
+2075 DYEVAPNSYT

-2096 DTITTDDQETRDVQ
+2096 DASTTDDQETRDVE
-2110 VTVNVDDVA
+2110 VTINVTDVH

-2129 NGGDINA
+2129 NGGDVDA
-2136 PAVGDKFVISQVGD
+2136 PAAGDKFVIAQTGD

-2211 GAGNMDSVPMDLGAP
+2211 GAGNMDSVPMDLAAP

-2238 VIEIPHDK
+2238 VIEIAHD
-2246 TSGEVVLATINGD
+2246 TDDGEVLLATVNGNE
-2259 ARFTAD
+2259 RFGAQIQFTYTA
-2265 IIISYTLSDGTKVEY
+2265 SDGTEATFTFANGSTTSNSNLPEY
-2280 EADSNDSPDSE
+2280 WEDFTPSYTSNDGQIVLDFGNFDASLP
-2291 PAYWFT
+2291 
-2297 FEPRYSSSTGEVSF
+2297 FEG
-2311 DFDGGFAEL
+2311 FDG
-2320 LTNDLA
+2320 
-2326 GPAAPTPGGVE
+2326 PPAPTPGGVE

-2342 DVRVGGVSEAK
+2342 DVIVSGASVAQ
-2353 KTFII
+2353 KTVTI
-2358 RLTGPEDSPDATNPF
+2358 RLTGPEDNPDATNPF
-2373 VDSDGA
+2373 VDNTGT
-2379 AIAVSVTI
+2379 AIAVSVSIT
-2387 SETDL
+2387 ETDL
-2392 EGGTE
+2392 EAGTE
-2397 TGVRTGTMF
+2397 NGIRTGTMF

-2413 ETYGLTVSYAYRL
+2413 ETYGLTVSYAYTL

-2459 NAGSYIVVDRTTGET
+2459 NAGSYIVVDRTTGAT

-2488 TARNV
+2488 TARHV

-2498 ETTMGK
+2498 DTTMGK

-2511 KQIDWIY
+2511 KQIDWTY
-2518 TYNQDAGVLA
+2518 TYNQDAGDLA

-2539 TLTDA
+2539 TLSDA

-2551 VTPLTFALVAAPEA
+2551 VTPLTFSLVAAPET

-2581 VDYSTT
+2581 MDHSAT

-2609 YTFVQSD
+2609 YTFVDSG
-2616 GTEIGASDQGF
+2616 GTEIGASHQGF

-2638 GTANYEALTGGVF
+2638 DTANYEALTGGVF
-2651 TLYVQATDSAS
+2651 TLYVKATDSAS

-2704 TASVDYSTDPDV
+2704 TASVDYSTDLDV

-2736 ETQIFDTQSVA
+2736 ETQILDTQSVA

-2775 QTDTADSAQTIAVAT
+2775 QTDSADSAQTIAVAT

-2842 DLFRIDNSGKV
+2842 DLFRIDNSGKI
-2853 YAIGDIAHADA
+2853 YAIGDIAHADG
-2864 ASYAFQVQVD
+2864 ASYTFQVQVD

-2889 NINDNDREPELVGD
+2889 NINDNDREPELVGK
-2903 LTGAVT
+2903 LTGMV
-2909 DEDIVKADGI
+2909 EDQNIPIVDGI
-2919 DTTGTITGIED
+2919 EITGTITGIED
-2930 PDPDDT
+2930 PDARDT
-2936 FPPAS
+2936 
-2941 KLAYLIENGQ
+2941 
-2951 GDFALLLALGLV
+2951 
-2963 DPAVDKDPEITE
+2963 DP
-2975 QHLTDE
+2975 
-2981 GIDPMDLGYADA
+2981 
-2993 ATLVATG
+2993 TG
-3000 ATEAQLE
+3000 GTIA
-3007 QIVKLSTQDIDSAI
+3007 
-3021 VIKDAD
+3021 IKDAD
-3027 GSIAIGSVKTGTYG
+3027 GSNVIGSFKTGTYG
-3041 HLLFTP
+3041 HLFFMP
-3047 GGGTGGGGGGFPFF
+3047 GSSGGGGGGFPSF
-3061 PGAPAPTPS
+3061 PFNPTPS
-3070 TDLGTWTYELN
+3070 TDLGTWTYELY
-3081 QDLPATRALKAGETV
+3081 QDLPATRALKDGEVV

-3105 IPAVVDTNGVEVIA
+3105 IPAVLDAQGNELSA
-3119 AKSYETDVVISVT
+3119 AKSYETDVVISVI
-3132 GADISFTFVQ
+3132 GADTSFSFVQ
-3142 RADGYSFAVNENFKG
+3142 RADGYTFEAPENFEG
-3157 DIPVRDSDGNIIL
+3157 DIGT
-3170 ARDEDG
+3170 
-3176 NIIQDQ
+3176 
-3182 NGNDVP
+3182 
-3188 VIAQVE
+3188 VE
-3194 ANDPDADTPVRVRYE
+3194 ANDPDADTPPSVRYE
-3209 FSQATLNNMPEFE
+3209 FTLATRNSMPQY
-3222 DDSGNMVDLFSI
+3222 DDGNGNQLDLFSI
-3234 NATTGVIT
+3234 DSTSGVIT
-3242 LNNELDYETNT
+3242 LNDELDYEAAGQVQEYELNVLARNIDDNTSASTLVTVRLADVKEGPTFTEASYAAANVAEDAAANTEIITLYATDEDTNYANLRFAILSGNDKIRTEPLGSGEIDIYPFHIFPDVDSANDRASVTIRVSVAELDYETK
-3253 WPENEYELTVLAR
+3253 A
-3266 DLDAPSSDPRSTS
+3266 
-3279 TTVTVRL
+3279 
-3286 LDVNDA
+3286 
-3292 PVFAEDSYTAAA
+3292 SYTLTLG
-3304 VAENVDTGTV
+3304 VTDGSMDENGDPIYTTTDITINVTGADEDPEFVGTLTGTV
-3314 LYDFKARSTADNG
+3314 VDNATDITATG
-3327 DVTTLLTDED
+3327 DVT
-3337 SHQREFTYSI
+3337 
-3347 TSGNPVVGT
+3347 VV
-3356 RNVNGVDEDIYLF
+3356 
-3369 GLRDYSDP
+3369 
-3377 IPDVNDP
+3377 
-3384 NFDINDYPG
+3384 
-3393 FDINNPGAYIPPNYG
+3393 
-3408 FEVVLLNDG
+3408 
-3417 LDYETAQSHTL
+3417 
-3428 TVQVRDSRDPDTSIG
+3428 DPDDGQT
-3443 ATDTVE
+3443 
-3449 IVIPVTDITQD
+3449 
-3460 LEFTGDLTGEVTDD
+3460 
-3474 VDATVAPISGTIMG
+3474 
-3488 ISDLEGSAVA
+3488 A
-3498 PTGGTIKVSGAI
+3498 PTGGTVSIKDADSASPTTLEGM
-3510 NTDPNQ
+3510 
-3516 PNDHTYKGQ
+3516 
-3525 YGTLTFTPSTAQDAL
+3525 YGTLTFAPDTTQGAA
-3540 AGAGSWSYT
+3540 AGAGTWTYT
-3549 LDSTDTQTQALG
+3549 LNRDDPDTKAIAA
-3561 SGDTETDTFI
+3561 GDVETDTFT
-3571 LTYTQGTGQSAVTHT
+3571 LVYTEGSNSYETDIT
-3586 GRIVISVTGD
+3586 ISVTGD
-3596 NNPVY
+3596 NNPVE
-3601 FVDTDNRQALQDG
+3601 FTESR
-3614 EGYTANVLENTLAS
+3614 YTRDVLEGVTLGVIDGGVMVSAS
-3628 TVIETVEAI
+3628 
-3637 DPEGGDAAYSITGGN
+3637 DPEGGTVEYSITGGN
-3652 VQVDDGNGG
+3652 VQVDDGSGG
-3661 LIDLFTINTVDIDP
+3661 MIDLFSIDPSNGDVSINRHVDIDVANP
-3675 DPITSKYV
+3675 VKEY
-3683 GQIVLNKQV
+3683 N
-3692 DFDTLTQ
+3692 
-3699 TSYTLEI
+3699 LEI
-3706 TGSVA
+3706 TGSVVGSTDGA
-3711 NNANPDEEKTVEVE
+3711 GTAQVVVRIFDQNDEDPS
-3725 INFRDVNDVVPVIAA
+3725 ISL
-3740 VGDKDDVNLGE
+3740 VGGATADLGE
-3751 DQAGVKTG
+3751 DQAGVDTG
-3759 ISVEIADA
+3759 ISVVISDR
-3767 DTVNRFVFDIAAG
+3767 DVGTTNIFRGIVAARG
-3780 DGSATTAAT
+3780 DTTADT
-3789 AAKFTLVED
+3789 AAKFELVED
-3798 TAVTGGRTYILK
+3798 TNVTGGRTWELK
-3810 LDENEQLDFDV
+3810 LKDRVSLDFAGDAS
-3821 DGSTIELDIQLN
+3821 DTIELNIFVN
-3833 DGEADS
+3833 DGQSNTGPVGDS
-3839 NVLPV
+3839 NILPV

-3852 QIDTPPTI
+3852 QTDTPPTL
-3860 TVSGSGSVVEGDY
+3860 TASGTGSVVEGDY
-3873 TTSESSAVITGF
+3873 TTQAPSEAIAGF
-3885 NIVGYDEEGHD
+3885 TIQGTDPDIGDV
-3896 LSYSLTG
+3896 LTYSLGG
-3903 TGAELFA
+3903 TGADLFD
-3910 INSNNKQITAIGALD
+3910 INVVNDAVVVTAVGALD
-3925 YDNGAKS
+3925 FEGATKS
-3932 YALNVIVTAN
+3932 YTLDVTVRSN
-3942 GLSTTSTDTITI
+3942 NLSDTITDAITI

-3961 EAPSF
+3961 TNPTF
-3966 GAFDTARIAE
+3966 RAFDTATIAE
-3976 NADVDGTEIIKLTAA
+3976 NADVDNVAIVTLGAF
-3991 DDDTVSGDLRFAILD
+3991 DVDTTTDLQFAILG
-4006 GNTVTKDSIEREVFA
+4006 GNTVTQHSLEVEVFA
-4021 IDEVSGVIT
+4021 IDPASGAIT

-4044 FKLTVGVTDGRVD
+4044 FKLTVGVTDGRTD

-4073 TNFDEEPEFTG
+4073 TDADEAPEFVGTLTGTVVDNATDITATG
-4084 DLTGAVADN
+4084 DVTV
-4093 VALPAGDAIT
+4093 
-4103 ITGDIDGLVDPEGDA
+4103 VDPDDGQTAPTGGTVSIKDADSASPTTLEGM
-4118 IPAGGKVT
+4118 
-4126 VKTEQGTYGTLTFA
+4126 YGTLTFA
-4140 DSEVAGAADGAG
+4140 PDTTQGAAAGAG
-4152 TWTYTLDRT
+4152 TWTYTLNRD
-4161 SDATKALADGVVE
+4161 DPDTKAIAAGVVE
-4174 TDRFTLVYTE
+4174 TYTFTLVYTE
-4184 GSNVYETDIVIS
+4184 GSNSYETDITIS
-4196 VTGGNNAVEFDA
+4196 VEGANNPVAFTETAYTFDVNEGA
-4208 DSYGPFQ
+4208 TAIDSVSASDPDTSG
-4215 VPENL
+4215 
-4220 GLAVDAARTVT
+4220 DVT
-4231 ATDPEGETVSYSISA
+4231 YSITSA
-4246 TYNDGTDDIDAS
+4246 TYNDGTSDVDAS
-4258 SLFQIDAD
+4258 ALFMIDPAN
-4266 GAITLTRLLDRETDP
+4266 GAITLTSALDYETAD
-4281 ARYELTVTAGILDNN
+4281 ATTYTLIVTAGISGSTDNDN
-4296 GVLQETDTAT
+4296 TV
-4306 IIYDVFDHDETPGLN
+4306 
-4321 AVGDDL
+4321 
-4327 TGDVRTGTDGAEVTD
+4327 EVT
-4342 IRFTISDKDE
+4342 
-4352 IDPHAFVIS
+4352 VNL
-4361 ARGATTAETA
+4361 
-4371 AKFDV
+4371 V
-4376 VEDSANPG
+4376 
-4384 QYILKV
+4384 
-4390 EDGERLALN
+4390 
-4399 TGDEILLD
+4399 
-4407 VQVHDDADVPS
+4407 
-4418 AGKYSNTI
+4418 
-4426 ELTLTVLADEDTNDT
+4426 DTNDN
-4441 APTFAEV
+4441 APTFAKTTYTLDVNEDAASGDKV
-4448 SYDRSID
+4448 GIP
-4455 EVADVTADGAMHGT
+4455 EVAPSGATQGTVTISDDGLT
-4469 IIISA
+4469 
-4474 DGREWSY
+4474 WSY
-4481 VLDNALTE
+4481 VLTTAPTAGNNVTDSFVLTTTL
-4489 GDSITETIT
+4489 D
-4498 FTVDGTPSADTL
+4498 DGTTTEET
-4510 DLVIEHLAGGDY
+4510 VNVEFIEVSNNPNPVY
-4522 SYSINGG
+4522 EYKINGG
-4529 DAVNLGTD
+4529 DATQLGTD
-4537 YTAAITGDTGTSDV
+4537 HTVAITGDTGLSSASAIV
-4551 GAPVTADDPDIGAL
+4551 ADDPDTVGAL

-4577 NVDDSGQISV
+4577 NVDANGQISV

-4599 TLTLTASDGDNTP
+4599 TLTLTASDGENTP

-4625 DETPDTDASFAI
+4625 DETPDTDATFAI

-4645 PRANEELRVDIDAED
+4645 PRADEELRVEIDAED
-4660 PNGGVDTSTISY
+4660 PNGGVDTTTLSY

-4679 EVNVL
+4679 DTKVL

-4692 TAAGSYY
+4692 TAAGNYF
-4699 ARVKYQDGNANPEAT
+4699 ARVTYTDGNANPEAT

-4726 QAPTITDPL
+4726 IAPTITDPL

-4743 YTSATGTVSVDY
+4743 YTTDTGTVSVDY
-4755 GVSDAEGDTLS
+4755 GASDAEGDTLT

-4773 NPEPTNQGFTIN
+4773 NPETTNQGFTIA
-4785 SDSGAI
+4785 SDGGAI
-4791 TFTGSELIH
+4791 TFTGSAL
-4800 GTTNDVILVVQVSDD
+4800 TTATNDFILVVQVSDG

-4825 VSVASVSAPPVFG
+4825 VNVASVSAPPAFG

-4872 SDALT
+4872 SDTLT

-4896 QIKAALDF
+4896 QVKAALDF

-4928 TVTIDVGNV
+4928 TVTITVGDV

-4946 TFTFDVVKGD
+4946 SFTFDVVKGD

-4967 TDPEGATDLTYAL
+4967 TDPEGVTDLTYAL

-5004 ARDEDRV
+5004 ARDQDRT

-5034 KSGPSVITLTGVDDN
+5034 KSGPSVITITGEDN
-5049 DSTKND
+5049 NSDKND

-5069 GRDADGVDDSQPKTF
+5069 GTDADGVDDSQPKTF

-5107 ATYITTADDVGET
+5107 ATYTTTAADVGET

-5138 ADLGMPVRKAYDF
+5138 ADLGMPVREAYEF
-5151 GGENPDDDND
+5151 VPPNNPDDDND
-5161 IDLTN
+5161 IDLTS
-5166 EPDPIRVDAGDGS
+5166 ETDPQRVDAGDGD
-5179 DTITDSQHDDLIIG
+5179 DTIKDGQGDDVIIG
-5193 GLGDDDIDLGTN
+5193 GAGDDTIELNPN
-5205 DDKDTVVYGIGGQ
+5205 DDQDTVVYGIGGQ
-5218 TAQDGGDDIT
+5218 TAQDGGDGVA
-5228 NFNRG
+5228 NFKRG
-5233 KDKFIFSF
+5233 QDKFIFSL
-5241 KSDITGVSAINDL
+5241 KSDLDGVSAIQDMDGFLN
-5254 DSLLH
+5254 
-5259 FITKGDDDLAND
+5259 FITKGTDDLSDD
-5271 EFLVHFDFDFSGGGV
+5271 EFWVLFSIETPANPATQKAEVDGIYLHF
-5286 SLDGVNFH
+5286 N
-5294 FTDSVYFSGG
+5294 DSVFYSGG
-5304 RISMPIVEID
+5304 RVSMPIVKIQFSENL
-5314 FAESI
+5314 
-5319 DGADTIANE
+5319 DTREKIEE
-5328 IFGGMENLKASV
+5328 IFDGDIAANVK
-5340 DPRAGILTDFEY
+5340 RGILTNLDY
-5352 LNILL
+5352 LNDVL
-5357 GGDDEFEAIGYQ
+5357 GGDDEFDAIGYQ
-5369 IIDIT
+5369 IIDIA

>member
-37 LAGGPNL
+37 LDGGPNL

-162 YSTEFAYQSGD
+162 YSTEFAYQSGV

-212 TLDAALA
+212 TLNKALA
-219 ADDVDTDNST
+219 ADDIDSDNT
-229 LTYALVNAPAE
+229 ALTYALVNAPAE
-240 FVIDPTTGVISTNAP
+240 FVIDPTSGVISTNAS
-255 LNFEAAQT
+255 LNFETAQT

-314 LSIAPVAGA
+314 LEIAPVAGE
-323 GDPDGDADGVVT
+323 GDPDGYDESTVT

-347 IGIQDQD
+347 IGIQDQGGV
-354 KNPVTGTT
+354 PVTGTT

-458 DSTTPTGALDGGAGD
+458 DGTTPTGALDGGAGD

-500 VIIGDTITTVN
+500 VIIGDTITTVD
-511 GDITT
+511 GTVTT
-516 EVSFELTG
+516 ETSFALTG
-524 VAVITEDVSGGTTI
+524 VAVITEEVSGTQVTN
-538 TSHQLQFAVTTTT
+538 HQLQFAVTTTT
-551 TDVSAT
+551 TDNGNSPAT
-557 PPANVTTTPSTVHVV
+557 ETSTPSTVHVV
-572 VREGAEFAF
+572 VREGAEFVF

-707 PRITTTGNDL
+707 PRITTTGI

-730 AITTIA
+730 AIATIA

-756 ALGFAIDA
+756 ALGFAIDE

-781 SDGGVIT
+781 SDNGVIT

-810 TNIEEGPTTFTLG
+810 TNIEEGPTTFTLE

-841 TPDVDDPDGVTNLPG
+841 TPDVDDPDGFTG
-856 GDYEYTWWRSDDA
+856 EYTYTWWRKDSD
-869 AGTNRVQITEP
+869 GSNRVQITEP

-890 YTLGADDQGKFVDA
+890 YTLGTDDEGKFVEA
-904 VVGEYRDDG
+904 VVGDYRDDG
-913 NFLNT
+913 NFNNT

-924 TTAKAVQEEANAAPT
+924 VTAKAVQEEANAAPT
-939 ITTTDLTATIPEG
+939 ITTTDLIATIPEG
-952 SYDSGNDLA
+952 DYSVGQGLA

-969 TDGDTLT
+969 TDGDTLN
-976 YDLDQASKNA
+976 YDLDQASKDA

-997 GVISYGRFVDFE
+997 GVISYGRHVNFE
-1009 SLTDDQKT
+1009 ELADGDKVVTI
-1017 VKLTASVT
+1017 TASVT

-1034 AEITVTFE
+1034 AEITVTFT

-1067 TTSQADPEGISDLTA
+1067 TISQADPEGDDNVT
-1082 AGGYG
+1082 YG

-1095 GGAETQIKDGSD
+1095 NGVETQITDGATPP

-1129 VADYTDDAGNPNM
+1129 VADYTDDLNNNNT

-1176 LIVLANYVEVN
+1176 LIVLANYVAADN
-1187 DLAVKIILTYT
+1187 AIPVKIILTYAA
-1198 LSDGTSASYTIG
+1198 SDGTSASYTIG

-1220 AKFEPNYNAA
+1220 AKFEPSYNAA
-1230 TDEILLDFRS
+1230 TEEILLDFSS
-1240 NAAFVTDAGDALT
+1240 NAEFVADVGALT
-1253 PAGIEQTFT
+1253 PTGIEQTFT

-1272 FTDTVTLK
+1272 FTGTVTLK

-1287 PDTTTPFVDSTGA
+1287 PDTTTPFVDSTGTA
-1300 EIASVVSITEADL
+1300 IDSMVSITEADL
-1313 EAGTKGIETGTM
+1313 ESGTETGIETGTM

-1336 ELKVGYTFTNG
+1336 EIKVGYTFTNG

-1353 DGTDRIT
+1353 AGTDRIT

-1368 LDTTMGALEVTLNGK
+1368 LDTTMGALAVTLNGK

-1396 ALASTGTPNEVFAF
+1396 ALASSGTPNEVFAF
-1410 EVIDATDPDDAS
+1410 EVIDTIGTTPT
-1422 VVATASGMPLRFELV
+1422 TASGTPLRFELV
-1437 AAPETPAFFDSAGMA
+1437 AATETPAFFDSTGMA

-1470 ATVLVEFSAD
+1470 ATVLVEFSAND
-1480 DTATMLSETITLGG
+1480 AATMLSETITLGG

-1503 IAQEAGTTT
+1503 IAQEAGTTD

-1517 IGEKTYYEIEITW
+1517 IGDKTYYEIEITW
-1530 AGDDRTETAPSGGNT
+1530 AGDDRTETAPSGGGQT
-1545 DEHFDFTI
+1545 DDHFDFTI
-1553 TVTNSETTP
+1553 TVTNSETSP
-1562 ASTTLTARL
+1562 ASATLTARL
-1571 ARVDV
+1571 ARV
-1576 ALTNEAPV
+1576 NIP
-1584 ITSTGPFSFDEGDH
+1584 
-1598 SSGVVV
+1598 
-1604 TTLTYTDA
+1604 
-1612 ESDVPVFRFVDT
+1612 
-1624 DNANALETSI
+1624 
-1634 TIGGATFTITD
+1634 
-1645 GGEIT
+1645 
-1650 VTGNFDADDETQPE
+1650 
-1664 SYTLTVRATD
+1664 
-1674 STNNNASADVEI
+1674 SADS
-1686 TVNVNNIDEGN
+1686 G
-1697 AHYSITQN
+1697 
-1705 GAILTATLDV
+1705 
-1715 ADPDGVK
+1715 
-1722 DGTIGYQWYTTTDG
+1722 
-1736 TSKDAIATSGT
+1736 DA
-1747 NSISDTRSETL
+1747 
-1758 DTSGH
+1758 
-1763 TLPAGARYGVTVTY
+1763 
-1777 TDNAN
+1777 
-1782 ENESVEAVQSSV
+1782 
-1794 SFEAVPDITPF
+1794 
-1805 VDNADAVQSTVPV
+1805 
-1818 VTVTANG
+1818 
-1825 TGTITYRFDSAN
+1825 
-1837 SVGSGVFE
+1837 
-1845 IHPSDGT
+1845 
-1852 IFISE
+1852 
-1857 NHPAKWDY
+1857 
-1865 ETTPEYKLVI
+1865 
-1875 IATDGATGDIAT
+1875 
-1887 TTVTIPVTDMPTFTL
+1887 TFTL
-1902 SSVNDV
+1902 SSTDDIVT
-1908 DAPEVGDVL
+1908 PEVGDTL
-1917 SVAQTDDDPDGNG
+1917 TIARTGDDPDGNG
-1930 DVTYTWY
+1930 DGTVTYTWY
-1937 RVNSSDVES
+1937 RVDSGGQEIGIKDENDNP
-1946 AILDGADAVTGTTY
+1946 VTGTTY
-1960 TIQSADVD
+1960 TLQTDDID
-1968 HTIRVRATYTDGANN
+1968 HTIRVRATYTDGVNEPEDVPTDTVATVVAAGTAVTSAQISIGPRTAGTAVEDLVAGEQIQIRVDVEDPHGMPHFATFNFEFYRVVDGVRGTQALQGGSNALYTLTADDISTDTKRVDIVGVLKYTDNASNPESLEATIEYIGITPPAPEATFEITGYIGGVPTVGEELTVSRLTSDPQGDGAADPTYTWYRVSNDAQRTETQIVDADNNAVTGTTYTVADADVGFLIRVRATYTDGASN
-1983 PEDVPLTTG
+1983 PEDVPTTLDVVAEASPVSFG
-1992 AAVSEALITF
+1992 ATPPTIT
-2002 SFTDGANNPATS
+2002 SPMDGANAQTGDAVVS
-2014 SVDVPEDQSE
+2014 G
-2024 AATFLTISGAVTNA
+2024 IS
-2038 ASGHTLTYAFAP
+2038 ASGGTGTIRYSLENDHGIFQI
-2050 DGNPDDTFA
+2050 NPFRGEVSVNENFGGGPGG
-2059 IDGTTGAISLA
+2059 IW
-2070 TGKGL
+2070 
-2075 DYEVAPNTYT
+2075 DYETTPSYELVIIATDVDDNSNPQNIMEGTGGTAT
-2085 LTIRATYDADG
+2085 LTI
-2096 DTITTDDQETRDVQ
+2096 TIPVTDVH
-2110 VTVNVDDVA
+2110 

-2136 PAVGDKFVISQVGD
+2136 PAVGDKFVISQTGD

-2171 ADGVETP
+2171 ADGVETA
-2178 IVDGLGDQI
+2178 ILDGLNQQI
-2187 DGNPYTIQT
+2187 TRTLYQLRDV
-2196 ADVGKTIRARAEYMD
+2196 DVGKTIRVRAEYTD
-2211 GAGNMDSVPMDLGAP
+2211 GAGNMDSVPTDLAAP
-2226 VAAAPILRLADD
+2226 VVSGSALRLADD
-2238 VIEIPHDK
+2238 VIEIPYEQ
-2246 TSGEVVLATINGD
+2246 TENVLLATYNDTTFLPITVQ
-2259 ARFTAD
+2259 FL
-2265 IIISYTLSDGTKVEY
+2265 YTLDDGTDVVY
-2280 EADSNDSPDSE
+2280 TTGTAGDDYPS
-2291 PAYWFT
+2291 YWDT
-2297 FEPRYSSSTGEVSF
+2297 FEPSYSNGRIFLDFENKYVAFLLDTTQITGP
-2311 DFDGGFAEL
+2311 FA
-2320 LTNDLA
+2320 
-2326 GPAAPTPGGVE
+2326 PSPGGVE

-2342 DVRVGGVSEAK
+2342 KVTQGTTTIEKDI
-2353 KTFII
+2353 TL
-2358 RLTGPEDSPDATNPF
+2358 RLTGPEHSPDATNPF
-2373 VDSDGA
+2373 IDSDGA
-2379 AIAVSVTI
+2379 AIAVSASIT
-2387 SETDL
+2387 ETDL
-2392 EGGTE
+2392 EAGTE
-2397 TGVRTGTMF
+2397 SGVRTGTMF

-2413 ETYGLTVSYAYRL
+2413 ETYGLTVSYAYSL
-2426 DSDGTKDATG
+2426 DSDSTKDATG
-2436 SVTLTEIM
+2436 SVTLTAIM
-2444 VDPTNANHEIKEDPD
+2444 VDPTNANHEIKADPD
-2459 NAGSYIVVDRTTGET
+2459 NAGIYIVVDRTTGAT

-2488 TARNV
+2488 TARHV

-2511 KQIDWIY
+2511 KQIDWTY
-2518 TYNQDAGVLA
+2518 TYNQDAGTLA
-2528 DTGTSTEALTF
+2528 DSGTSTEALTF

-2581 VDYSTT
+2581 MDHSAT

-2616 GTEIGASDQGF
+2616 GTEIGASNQGF

-2651 TLYVQATDSAS
+2651 TLYVKATDSAT
-2662 PAKTGQV
+2662 PPNTGQV
-2669 TVSVSVVNVDE
+2669 TVSVTVVNVDE

-2704 TASVDYSTDPDV
+2704 TASIDYSTDPDV
-2716 VDATQASPTYEWYR
+2716 VDAGTASPTYTWYR
-2730 VDSGGA
+2730 VDNAGTP
-2736 ETQIFDTQSVA
+2736 TQITDA
-2747 VTTAFYDV
+2747 VGGSYTV
-2755 TADDV
+2755 TADDISY
-2760 NHKIFAR
+2760 KIFAR
-2767 VTYNESLT
+2767 VEYTESDGT
-2775 QTDTADSAQTIAVAT
+2775 TMDSADSAQTIAVAT
-2790 ANAAP
+2790 TNAAP

-2811 GSQELEIMGLTI
+2811 GSQEQEITGLTI
-2823 DAQDSDSDELTYT
+2823 SVQDDNPADLTYT

-2874 DGVNAAVTSTDSITI
+2874 DGVNAAVTSTGSITI
-2889 NINDNDREPELVGD
+2889 TINNNDREPELTGK
-2903 LTGAVT
+2903 LTGMV
-2909 DEDIVKADGI
+2909 EDQNIPKADGI
-2919 DTTGTITGIED
+2919 NTTGTITGIED
-2930 PDPDDT
+2930 PDAGDT
-2936 FPPAS
+2936 
-2941 KLAYLIENGQ
+2941 
-2951 GDFALLLALGLV
+2951 
-2963 DPAVDKDPEITE
+2963 DPTGGTIT
-2975 QHLTDE
+2975 
-2981 GIDPMDLGYADA
+2981 
-2993 ATLVATG
+2993 
-3000 ATEAQLE
+3000 
-3007 QIVKLSTQDIDSAI
+3007 
-3021 VIKDAD
+3021 IKDAD
-3027 GSIAIGSVKTGTYG
+3027 GSNVIGSFKTGTYG
-3041 HLLFTP
+3041 HLFFMP
-3047 GGGTGGGGGGFPFF
+3047 DSSGGGGGGFNPF
-3061 PGAPAPTPS
+3061 PGANPTPS
-3070 TDLGTWTYELN
+3070 SDLGTWTYELY
-3081 QDLPATRALKAGETV
+3081 QDLPATRALKDGKVA

-3105 IPAVVDTNGVEVIA
+3105 IPAVLDAQGNEMVA
-3119 AKSYETDVVISVT
+3119 AQSYETDVVISVT
-3132 GADISFTFVQ
+3132 GADISFSFVQ
-3142 RADGYSFAVNENFKG
+3142 RADGYTFEAEENFKG
-3157 DIPVRDSDGNIIL
+3157 DIGT
-3170 ARDEDG
+3170 
-3176 NIIQDQ
+3176 
-3182 NGNDVP
+3182 
-3188 VIAQVE
+3188 VE
-3194 ANDPDADTPVRVRYE
+3194 ANDPDADTPPSVTYE
-3209 FSQATLNNMPEFE
+3209 FTLATLNSMPTYN
-3222 DDSGNMVDLFSI
+3222 DGNGNTPPLFSI
-3234 NATTGVIT
+3234 DRISGVIT
-3242 LNNELDYETNT
+3242 LNDELDYEAAGQVQ
-3253 WPENEYELTVLAR
+3253 EYELNVLAR
-3266 DLDAPSSDPRSTS
+3266 NLDDNTSASTL
-3279 TTVTVRL
+3279 VTVRL
-3286 LDVNDA
+3286 EDVKEG
-3292 PVFAEDSYTAAA
+3292 PVFTEASYAAVNVAEDAAANKEIITLYATDEDTNYANLRFAILSGNDKIRTEPLGSGEIDIYPFHIFPDVDSANNRASVTIRVSVAELDHETKDSYTLTLG
-3304 VAENVDTGTV
+3304 VTDGSMDENGDLIYTTTDITINVTDEDEDPEFVGTLTGTV
-3314 LYDFKARSTADNG
+3314 VDNATDITATG
-3327 DVTTLLTDED
+3327 DVT
-3337 SHQREFTYSI
+3337 
-3347 TSGNPVVGT
+3347 VV
-3356 RNVNGVDEDIYLF
+3356 D
-3369 GLRDYSDP
+3369 
-3377 IPDVNDP
+3377 PDV
-3384 NFDINDYPG
+3384 G
-3393 FDINNPGAYIPPNYG
+3393 
-3408 FEVVLLNDG
+3408 
-3417 LDYETAQSHTL
+3417 
-3428 TVQVRDSRDPDTSIG
+3428 
-3443 ATDTVE
+3443 
-3449 IVIPVTDITQD
+3449 QD
-3460 LEFTGDLTGEVTDD
+3460 
-3474 VDATVAPISGTIMG
+3474 
-3488 ISDLEGSAVA
+3488 A
-3498 PTGGTIKVSGAI
+3498 PTGGTVSIKDADSASPTTLEGM
-3510 NTDPNQ
+3510 
-3516 PNDHTYKGQ
+3516 
-3525 YGTLTFTPSTAQDAL
+3525 YGTLTFAPDTTQGAA
-3540 AGAGSWSYT
+3540 AGAGTWTYT
-3549 LDSTDTQTQALG
+3549 LNRDDPDTKAIAA
-3561 SGDTETDTFI
+3561 GDVETDTFT
-3571 LTYTQGTGQSAVTHT
+3571 LVYTEGSNSYETDIT
-3586 GRIVISVTGD
+3586 ISVEGD
-3596 NNPVY
+3596 NNPVE
-3601 FVDTDNRQALQDG
+3601 FTESR
-3614 EGYTANVLENTLAS
+3614 YTRDVLEGVTLGVIDGGVAVSAS
-3628 TVIETVEAI
+3628 
-3637 DPEGGDAAYSITGGN
+3637 DPEGGTVEYSITGGN
-3652 VQVDDGNGG
+3652 VQVDDGSGG
-3661 LIDLFTINTVDIDP
+3661 LIDLFSIDPSNGDVSINRHVDIDVANP
-3675 DPITSKYV
+3675 VKEY
-3683 GQIVLNKQV
+3683 N
-3692 DFDTLTQ
+3692 
-3699 TSYTLEI
+3699 LEI
-3706 TGSVA
+3706 TGSVVGSTDGA
-3711 NNANPDEEKTVEVE
+3711 GTAQVVVRIFDQNDEDPS
-3725 INFRDVNDVVPVIAA
+3725 ISL
-3740 VGDKDDVNLGE
+3740 VGGATANLGE
-3751 DQAGVKTG
+3751 DQAGVDTG
-3759 ISVEIADA
+3759 ISVVISDR
-3767 DTVNRFVFDIAAG
+3767 DVGTTNIFRGIVAARG
-3780 DGSATTAAT
+3780 DTTADT
-3789 AAKFTLVED
+3789 AAKFELVED
-3798 TAVTGGRTYILK
+3798 TNVTGGRTWELK
-3810 LDENEQLDFDV
+3810 LKDRVSLDFAGDAS
-3821 DGSTIELDIQLN
+3821 DTIELNIFVN
-3833 DGEADS
+3833 DGQSNTGPVGDS
-3839 NVLPV
+3839 NMIPV
-3844 TINVIEAP
+3844 TITVIEAP
-3852 QIDTPPTI
+3852 QTDTPPTL
-3860 TVSGSGSVVEGDY
+3860 TASGTGSVVEGDY
-3873 TTSESSAVITGF
+3873 TTQAPSEAIAGF
-3885 NIVGYDEEGHD
+3885 TIQGTDTDVGDV
-3896 LSYSLTG
+3896 LSYSLGG
-3903 TGAELFA
+3903 TGAELFD
-3910 INSNNKQITAIGALD
+3910 INVVNDAVVVTAVGALD
-3925 YDNGAKS
+3925 FEGATKS
-3932 YALNVIVTAN
+3932 YTLDVTVRSN
-3942 GLSTTSTDTITI
+3942 SLSDTITDAITI
-3954 TVTDKDD
+3954 TVTGKDD
-3961 EAPSF
+3961 EDPSF
-3966 GAFDTARIAE
+3966 STFERAPTIAE
-3976 NADVDGTEIIKLTAA
+3976 NADKDALIVTLSASDVDTNT
-3991 DDDTVSGDLRFAILD
+3991 GDLRFAIIS
-4006 GNTVTKDSIEREVFA
+4006 GNPTASGTNHLFA
-4021 IDEVSGVIT
+4021 IDDVSGAIT
-4030 LKEAGLLDHETKGE
+4030 LNEAGVLDFEGGPKSYT
-4044 FKLTVGVTDGRVD
+4044 LTVGVTDGRMD
-4057 DADNPIYTT
+4057 GGNLIYTT
-4066 GELTITV
+4066 TNIDIAV
-4073 TNFDEEPEFTG
+4073 TNADEAPEFVGT
-4084 DLTGAVADN
+4084 LTGAVVDN
-4093 VALPAGDAIT
+4093 ATDIT
-4103 ITGDIDGLVDPEGDA
+4103 ATGDVTVVDPDDGQTAPTGGTVSIKDA
-4118 IPAGGKVT
+4118 DSASPT
-4126 VKTEQGTYGTLTFA
+4126 TLEGTYGTLTFA
-4140 DSEVAGAADGAG
+4140 PDTTQGAAAGAG
-4152 TWTYTLDRT
+4152 TWTYTLNRD
-4161 SDATKALADGVVE
+4161 DPDTKALADGVVE
-4174 TDRFTLVYTE
+4174 TDKFTLVYTE
-4184 GSNVYETDIVIS
+4184 GSNSYETDITIS
-4196 VTGGNNAVEFDA
+4196 VEGANNPVAFTETAYTFDVNEGA
-4208 DSYGPFQ
+4208 TAIDSVSASDPDTSG
-4215 VPENL
+4215 
-4220 GLAVDAARTVT
+4220 DVT
-4231 ATDPEGETVSYSISA
+4231 YSITSA
-4246 TYNDGTDDIDAS
+4246 TYNDGTSDVDAS
-4258 SLFQIDAD
+4258 ALFMIDPAN
-4266 GAITLTRLLDRETDP
+4266 GAISFVSALDYETADATTYTLI
-4281 ARYELTVTAGILDNN
+4281 VTAGISGSTDNDN
-4296 GVLQETDTAT
+4296 TV
-4306 IIYDVFDHDETPGLN
+4306 
-4321 AVGDDL
+4321 
-4327 TGDVRTGTDGAEVTD
+4327 EVT
-4342 IRFTISDKDE
+4342 INL
-4352 IDPHAFVIS
+4352 V
-4361 ARGATTAETA
+4361 
-4371 AKFDV
+4371 DV
-4376 VEDSANPG
+4376 
-4384 QYILKV
+4384 
-4390 EDGERLALN
+4390 
-4399 TGDEILLD
+4399 
-4407 VQVHDDADVPS
+4407 
-4418 AGKYSNTI
+4418 
-4426 ELTLTVLADEDTNDT
+4426 NDT
-4441 APTFAEV
+4441 APTFAKTTYTLDVNEDAASGDKV
-4448 SYDRSID
+4448 GTP
-4455 EVADVTADGAMHGT
+4455 EVAPSGATQGTVTISDDGLT
-4469 IIISA
+4469 
-4474 DGREWSY
+4474 WSY
-4481 VLDNALTE
+4481 VLTTAPTAGNNVTDSFVLTTTL
-4489 GDSITETIT
+4489 D
-4498 FTVDGTPSADTL
+4498 DGTTTEET
-4510 DLVIEHLAGGDY
+4510 VNVEFIEVSNNPNPVY
-4522 SYSINGG
+4522 EYKINGG
-4529 DAVNLGTD
+4529 DATQLGTD
-4537 YTAAITGDTGTSDV
+4537 HTVAITGDTGLSSASAIV
-4551 GAPVTADDPDIGAL
+4551 ADDPDTVGAL
-4565 TYSLSGAGNELF
+4565 TYSLSGTGNELF
-4577 NVDDSGQISV
+4577 NVDANGQITV

-4599 TLTLTASDGDNTP
+4599 TLTLTASDGENTP

-4645 PRANEELRVDIDAED
+4645 PRADEELRVEIDAED
-4660 PNGGVDTSTISY
+4660 PNGGVDTTTLSY

-4679 EVNVL
+4679 DTKVL

-4714 VDTPTLTVAAAN
+4714 VNTPAITVAAAN

-4773 NPEPTNQGFTIN
+4773 NPEPTNQGFTID

-4791 TFTGSELIH
+4791 TFTGSAL
-4800 GTTNDVILVVQVSDD
+4800 TTATNDVILVVQVSDG

-4872 SDALT
+4872 ADALT

-4928 TVTIDVGNV
+4928 TVTITVGDV

-4967 TDPEGATDLTYAL
+4967 TDPEGVTDLTYAL
-4980 AGSGA
+4980 VGNGA
-4985 TGFSIDD
+4985 DGFSIDD
-4992 ETGEITVNRDIL
+4992 ETGEITVNRDIP

-5034 KSGPSVITLTGVDDN
+5034 KSGPSVITITGEDN
-5049 DSTKND
+5049 NSDKND

-5069 GRDADGVDDSQPKTF
+5069 GTDADGVDDAQPKTF

-5107 ATYITTADDVGET
+5107 ATYVTTDADVGET

-5138 ADLGMPVRKAYDF
+5138 ADVGMPVRKAYEF
-5151 GGENPDDDND
+5151 VSPNNPADDND
-5161 IDLTN
+5161 IDLTG
-5166 EPDPIRVDAGDGS
+5166 ETDPIRVDAGDGS

-5228 NFNRG
+5228 NFKRG
-5233 KDKFIFSF
+5233 QDKFIFSF

-5259 FITKGDDDLAND
+5259 FITKGDDDLGND

>member
-1 MADQLKVIRYFTAE
+1 MAELKVIRYFTAE
-15 GANLEGWYFTVTNDI
+15 GNSPAGWYFTQDDDI
-30 NTRDSTP
+30 SMRDSTVLP
-37 LAGGPNL
+37 DGPNID
-44 GDAHRI
+44 GAHRI
-50 ILDANT
+50 ILDSIT
-56 PAGSVSGG
+56 PTDFLRASLGG
-64 GGNDEFLIH
+64 GGGDDEFLIS
-73 PTIAADIEIVDAAG
+73 PDINPASTGDNKINIIDPDG
-87 VNTVI
+87 NNTVI
-92 FGDPVRTTEGNV
+92 IGKPIETTDGSV
-104 TTTVTLNVQ
+104 TTTVSLAIK
-113 SVEIKGFAV
+113 SVEIYAGFGFDEKYGLITLTRTTTKSDSTADATEDV
-122 FEEAAII
+122 EIQVSGITPFEGIGH
-129 TFERV
+129 TR
-134 TSKTG
+134 
-139 SADVTETVT
+139 
-148 LRVTSIS
+148 
-155 PVRNPDD
+155 
-162 YSTEFAYQSGD
+162 FAYED
-173 MSGRTFTAEE
+173 ENEVLHGRKLLLEE
-183 LKAYLEGAPT
+183 LKAYLEGTPT
-193 FTLDPLTGTIAE
+193 FLEDSYTGTIAE

-212 TLDAALA
+212 TLNEALS
-219 ADDVDTDNST
+219 ADDVDTDNTT
-229 LTYALVNAPAE
+229 LTYALVNAPPA
-240 FVIDPTTGVISTNAP
+240 FSIDSDTGVISTTAA
-255 LNFEAAQT
+255 LNFETSAT

-269 VTDSTNKSSTTT
+269 VTDNTNKSSTTT
-281 VIITVTNQD
+281 VVITVTNLD
-290 EGAASFELTSTN
+290 EGTASFELRST
-302 GGDIAAPEVNDE
+302 GDVAAPAVGDT
-314 LSIAPVAGA
+314 LSVARTA
-323 GDPDGDADGVVT
+323 DDPDGNGPLDPV
-335 YTWFRVDSDGQE
+335 YTWFRFDGTNE
-347 IGIQDQD
+347 TSITDD
-354 KNPVTGTT
+354 NDDPVTGSS
-362 YTIQDADIDH
+362 YTLTDADETF
-372 TIRVRATYRD
+372 TIRVRATYQD
-382 DSDNPENVATSTGA
+382 GGGKNENVPVDTAATVAEA
-396 PVIADTTIAALPALK
+396 PELVLPTLK
-411 YLTTTT
+411 YLTTVAAT
-417 TPPASTTD
+417 AD
-425 GWYLVDGGADTGYTI
+425 GWYLVTGNAETGYTI
-440 ANTNAVTPTS
+440 DPNNATAIAPNS

-458 DSTTPTGALDGGAGD
+458 DGTTPTGALDGGAGD

-485 TTTTIRVTDTQGNNK
+485 TTTTISVTDTQGNNK
-500 VIIGDTITTVN
+500 VIIGDTITTVE

-524 VAVITEDVSGGTTI
+524 VAVITEEVGGATVTN
-538 TSHQLQFAVTTTT
+538 HQLQFAVTTTT
-551 TDVSAT
+551 TDNGNSPAT
-557 PPANVTTTPSTVHVV
+557 ETSTPSTVHVV
-572 VREGAEFAF
+572 VREGAEFVF

-593 ADLDGYLGTSDND
+593 ADLDAYLGTSDQGK
-606 NDGAPTFTQ
+606 DGAPTFTQ

-641 GDAITYS
+641 NDTITYS

-707 PRITTTGNDL
+707 PRITTTGI

-730 AITTIA
+730 AIATIA
-736 ATDNDVGDTIA
+736 ATDNDIGDTIA

-756 ALGFAIDA
+756 ALGFAIDE

-810 TNIEEGPTTFTLG
+810 TNIEEGPTTFTLE

-841 TPDVDDPDGVTNLPG
+841 TPDVIDPDGFTG
-856 GDYEYTWWRSDDA
+856 EYTYTWWRKDSD
-869 AGTNRVQITEP
+869 GSNRVQITEP

-885 ITTAS
+885 VTTAS
-890 YTLGADDQGKFVDA
+890 YTLGADDEGKFVEA
-904 VVGEYRDDG
+904 VVGDYRDDG
-913 NFLNT
+913 NFNNT

-924 TTAKAVQEEANAAPT
+924 VTAKAVQEEANVAPT
-939 ITTTDLTATIPEG
+939 ITTTDLIATIPEG

-961 FFTLEVDD
+961 FFTLEVAD

-976 YDLDQASKNA
+976 YDLDQASKDA

-997 GVISYGRFVDFE
+997 GVISYGRHVNFE
-1009 SLTDDQKT
+1009 DLADGDKVVTI
-1017 VKLTASVT
+1017 TASVT

-1067 TTSQADPEGISDLTA
+1067 TTSQDDPEGISDLTA

-1095 GGAETQIKDGSD
+1095 NGAETQIKDGSD

-1162 VPSAPVEVAHDSSG
+1162 VPTAPVEVAHDSTG
-1176 LIVLANYVEVN
+1176 LIVLANYVAADN
-1187 DLAVKIILTYT
+1187 TIPVKVILTYT
-1198 LSDGTSASYTIG
+1198 ASDGTSASHTIG
-1210 ETNATPPAHW
+1210 EDNATPPEHW

-1230 TDEILLDFRS
+1230 TDEILLDFSS
-1240 NAAFVTDAGDALT
+1240 NAEFVADVGALT

-1313 EAGTKGIETGTM
+1313 ESGTETGIETGTM

-1353 DGTDRIT
+1353 AGTDRIT

-1410 EVIDATDPDDAS
+1410 EVIDSTDPDDAS

-1437 AAPETPAFFDSAGMA
+1437 AATETPAFFDEAGMA

-1465 SGDVV
+1465 SGEVV

-1503 IAQEAGTTT
+1503 IAQEAGTTDS
-1512 NKVVT
+1512 KVVT

-1553 TVTNSETTP
+1553 TVTNTESTP
-1562 ASTTLTARL
+1562 ASATLTARL
-1571 ARVDV
+1571 ARV
-1576 ALTNEAPV
+1576 NIP
-1584 ITSTGPFSFDEGDH
+1584 
-1598 SSGVVV
+1598 
-1604 TTLTYTDA
+1604 
-1612 ESDVPVFRFVDT
+1612 
-1624 DNANALETSI
+1624 
-1634 TIGGATFTITD
+1634 
-1645 GGEIT
+1645 
-1650 VTGNFDADDETQPE
+1650 
-1664 SYTLTVRATD
+1664 
-1674 STNNNASADVEI
+1674 SADS
-1686 TVNVNNIDEGN
+1686 G
-1697 AHYSITQN
+1697 
-1705 GAILTATLDV
+1705 
-1715 ADPDGVK
+1715 
-1722 DGTIGYQWYTTTDG
+1722 
-1736 TSKDAIATSGT
+1736 DA
-1747 NSISDTRSETL
+1747 
-1758 DTSGH
+1758 
-1763 TLPAGARYGVTVTY
+1763 
-1777 TDNAN
+1777 
-1782 ENESVEAVQSSV
+1782 
-1794 SFEAVPDITPF
+1794 
-1805 VDNADAVQSTVPV
+1805 
-1818 VTVTANG
+1818 
-1825 TGTITYRFDSAN
+1825 
-1837 SVGSGVFE
+1837 
-1845 IHPSDGT
+1845 
-1852 IFISE
+1852 
-1857 NHPAKWDY
+1857 
-1865 ETTPEYKLVI
+1865 
-1875 IATDGATGDIAT
+1875 
-1887 TTVTIPVTDMPTFTL
+1887 TFTL
-1902 SSVNDV
+1902 SSTDDIVT
-1908 DAPEVGDVL
+1908 PEVGDTL
-1917 SVAQTDDDPDGNG
+1917 TIARTGDDPDGNG
-1930 DVTYTWY
+1930 DGTVTYTWY
-1937 RVNSSDVES
+1937 RVDSTDMEIL
-1946 AILDGADAVTGTTY
+1946 ILDGTDAVTGTTY
-1960 TIQSADVD
+1960 TIQTADID
-1968 HTIRVRATYTDGANN
+1968 HTIRVRATYTDGVNEPEDVPTDTVATVVAAGTAVTSAQISLVGLGGKATEDLVVGDQIIAVVDVQDPHGAPADFASQYTFYRIVNGAQETRAIQGGSNALYTLTADDISSDAKRVDILVRVSYTDGASNPENVEATIEYIGITPPAPEATFEITGYIGGVPTVGEELTVSRLTSDPQGDGAADPTYTWYRVSNDAQRTETQIVDADNNAVTGTTYTVADADVGFLIRVRAIYTDGASN
-1983 PEDVPLTTG
+1983 PEDVPTTLDVTAEASPVSFG
-1992 AAVSEALITF
+1992 ATPPTITSPIDADNAQTGDVVVSGISASGGTGKIEYSLENNHGRFQINPFNGEVSVSEDFGGGVGGIWDYETTPSYELVIIA
-2002 SFTDGANNPATS
+2002 TD
-2014 SVDVPEDQSE
+2014 VDDNSDPQNIMGGTGGT
-2024 AATFLTISGAVTNA
+2024 A
-2038 ASGHTLTYAFAP
+2038 TLT
-2050 DGNPDDTFA
+2050 
-2059 IDGTTGAISLA
+2059 
-2070 TGKGL
+2070 
-2075 DYEVAPNTYT
+2075 
-2085 LTIRATYDADG
+2085 
-2096 DTITTDDQETRDVQ
+2096 
-2110 VTVNVDDVA
+2110 VTVPVTDVH

-2129 NGGDINA
+2129 NGGDVNA
-2136 PAVGDKFVISQVGD
+2136 PAVGDKFVISQVEGGD
-2150 DPDGHPAA
+2150 DPQGNPAA
-2158 PAGDITYKWFYVD
+2158 GTIIYKWFYVD

-2187 DGNPYTIQT
+2187 EGNPYTIQT

-2226 VAAAPILRLADD
+2226 VASAPTIHLASD
-2238 VIEIPHDK
+2238 VIEIAHD
-2246 TSGEVVLATINGD
+2246 TDSGEVVLATINGD

-2280 EADSNDSPDSE
+2280 EAGSNDSPDSE

-2297 FEPRYSSSTGEVSF
+2297 FEPRYNSTNGEVSF
-2311 DFDGGFAEL
+2311 DFGGGFAEL

-2342 DVRVGGVSEAK
+2342 DVIVSGASVAQ
-2353 KTFII
+2353 KTVTI
-2358 RLTGPEDSPDATNPF
+2358 RITGPEDNPDATNPF
-2373 VDSDGA
+2373 VDSEGN
-2379 AIAVSVTI
+2379 AIAVSVSI

-2392 EGGTE
+2392 ESGATYVVDDGGTPDD
-2397 TGVRTGTMF
+2397 TSDDTTQSVGVRTGTMF

-2413 ETYGLTVSYAYRL
+2413 ETYGLTVSYAYAL

-2436 SVTLTEIM
+2436 SVTLTDIM
-2444 VDPTNANHEIKEDPD
+2444 VDPTNANHEIKEDP
-2459 NAGSYIVVDRTTGET
+2459 ATTGSYIVVDRTTGAT

-2488 TARNV
+2488 TARHV

-2518 TYNQDAGVLA
+2518 TYNQDAGTLA
-2528 DTGTSTEALTF
+2528 DTGTSTEMLTF

-2551 VTPLTFALVAAPEA
+2551 VTPLTFALVAAPET
-2565 AEFLELTGT
+2565 AEFLQLTGT

-2581 VDYSTT
+2581 EDHSAT
-2587 ANNLAII
+2587 ADNLAIV
-2594 AAADYTVTGATGAVS
+2594 AAGDYTVTGATGAVS

-2616 GTEIGASDQGF
+2616 GTAIGASDQGF

-2651 TLYVQATDSAS
+2651 TLYVQATDSAT

-2704 TASVDYSTDPDV
+2704 TASIDYSTDLDV
-2716 VDATQASPTYEWYR
+2716 VDAKQASPTYTWWR
-2730 VDSGGA
+2730 VDNAGTP
-2736 ETQIFDTQSVA
+2736 TQITGA
-2747 VTTAFYDV
+2747 VGSSYTV
-2755 TADDV
+2755 TADDISY
-2760 NHKIFAR
+2760 KIFAR
-2767 VTYNESLT
+2767 VEYTESDGT
-2775 QTDTADSAQTIAVAT
+2775 TMDTADSAQTIAVAT

-2811 GSQELEIMGLTI
+2811 GSQELEITGFTI
-2823 DAQDSDSDELTYT
+2823 DVTDDNPADLTYT
-2836 LIGTGS
+2836 LVGTDGQGTGE
-2842 DLFRIDNSGKV
+2842 DLFRIDNSGKI

-2874 DGVNAAVTSTDSITI
+2874 DGVNSAVTSTGSITI
-2889 NINDNDREPELVGD
+2889 NINNNDREPELTGK
-2903 LTGAVT
+2903 LTGMV
-2909 DEDIVKADGI
+2909 EDQNIPIVNGI
-2919 DTTGTITGIED
+2919 ETTGTITGIED
-2930 PDPDDT
+2930 PDARDT
-2936 FPPAS
+2936 
-2941 KLAYLIENGQ
+2941 
-2951 GDFALLLALGLV
+2951 
-2963 DPAVDKDPEITE
+2963 DPTGGTIT
-2975 QHLTDE
+2975 
-2981 GIDPMDLGYADA
+2981 
-2993 ATLVATG
+2993 
-3000 ATEAQLE
+3000 
-3007 QIVKLSTQDIDSAI
+3007 
-3021 VIKDAD
+3021 IKDAD
-3027 GSIAIGSVKTGTYG
+3027 GSNVIGSFKTGTYG
-3041 HLLFTP
+3041 HLFFMP
-3047 GGGTGGGGGGFPFF
+3047 DSSGGGGGGFPSF
-3061 PGAPAPTPS
+3061 PFNPTPS
-3070 TDLGTWTYELN
+3070 TDLGTWTYELY
-3081 QDLPATRALKAGETV
+3081 QDLPATRALKDGEVV

-3105 IPAVVDTNGVEVIA
+3105 IPAVLDAQGNEISA
-3119 AKSYETDVVISVT
+3119 AKSYETDVVISVI
-3132 GADISFTFVQ
+3132 GADTSFSFVQ
-3142 RADGYSFAVNENFKG
+3142 RADGYTFEAPENFEG
-3157 DIPVRDSDGNIIL
+3157 DIGT
-3170 ARDEDG
+3170 
-3176 NIIQDQ
+3176 
-3182 NGNDVP
+3182 
-3188 VIAQVE
+3188 VE
-3194 ANDPDADTPVRVRYE
+3194 ANDPDADTQPTVRYE
-3209 FSQATLNNMPEFE
+3209 FTLATLNNMPTYN
-3222 DDSGNMVDLFSI
+3222 DGTNDVHLFTI
-3234 NATTGVIT
+3234 DANTGVIT
-3242 LNNELDYETNT
+3242 LNDELDYEAAGQVKK
-3253 WPENEYELTVLAR
+3253 YELNVLAR
-3266 DLDAPSSDPRSTS
+3266 NIDDNTSASTL
-3279 TTVTVRL
+3279 VTVRL
-3286 LDVNDA
+3286 EDVKEGPTFTEASYAAVGVAEDAAANTEIITLYATDEDTNYANLRFAILSGNDKIRTEPLGSGEIDIYPFHIFPDVDSANDRASVTIRVSVAELDH
-3292 PVFAEDSYTAAA
+3292 ETKDSYTLTLG
-3304 VAENVDTGTV
+3304 VTDGSMDE
-3314 LYDFKARSTADNG
+3314 NG
-3327 DVTTLLTDED
+3327 DLIYTTTDITINVT
-3337 SHQREFTYSI
+3337 
-3347 TSGNPVVGT
+3347 
-3356 RNVNGVDEDIYLF
+3356 GVDEA
-3369 GLRDYSDP
+3369 
-3377 IPDVNDP
+3377 
-3384 NFDINDYPG
+3384 
-3393 FDINNPGAYIPPNYG
+3393 GA
-3408 FEVVLLNDG
+3408 
-3417 LDYETAQSHTL
+3417 
-3428 TVQVRDSRDPDTSIG
+3428 
-3443 ATDTVE
+3443 
-3449 IVIPVTDITQD
+3449 
-3460 LEFTGDLTGEVTDD
+3460 FTGDLTEAVADD
-3474 VDATVAPISGTIMG
+3474 VSLAADTDITATGTIMG
-3488 ISDLEGSAVA
+3488 VVDPDVGAAAIA
-3498 PTGGTIKVSGAI
+3498 TGGTVSIEGLV
-3510 NTDPNQ
+3510 NTDPSQ
-3516 PNDHTYKGQ
+3516 TDPQTYKGQ
-3525 YGTLTFTPSTAQDAL
+3525 YGTLVFTPSTDGSAL
-3540 AGAGSWSYT
+3540 AGAGSWVYT
-3549 LDSTDTQTQALG
+3549 LDRDANATKALST
-3561 SGDTETDTFI
+3561 TETEKDTFV
-3571 LTYTQGTGQSAVTHT
+3571 LTYTVGDSGSEVTYESNL
-3586 GRIVISVTGD
+3586 VIYVTGD
-3596 NNPVY
+3596 NNPVE
-3601 FVDTDNRQALQDG
+3601 FT
-3614 EGYTANVLENTLAS
+3614 ETTYTQTVLENTVAG
-3628 TVIETVEAI
+3628 VEIISVSAT
-3637 DPEGGDAAYSITGGN
+3637 DPEGGTVEYSITDGN
-3652 VQVDDGNGG
+3652 VEFDDGSGG
-3661 LIDLFTINTVDIDP
+3661 LTDLFTIDP
-3675 DPITSKYV
+3675 TSGAIT
-3683 GQIVLNKQV
+3683 LNKQL
-3692 DFDTLTQ
+3692 DFETDTTQ
-3699 TSYTLEI
+3699 YTLEI
-3706 TGSVA
+3706 TASVA
-3711 NNANPDEEKTVEVE
+3711 GSPDVTAEVVVD
-3725 INFRDVNDVVPVIAA
+3725 IRDINDVVPVIGA
-3740 VGDKDDVNLGE
+3740 VGDKDDVSLGE
-3751 DQAGVKTG
+3751 GQDGVKTG

-3767 DTVNRFVFDIAAG
+3767 DTVNRFVFDIFAG
-3780 DGSATTAAT
+3780 DSTSATTAG
-3789 AAKFTLVED
+3789 KFTLVED

-3810 LDENEQLDFDV
+3810 LE
-3821 DGSTIELDIQLN
+3821 DGKELDSDTDGPTIKLNILLN

-3839 NVLPV
+3839 NPLPV
-3844 TINVIEAP
+3844 TINVIESTGGP
-3852 QIDTPPTI
+3852 DTAPTI

-3873 TTSESSAVITGF
+3873 TTSKSSAVITGF
-3885 NIVGYDEEGHD
+3885 NIDAQDAEGHD
-3896 LSYSLTG
+3896 LSYSLSG
-3903 TGAELFA
+3903 IGHELFA

-3925 YDNGAKS
+3925 YDNGAQS

-3954 TVTDKDD
+3954 TVADIND

-3966 GAFDTARIAE
+3966 GAFDTATIAE
-3976 NADVDGTEIIKLTAA
+3976 NADADGTEIIKLTAA
-3991 DDDTVSGDLRFAILD
+3991 DDDTVTGDLRFAILD
-4006 GNTVTKDSIEREVFA
+4006 GNTVTKDSLEVEVFA
-4021 IDEVSGVIT
+4021 IDPASGVIT

-4084 DLTGAVADN
+4084 DLTKQVADN

-4103 ITGDIDGLVDPEGDA
+4103 ITGAITGLVDPEGDA

-4126 VKTEQGTYGTLTFA
+4126 VKTEQGTYGSLTFA

-4152 TWTYTLDRT
+4152 TWTYTLDRN
-4161 SDATKALADGVVE
+4161 SAATKALADGDVE
-4174 TDRFTLVYTE
+4174 TDTFTLVYTE
-4184 GSNVYETDIVIS
+4184 GSNSYETDIVIS

-4246 TYNDGTDDIDAS
+4246 TYDDGGSPVDAS

-4352 IDPHAFVIS
+4352 IDPHAFVIT

-4376 VEDSANPG
+4376 VEDSANSG

-4481 VLDNALTE
+4481 VLDNALTA
-4489 GDSITETIT
+4489 GDSVTETIT

-4577 NVDDSGQISV
+4577 EVDANGQISV

-4599 TLTLTASDGDNTP
+4599 TLTLTASDGENTP

-4672 AWYADGD
+4672 AWYAEGD
-4679 EVNVL
+4679 TANVL

-4692 TAAGSYY
+4692 TAAGNYF
-4699 ARVKYQDGNANPEAT
+4699 ARVTYTDANANPEAT

-4726 QAPTITDPL
+4726 TAPTITDPL

-4773 NPEPTNQGFTIN
+4773 NPEPTNQGFTIA
-4785 SDSGAI
+4785 SDGGAI
-4791 TFTGSELIH
+4791 TFTGSAL
-4800 GTTNDVILVVQVSDD
+4800 TTATNDFILVVQVSDG

-4825 VSVASVSAPPVFG
+4825 VSVASVSAPPAFG

-4853 DEDVAIGT
+4853 SEDVAIGT

-4872 SDALT
+4872 SDTLT

-4904 ETAQTH
+4904 EAAQTH

-4928 TVTIDVGNV
+4928 TVTINVGDV

-4967 TDPEGATDLTYAL
+4967 TDPEGVTDLTYAL
-4980 AGSGA
+4980 VGNGA
-4985 TGFSIDD
+4985 DGFSIDD

-5034 KSGPSVITLTGVDDN
+5034 KSGPSVITITGVDNNSD
-5049 DSTKND
+5049 KND

-5069 GRDADGVDDSQPKTF
+5069 GTDADGVDDSQPKTF

-5107 ATYITTADDVGET
+5107 ATYVTTDADVGET

-5138 ADLGMPVRKAYDF
+5138 ADVGMPVRTEF
-5151 GGENPDDDND
+5151 TVTNPDDDND
-5161 IDLTN
+5161 IDLTS
-5166 EPDPIRVDAGDGS
+5166 ETDPQRVDAGDGD
-5179 DTITDSQHDDLIIG
+5179 DTIKDGQGDDVIIG
-5193 GLGDDDIDLGTN
+5193 GAGDDTIELNPN
-5205 DDKDTVVYGIGGQ
+5205 DDQDTVVYGIGGQ
-5218 TAQDGGDDIT
+5218 TAQDGGDGVA
-5228 NFNRG
+5228 NFKRG
-5233 KDKFIFSF
+5233 QDKFIFSL
-5241 KSDITGVSAINDL
+5241 KSDLDGVSAIQDMDGFLN
-5254 DSLLH
+5254 
-5259 FITKGDDDLAND
+5259 FITKGTDDLSDD
-5271 EFLVHFDFDFSGGGV
+5271 EFWVLFSIETPANPATQKAEVDGIYLHF
-5286 SLDGVNFH
+5286 N
-5294 FTDSVYFSGG
+5294 DSVFYSGG
-5304 RISMPIVEID
+5304 RVSMPIVKIQFSENL
-5314 FAESI
+5314 
-5319 DGADTIANE
+5319 DTREKIEE
-5328 IFGGMENLKASV
+5328 IFDGDIAANVK
-5340 DPRAGILTDFEY
+5340 RGILTNLDY
-5352 LNILL
+5352 LNDVL
-5357 GGDDEFEAIGYQ
+5357 GGDDEFDAIGYQ
-5369 IIDIT
+5369 IIDIA